1 MRKRVISW
9 LLTVVMVVSML
20 PTSVLADTL
29 AADQEQQTQQEQIAP
44 ADTENTVPAG
54 NEETQ
59 EQQEPAEEV
68 PVSRS
73 ARSGGAAPMLA
84 AAGAVQNIGTA
95 EEFAAMEPGG
105 NYQLTAD
112 ITVTAPYANE
122 FTDFS
127 GTFDGN
133 GHTVTLAISGDSD
146 YQALFAKLAAGAV
159 VKNVMVDG
167 EVTGTDNIGGIAGIA
182 TNATIIACANK
193 ATVAATGRYVG
204 GLVGK
209 GTGLTMTSCYNQGAV
224 SSTRTRPI
232 NMGGIAG
239 YVDGGASVENCY
251 NTGSITGSG
260 SNTAAVVGW
269 DAATVKN
276 CYYLEST
283 YKVGACG
290 NDGYTDPT
298 VSKTDAEMRSGD
310 IVALLGSAFMVK
322 SGDYPALSWET
333 PTAAVKFTVSPANA
347 VVEINGVK
355 YTGSC
360 TVGLPVGDYTYTVS
374 CPGYTQQTGSVT
386 VTGEDNP
393 VANPNSVS
401 VTLEKDAAKWVTVT
415 FTVTP
420 ENATLTL
427 KDGETQVTPTEGT
440 TYKLLK
446 GVTYTY
452 TAVSDDEG
460 YEPASGEVT
469 PTADGTQTVA
479 LKKVQSIAVKNGSTH
494 KTEFEQ
500 GDALDTTGLTVTVTY
515 SDNSTKDITEGF
527 TVTGFNSV
535 NVAENQTLTVH
546 YKGAE
551 TTYSVKINKK
561 LFPSKAF
568 NALEGYATVEYSH
581 TGKYT
586 AGDGKEFVDDAQE
599 GALRSN
605 SAGMN
610 STTVTVTITFL
621 ENAPK
626 MLLSF
631 DYKVSSESNY
641 DKLLVAQ
648 NRETKLT
655 KSGTV
660 AWTADN
666 SLTVKG
672 GDIVTL
678 TYSKDRSTAS
688 GSDCIW
694 LKNFTVSPL
703 YTLTIAP
710 NQTDATVTLK
720 DKEGKTVSGS
730 NGVFAVK
737 AAADYTYTVTKKG
750 YEPAT
755 GKVTMSAENQTVN
768 VTLVK
773 LPVITLQFTP
783 DDAAVTLKQ
792 GNTTVY
798 KESAASS
805 TGKNVYIAAKN
816 TDYTYTVS
824 KFGYETATGM
834 ISVATGDVN
843 KTVTLTEAA
852 KYSVTFQITKPEGVS
867 ASPTVTVEYNGTKVY
882 EGSGANCTLPAGDY
896 TYKATLKDCDDLSG
910 SFTVAAAAVTVN
922 LPFEKKLT
930 FADIFQGVEGITASN
945 GTKGFKPIKS
955 AAGNYLESN
964 KSYYGT
970 TSLTLTATKPCV
982 ISFEYFAQG
991 HEDNWD
997 EDDSAFFTVKKGT
1010 TTLLTV
1016 YEENGWKT
1024 FSTALN
1030 TGETLTLSFNE
1041 NGNSYYVRLKNFAV
1055 SPAYTITL
1063 TTTPTA
1069 DKVELKDE
1077 SGNKLTG
1084 SGGKYAVAPGTYTYT
1099 VSKKDYETATGEIT
1113 VTDAD
1118 VTQPV
1123 KLTAKPVITLTA
1135 TPADATVKLE
1145 KGSLPA
1151 SPKTTDKETG
1161 VYTYVVEKGAEYT
1174 YTVSKFGYETETG
1187 SITVNADV
1195 NKTVT
1200 LSELASC
1207 TLTFAVTPAENAK
1220 VTVTHP
1226 VGGTIKPE
1234 ADGGYKLYLGETYAY
1249 TVAKADYITVS
1260 GSFTAAKNDT
1270 ITVTLTYAGAGWDGT
1285 TKTAPTQ
1292 DKSGVYL
1299 IDTAAK
1305 LAWFAD
1311 AVNGGQ
1317 KAINGKLT
1325 ANINLNGKPWT
1336 AIGTSSNKF
1345 AGTLDG
1351 DNYTVSGLVTTGL
1364 VGELAEGGV
1373 VENLRVNCAIVST
1386 SSLLGGVANSSAG
1399 TIRNC
1404 MVSGSITF
1412 SSEGHNGA
1420 SAIGGIAGRTTGNG
1434 VISGC
1439 VSRAVVKDA
1448 YDNSTYGTS
1457 APLGGIAGYAYGVV
1471 ENCYFTGTL
1480 AVKKTQPNKIIQQ
1493 KRGGLVG
1500 ELNANA
1506 ELKGSYVAGEF
1517 AIADESKFGAVVGK
1531 VNSGATITNCAY
1543 LDTVAPQAAA
1553 DGTTSGMTAHTA
1565 DYMRSAEFAVDM
1577 GMNQDDGTLNGG
1589 FPVLP
1594 WQGGTVLS
1602 ADDLKAAAAAAN
1614 ALELR
1619 GMSAADAAKKAK
1631 ADWYAETVLGLYD
1644 LTDYNDKADLCEKY
1658 GIEAP
1663 GEAVTNL
1670 HDYFLNAL
1678 QKHFYKELGL
1688 DAENADRLKADATG
1702 VYQLRG
1708 LTPVSGDPEEEEE
1721 TAQTYT
1727 ACLTLP
1733 ASVTV
1738 PVEGSGEKIVS
1749 LTWTADN
1756 ALVNTATGAL
1766 TAPAADKVTVT
1777 LTATLQSG
1785 AATKTK
1791 TFTLCLWSENAEKV
1805 QTLEDIAAEFARK
1818 NTAVQPLQGMGLY
1831 DETNITQ
1838 AFRRLL
1844 AEQGYAD
1851 VADNSEITYVNGSA
1865 KANGFDGTKVQY
1877 IADNGKITYFTGDGT
1892 ARQTVQYTGLKFN
1905 ITYAGVTKEITLR
1918 ATVGRSADAVQKLLE
1933 SAAESLNWELIR
1945 GENTNGA
1952 TQSEVAGWT
1961 LYTVNDRITSN
1972 LTLPSSIAG
1981 RYDVKVQWGTRNTEW
1996 LYITNGTNGTGV
2008 GTVNRPLQPADGT
2021 ALPEKSG
2028 KFRLI
2033 ARVTYDAFD
2042 DYTLAHITGDN
2053 GVEVYAD
2060 VFFDATVAPFDSSV
2074 TSEMQNALAEKYQGL
2089 LRDFVDKTK
2098 PVDLTAVSD
2107 DMQMPRPALLEEKG
2121 IMSDSYN
2128 QKVTMVSLTPD
2139 VLDFNGYHAMVYR
2152 PLPGEKPVEAKYV
2165 VTITTRSSGLLLA
2178 RQEFSFTIQPFTQ
2191 PELDGAAAFMTEA
2204 LTGDVYWDGIKN
2216 KNTVKTKVTSDLYP
2230 FAEICKNEDGTLKY
2244 VRGTVNMTFDGIE
2257 ADDIPG
2263 WLDTE
2268 KYRCF
2273 RSSRPSV
2280 IENEL
2285 LRVHQP
2291 EYNTTV
2297 TLDSVLT
2304 YTKYAQ
2310 YWEKF
2315 GINGTEESKER
2326 YKDFAQFYKQPIHI
2340 DLTVIGE
2347 KNAADP
2353 NENQT
2358 LTVKVKVDGYNKN
2371 GHTFQGISDF
2381 TFTGKANEDPTAW
2394 DAVKA
2399 CLDSAKYTYTGS
2411 GAYIKSI
2418 TDAAGHTLKEKGD
2431 GKSSGWMFGIAVK
2444 GGNET
2449 LPKTTLDNTYLKDG
2463 DTLRLFFTDT
2473 YIPLDPTDPMVPG
2486 AEVPGFDEAYAGAK
2500 AYIQSAVSAPVVSY
2514 LFGEW
2519 AVLGQARAK
2528 VPLSEA
2534 YIAAYYEKV
2543 VAYVKANIGS
2553 DGILRKPDDKNTPVI
2568 TDNER
2573 IILALT
2579 AIGKD
2584 PTNVGDKNLLTAL
2597 QDKDIMKVTDTSKTD
2612 INGLVMGLLAL
2623 NSRNYTSDT
2632 SWLVQAV
2639 LEQQNK
2645 DGSWSASADTKPV
2658 GDVDMTAMALQAL
2671 APYHKDGGNET
2682 VNTAVEKA
2690 LNWLSGKYR
2699 SGYDSSESC
2708 AQVVIALSAL
2718 NLDANTDA
2726 RFTKTV
2732 EGKTLSVLGNLLQ
2745 YRVAENGGFKH
2756 QFADKAVNEMATE
2769 QALCAMAAYARFTE
2783 KANALYDMTDAACA
2797 HRFGEWKVTVAAT
2810 CTKDGVSR
2818 RICSICGVVE
2828 EKPVP
2833 ATGHKFSAWTVTKA
2847 ATCTES
2853 GISTR
2858 KCSVC
2863 GTKETMIVP
2872 SLGHSM
2878 TATAGKAATC
2888 TEAGNSAYWT
2898 CSRCHKYFSDA
2909 AGKTEIAKDSWI
2921 IAALGHDEA
2930 TRAAVAATCYA
2941 SGHEA
2946 DTYCKR
2952 CGIVIT
2958 AGATIPATGKHTYVD
2973 GVCTTCGT
2981 RNPAGGIKGDDLK
2994 VDSKD
2999 NTIVTGGGLT
3009 IKTDKPVTDE
3019 KLAEIKAAVENGS
3032 IVITVN
3038 NTPIL
3043 QLTKEDKESDGGK
3056 KALMQAGA
3064 AASGELKKE
3073 LDKLAEK
3080 LDALRGDKSRKNAQL
3095 EKVVDVTVALV
3106 KTEGNEIKTVAQLI
3120 ELPHSVT
3127 LTIPITDEL
3136 YAALQ
3141 GKHVCVVRSHTDSS
3155 GNVTTAELSATLGGT
3170 KGNYVLTFQTD
3181 KASAF
3186 AIVSYETVSS
3196 GYYYGGSGTADSG
3209 KKDSANTADDSQM
3222 VLWLGSAVLAAAAVV
3237 VLTRKKRVS
3246 K

>member
-44 ADTENTVPAG
+44 VDTENTVPAED
-54 NEETQ
+54 EETQ
-59 EQQEPAEEV
+59 EQQEPAPET
-68 PVSRS
+68 PASQM

-84 AAGAVQNIGTA
+84 AAGAVQDIGTA
-95 EEFAAMEPGG
+95 EAFAAMEPGG

-112 ITVTAPYANE
+112 ITVKEPYDKD
-122 FTDFS
+122 FT

-133 GHTVTLAISGDSD
+133 GHTVTLNITAITNYVG
-146 YQALFAKLAAGAV
+146 LFKTLAGGAV
-159 VKNVMVDG
+159 VKNVKVDG
-167 EVTGTDNIGGIAGIA
+167 TVSGTEGVAGIA
-182 TNATIIACANK
+182 AQANGATISGCINCAEIS
-193 ATVAATGRYVG
+193 ATERHVG
-204 GLVGK
+204 GIVGK
-209 GTGLTMTSCYNQGAV
+209 LRGGTVENCYNTGAI
-224 SSTRTRPI
+224 SSSRTRPI

-260 SNTAAVVGW
+260 DNTAAVVGW
-269 DAATVKN
+269 NAATVKN

-283 YKVGACG
+283 YKVGSCG
-290 NDGYTDPT
+290 NGDYTDPT

-310 IVALLGSAFMVK
+310 IITLLGSAFMAK
-322 SGDYPALSWET
+322 AGDYPALSWET
-333 PTAAVKFTVSPANA
+333 PTAAVLFAIAPANA
-347 VVEINGVK
+347 TLEINGGT
-355 YTGSC
+355 YTGST
-360 TVGLPVGDYTYTVS
+360 TVALPAADAPYSYTVS
-374 CPGYTQQTGSVT
+374 CDGYTTKTGTVT
-386 VTGEDNP
+386 VTNKDNP
-393 VANPNSVS
+393 VATPDSVT

-427 KDGETQVTPTEGT
+427 KDGETQVAPTEGT
-440 TYKLLK
+440 TYQMLK
-446 GVTYTY
+446 GHAYTY
-452 TAVSDDEG
+452 TAETTEEG
-460 YEPASGEVT
+460 YEPASGTVT
-469 PTADGTQTVA
+469 PNENSTQTVA
-479 LKKVQSIAVKNGSTH
+479 LKKVQSIAVTKAPTKTEYYKGDAELDLTGMVLTVNYDGTNETRTIEGDYAAAGVTCEGFSTENPTDSQIVTVKYRGKTATFTIKVKDAMLFADFFTGLNGIATAQNSTSYKFEPVLLDGGYVLKSTNEKKGNTTSSLTLTFAKAAQLTFDCKTDSEKNYDGLRVDINNQQGNQFGSTGGGYSGE
-494 KTEFEQ
+494 KQDWKEFSIAVNA
-500 GDALDTTGLTVTVTY
+500 GDKVTVNY
-515 SDNSTKDITEGF
+515 RKDSSGD
-527 TVTGFNSV
+527 
-535 NVAENQTLTVH
+535 
-546 YKGAE
+546 KG
-551 TTYSVKINKK
+551 
-561 LFPSKAF
+561 
-568 NALEGYATVEYSH
+568 
-581 TGKYT
+581 
-586 AGDGKEFVDDAQE
+586 Q
-599 GALRSN
+599 
-605 SAGMN
+605 
-610 STTVTVTITFL
+610 
-621 ENAPK
+621 
-626 MLLSF
+626 
-631 DYKVSSESNY
+631 
-641 DKLLVAQ
+641 
-648 NRETKLT
+648 
-655 KSGTV
+655 
-660 AWTADN
+660 
-666 SLTVKG
+666 
-672 GDIVTL
+672 
-678 TYSKDRSTAS
+678 
-688 GSDCIW
+688 DCIW
-694 LKNFTVSPL
+694 LRNFRAEVLPTVRFDVKDAAG
-703 YTLTIAP
+703 TAI
-710 NQTDATVTLK
+710 DATVTLK
-720 DKEGKTVSGS
+720 KGYTGLTAGTDGSYALTVGE
-730 NGVFAVK
+730 K
-737 AAADYTYTVTKKG
+737 YTYTVEKKG
-750 YEPAT
+750 YE
-755 GKVTMSAENQTVN
+755 KVTQEFTAQEGNNTIT

-773 LPVITLQFTP
+773 LPVITLKFTP

-798 KESAASS
+798 KESADSEK
-805 TGKNVYIAAKN
+805 GKNVYIAAKN

-824 KFGYETATGM
+824 KFGYETATGT

-852 KYSVTFQITKPEGVS
+852 KYSVTFNITKPEGVT
-867 ASPTVTVEYNGTKVY
+867 AEPTITVESGSTQVYTGNGAACRLP
-882 EGSGANCTLPAGDY
+882 EGTY
-896 TYKATLKDCDDLSG
+896 TYTAKLDGCDTLSG
-910 SFTVAAAAVTVN
+910 SFVVKAAKTIGLEFV
-922 LPFEKKLT
+922 KSLT
-930 FADIFQGVEGITASN
+930 FNDFFAGLDGITAEN
-945 GTKGFKPIKS
+945 GTRYGFEPVR
-955 AAGNYLESN
+955 AAGGNYLESN
-964 KSYYGT
+964 RRSYGA
-970 TSLTLTATKPCV
+970 TSLTLTATESRLV
-982 ISFEYFAQG
+982 SFRYLAKGNKAEYS
-991 HEDNWD
+991 W
-997 EDDSAFFTVKKGT
+997 EDDSAFTVKKGT
-1010 TTLLTV
+1010 TLLTA

-1024 FSTALN
+1024 FSTVLN
-1030 TGETLTLSFNE
+1030 KDEKLTLSFSE
-1041 NGNSYYVRLKNFAV
+1041 SGSSYYVRLKDFAAAAAHTLTLKTPDGATV
-1055 SPAYTITL
+1055 VLKDRSGAEITGKNGAYT
-1063 TTTPTA
+1063 
-1069 DKVELKDE
+1069 
-1077 SGNKLTG
+1077 
-1084 SGGKYAVAPGTYTYT
+1084 VAAGTY
-1099 VSKKDYETATGEIT
+1099 A
-1113 VTDAD
+1113 
-1118 VTQPV
+1118 
-1123 KLTAKPVITLTA
+1123 
-1135 TPADATVKLE
+1135 
-1145 KGSLPA
+1145 
-1151 SPKTTDKETG
+1151 
-1161 VYTYVVEKGAEYT
+1161 
-1174 YTVSKFGYETETG
+1174 YTVSKFGYETKTG
-1187 SITVNADV
+1187 NITVSADV
-1195 NKTVT
+1195 NETVT

-1234 ADGGYKLYLGETYAY
+1234 ANGGYKLYLGETYAY
-1249 TVAKADYITVS
+1249 TVTKADYVPVH
-1260 GSFTAAKNDT
+1260 GSITAAEDKT
-1270 ITVTLTYAGAGWDGT
+1270 LSFTLTYAGEGWDGT
-1285 TKTAPTQ
+1285 AKTAPTQ

-1336 AIGTSSNKF
+1336 AIGTSGNKF

-1351 DNYTVSGLVTTGL
+1351 DSHTVSGLVTTGL

-1412 SSEGHNGA
+1412 SSGGYNGA
-1420 SAIGGIAGRTTGNG
+1420 SAIGGIAGRNTGNG

-1457 APLGGIAGYAYGVV
+1457 ASLGGIAGYAYGVV

-1480 AVKKTQPNKIIQQ
+1480 AVKKTQPNKIINQ

-1553 DGTTSGMTAHTA
+1553 DGTTSGMTARTA
-1565 DYMRSAEFAVDM
+1565 DYMRTPEFAAEM
-1577 GMNQDDGTLNGG
+1577 GMHLDSGNSNGG

-1594 WQGGTVLS
+1594 WQGGTPVDN
-1602 ADDLKAAAAAAN
+1602 ADLKAAAAAAN

-1631 ADWYAETVLGLYD
+1631 ADWYAETVLRFYD

-1658 GIEAP
+1658 GIEEP
-1663 GEAVTNL
+1663 GEAVTDL

-1688 DAENADRLKADATG
+1688 DAENADLLKADATG

-1708 LTPVSGDPEEEEE
+1708 LTPVSSDPEEEEE
-1721 TAQTYT
+1721 IAQTYT
-1727 ACLTLP
+1727 GFLTLP

-1738 PVEGSGEKIVS
+1738 PVEGSGEKTVS
-1749 LTWTADN
+1749 LAWTADN

-1805 QTLEDIAAEFARK
+1805 QTLEDIAAEFTRK
-1818 NTAVQPLQGMGLY
+1818 NTAVQPLEGVGLY

-1933 SAAESLNWELIR
+1933 SAAGSLNWELIR

-2008 GTVNRPLQPADGT
+2008 GTVNRPLQPTDGT
-2021 ALPEKSG
+2021 ALPEKAG

-2060 VFFDATVAPFDSSV
+2060 VLFDATVAPFDSSV

-2098 PVDLTAVSD
+2098 PVDTTAVSD
-2107 DMQMPRPALLEEKG
+2107 DMQMPRPALLEQED
-2121 IMSDSYN
+2121 IMTDSYN

-2152 PLPGEKPVEAKYV
+2152 PLPGEEAAEARYV

-2191 PELDGAAAFMTEA
+2191 QELDGAAAFMTKA
-2204 LTGDVYWDGIKN
+2204 LTGDVYWNGIKN
-2216 KNTVKTKVTSDLYP
+2216 ENTDKTKVTSDLYP

-2326 YKDFAQFYKQPIHI
+2326 YKNFAQFYKQPIQI
-2340 DLTVIGE
+2340 DLTVPGTTGQ
-2347 KNAADP
+2347 NDP

-2371 GHTFQGISDF
+2371 GHTFRGISDF

-2431 GKSSGWMFGIAVK
+2431 GKSSGWMFGLTLQ
-2444 GGNET
+2444 GGTET

-2473 YIPLDPTDPMVPG
+2473 YIPLDPTDPAVPG

-2543 VAYVKANIGS
+2543 VAYVQKNMGA
-2553 DGILRKPDDKNTPVI
+2553 DGVLVDPESRNPTV

-2584 PTNVGDKNLLTAL
+2584 PANVGGENLLKAL
-2597 QDKDIMKVTDTSKTD
+2597 QNKDIMQVTDTSNTD

-2639 LEQQNK
+2639 LAQQNE
-2645 DGSWSASADTKPV
+2645 DGSWRASADTKPV

-2671 APYHKDGGNET
+2671 APYYKDGGNET

-2863 GTKETMIVP
+2863 GTEETMIVP

-2898 CSRCHKYFSDA
+2898 CSRCHKFFSDA
-2909 AGKTEIAKDSWI
+2909 AGKTEIAKDSWV

-3127 LTIPITDEL
+3127 VTIPITDEL

-3141 GKHVCVVRSHTDSS
+3141 GKHVCVVRSHTDANGS
-3155 GNVTTAELSATLGGT
+3155 VTTAELPATLGGT

-3196 GYYYGGSGTADSG
+3196 GYYYGGNGSADSG

-3222 VLWLGSAVLAAAAVV
+3222 VLWLGSAALAAAAVV

>member
-1 MRKRVISW
+1 MKKRVISW
-9 LLTVVMVVSML
+9 LLTVVMVVSLL

-29 AADQEQQTQQEQIAP
+29 AADQEQQTQQEQTAP
-44 ADTENTVPAG
+44 ADTDSNVPTED
-54 NEETQ
+54 EETQ
-59 EQQEPAEEV
+59 EQQEPAAEV

-73 ARSGGAAPMLA
+73 ARSGGAALA
-84 AAGAVQNIGTA
+84 LAEGTVSSA
-95 EEFAAMEPGG
+95 KEFAAMDASGS
-105 NYQLTAD
+105 YTLTKD
-112 ITVTAPYANE
+112 IIVTEPYAS
-122 FTDFS
+122 DFS
-127 GTFDGN
+127 GTFDGD
-133 GHTVTLAISGDSD
+133 GHTVTLNITASTANVG
-146 YQALFAKLAAGAV
+146 LFSKLAGGAV
-159 VKNVMVDG
+159 VKNVITAG
-167 EVTGTDNIGGIAGIA
+167 SVTATGKNNVGGIAGVADTELGAITISNCKNEAAIEGNKVVGGILGGCTEDDYALTISACANEGNISGTRNIGGICG
-182 TNATIIACANK
+182 TLENAHFIKN
-193 ATVAATGRYVG
+193 
-204 GLVGK
+204 
-209 GTGLTMTSCYNQGAV
+209 CYNSGTVTGSTIGGILGRGARGS
-224 SSTRTRPI
+224 SSTTDTPI
-232 NMGGIAG
+232 L
-239 YVDGGASVENCY
+239 ENCY
-251 NTGSITGSG
+251 NVGNIVY
-260 SNTAAVVGW
+260 SNTNGSAIVGTGY
-269 DAATVKN
+269 AKKPVEVKN
-276 CYYLEST
+276 CYALEGSA
-283 YKVGACG
+283 KAFVVNGVNAIS
-290 NDGYTDPT
+290 NSDFK
-298 VSKTDAEMRSGD
+298 SAEEMKS
-310 IVALLGSAFMVK
+310 AEFAATLGSAFQYNVGGYPTLKDPEPVVEKNVVSISVK
-322 SGDYPALSWET
+322 SAKTTCYTGDELELSVTVTYDDNSSEVITKGFTVAGFDNTAPGKQTVTVTYKEKTDSIEIEVIKKPEFDDFFAGIVNSVEVTNDATYPYVVDMTDSDGLCLRSSNPDQGNTSSTSTITLKAKANVTLSFKYWGCNYDSSYAALTIVKNNSYNPEMRSWGSTQWKDFTIDLKKGDTLRLNLIKTYVSGDYY
-333 PTAAVKFTVSPANA
+333 VKLKDFTVSSLYEVKLTAEPEEADA
-347 VVEINGVK
+347 VVALKDSTGAELKGTNGV
-355 YTGSC
+355 YIVSAGE
-360 TVGLPVGDYTYTVS
+360 YTYTVS
-374 CPGYTQQTGSVT
+374 AYGYDTVTETINVAADVAKTVPLTKSAAYSVAFDISRPAGITADPTVTVKTNGKAVYTGDGTGCSLSNGSYAYTVACDGCDNAGGIFSVNGDKMNITVTLAKKAIFEDFFANCQGITVSGDKGKFTIEGAGKDSYLKTTETTTLALTATKNVKLSFSYIANAVGYVEGDWENDEPDEYYYFTIKKNSTQVKRAYSETSWKDFSVELTQGDVLTISYDGYTR
-386 VTGEDNP
+386 DYY
-393 VANPNSVS
+393 
-401 VTLEKDAAKWVTVT
+401 AALKNFAAVP
-415 FTVTP
+415 FY
-420 ENATLTL
+420 TLTL
-427 KDGETQVTPTEGT
+427 KTPAG
-440 TYKLLK
+440 
-446 GVTYTY
+446 
-452 TAVSDDEG
+452 
-460 YEPASGEVT
+460 
-469 PTADGTQTVA
+469 
-479 LKKVQSIAVKNGSTH
+479 
-494 KTEFEQ
+494 
-500 GDALDTTGLTVTVTY
+500 
-515 SDNSTKDITEGF
+515 
-527 TVTGFNSV
+527 
-535 NVAENQTLTVH
+535 
-546 YKGAE
+546 
-551 TTYSVKINKK
+551 
-561 LFPSKAF
+561 
-568 NALEGYATVEYSH
+568 ATV
-581 TGKYT
+581 
-586 AGDGKEFVDDAQE
+586 V
-599 GALRSN
+599 L
-605 SAGMN
+605 
-610 STTVTVTITFL
+610 
-621 ENAPK
+621 
-626 MLLSF
+626 
-631 DYKVSSESNY
+631 
-641 DKLLVAQ
+641 
-648 NRETKLT
+648 
-655 KSGTV
+655 
-660 AWTADN
+660 
-666 SLTVKG
+666 
-672 GDIVTL
+672 
-678 TYSKDRSTAS
+678 KDRS
-688 GSDCIW
+688 G
-694 LKNFTVSPL
+694 
-703 YTLTIAP
+703 
-710 NQTDATVTLK
+710 
-720 DKEGKTVSGS
+720 
-730 NGVFAVK
+730 
-737 AAADYTYTVTKKG
+737 
-750 YEPAT
+750 
-755 GKVTMSAENQTVN
+755 AE
-768 VTLVK
+768 
-773 LPVITLQFTP
+773 I
-783 DDAAVTLKQ
+783 
-792 GNTTVY
+792 
-798 KESAASS
+798 
-805 TGKNVYIAAKN
+805 TGKN
-816 TDYTYTVS
+816 
-824 KFGYETATGM
+824 
-834 ISVATGDVN
+834 
-843 KTVTLTEAA
+843 
-852 KYSVTFQITKPEGVS
+852 
-867 ASPTVTVEYNGTKVY
+867 
-882 EGSGANCTLPAGDY
+882 GAY
-896 TYKATLKDCDDLSG
+896 
-910 SFTVAAAAVTVN
+910 TVAA
-922 LPFEKKLT
+922 
-930 FADIFQGVEGITASN
+930 
-945 GTKGFKPIKS
+945 
-955 AAGNYLESN
+955 
-964 KSYYGT
+964 
-970 TSLTLTATKPCV
+970 
-982 ISFEYFAQG
+982 
-991 HEDNWD
+991 
-997 EDDSAFFTVKKGT
+997 
-1010 TTLLTV
+1010 
-1016 YEENGWKT
+1016 
-1024 FSTALN
+1024 
-1030 TGETLTLSFNE
+1030 
-1041 NGNSYYVRLKNFAV
+1041 
-1055 SPAYTITL
+1055 
-1063 TTTPTA
+1063 
-1069 DKVELKDE
+1069 
-1077 SGNKLTG
+1077 
-1084 SGGKYAVAPGTYTYT
+1084 GTY
-1099 VSKKDYETATGEIT
+1099 A
-1113 VTDAD
+1113 
-1118 VTQPV
+1118 
-1123 KLTAKPVITLTA
+1123 
-1135 TPADATVKLE
+1135 
-1145 KGSLPA
+1145 
-1151 SPKTTDKETG
+1151 
-1161 VYTYVVEKGAEYT
+1161 

-1234 ADGGYKLYLGETYAY
+1234 TDGGYKLYLGETYAY
-1249 TVAKADYITVS
+1249 TVAKAGYIPVH
-1260 GSFTAAKNDT
+1260 GSITAAEDKT
-1270 ITVTLTYAGAGWDGT
+1270 LSFTLTYAGEGWDGT
-1285 TKTAPTQ
+1285 AKTAPTQ
-1292 DKSGVYL
+1292 DKNGVYQ
-1299 IDTAAK
+1299 IGTAAE

-1311 AVNGGQ
+1311 AVNKGGTT
-1317 KAINGKLT
+1317 ISGKLT
-1325 ANINLNGKPWT
+1325 ANINLNGKTWT
-1336 AIGTSSNKF
+1336 AIGTDSNKF

-1351 DNYTVSGLVTTGL
+1351 DNYTVSGLAGTGGL
-1364 VGELAEGGV
+1364 VYYLSANGTVKSLCV
-1373 VENLRVNCAIVST
+1373 DCAIDGT
-1386 SSLLGGVANSSAG
+1386 SNV
-1399 TIRNC
+1399 
-1404 MVSGSITF
+1404 
-1412 SSEGHNGA
+1412 
-1420 SAIGGIAGRTTGNG
+1420 GGIADKSEGRIENCLVSGYIKGGDDVIFGVGGIVGHGVAGN

-1439 VSRAVVKDA
+1439 VSTADILFKYSRYAVQNGAGGIVG
-1448 YDNSTYGTS
+1448 YTYGT
-1457 APLGGIAGYAYGVV
+1457 V
-1471 ENCYFTGTL
+1471 ENCYFAGNVHTNAKSVSAGGF
-1480 AVKKTQPNKIIQQ
+1480 
-1493 KRGGLVG
+1493 GGLVG
-1500 ELNANA
+1500 CARSNAVMKDCYTVGA
-1506 ELKGSYVAGEF
+1506 VTGP
-1517 AIADESKFGAVVGK
+1517 ESSFGAVVGK

-1553 DGTTSGMTAHTA
+1553 DGTTSGMTARTA
-1565 DYMRSAEFAVDM
+1565 DYMRTPEFAAEM
-1577 GMNQDDGTLNGG
+1577 GMHLDSGNSNGG

-1594 WQGGTVLS
+1594 WQGGTPVDN
-1602 ADDLKAAAAAAN
+1602 ADLKAAAAAAN

-1631 ADWYAETVLGLYD
+1631 ADWYAETVLRFYD

-1658 GIEAP
+1658 GIEEP
-1663 GEAVTNL
+1663 GEAVTDL

-1688 DAENADRLKADATG
+1688 DAENADLLKADATG

-1708 LTPVSGDPEEEEE
+1708 LTPVSSDPEEEEE
-1721 TAQTYT
+1721 IAQTYT
-1727 ACLTLP
+1727 GFLTLP

-1738 PVEGSGEKIVS
+1738 PVEGSGEKTVS
-1749 LTWTADN
+1749 LAWTADN

-1805 QTLEDIAAEFARK
+1805 QTLEDIAVEFTRK
-1818 NTAVQPLQGMGLY
+1818 NTAVQPLQGVGLY

-1877 IADNGKITYFTGDGT
+1877 IADNGDIIYFTGDGT

-1933 SAAESLNWELIR
+1933 SAAGSLNWELIR

-2021 ALPEKSG
+2021 ALPEKAG

-2060 VFFDATVAPFDSSV
+2060 VLFDATVAPFDSSV

-2098 PVDLTAVSD
+2098 PVDTTAVGD
-2107 DMQMPRPALLEEKG
+2107 DMQMPRPALLEKAG
-2121 IMSDSYN
+2121 IMTDSYN

-2204 LTGDVYWDGIKN
+2204 RTEDAYWDGIKN

-2371 GHTFQGISDF
+2371 GHTFRGISDF

-2431 GKSSGWMFGIAVK
+2431 GKSSGWMFGLTLQ
-2444 GGNET
+2444 GGTET

-2500 AYIQSAVSAPVVSY
+2500 AYIQGAVSAPVVSY

-2543 VAYVKANIGS
+2543 VAYVQKNMGA
-2553 DGILRKPDDKNTPVI
+2553 DGVLVDPESRNPTV

-2584 PTNVGDKNLLTAL
+2584 PANVGGENLLKAL
-2597 QDKDIMKVTDTSKTD
+2597 QNKDIMKVTDTSNTD

-2639 LEQQNK
+2639 LAQQNE
-2645 DGSWSASADTKPV
+2645 DGSWRASADTKPV

-2671 APYHKDGGNET
+2671 APYYKDGGNET

-2818 RICSICGVVE
+2818 RICSICGAVE
-2828 EKPVP
+2828 EKSVP
-2833 ATGHKFSAWTVTKA
+2833 APGHNFGAWTVTKA

-2863 GTKETMIVP
+2863 GTEETMIVP

-2898 CSRCHKYFSDA
+2898 CSRCHKFFSDA
-2909 AGKTEIAKDSWI
+2909 AGKTEIAKDSWV

-3127 LTIPITDEL
+3127 VTIPITDEL

-3141 GKHVCVVRSHTDSS
+3141 GKHVCVVRSHTDANGS
-3155 GNVTTAELSATLGGT
+3155 VTTAELPATLGGT

-3196 GYYYGGSGTADSG
+3196 GYYYGGNGSADSG

-3222 VLWLGSAVLAAAAVV
+3222 VLWLGSAALAAAAVV

>member
-44 ADTENTVPAG
+44 VDTENTVPAG

-59 EQQEPAEEV
+59 EQQEPAVET
-68 PVSRS
+68 P
-73 ARSGGAAPMLA
+73 APQMTRSGGAAPMLA
-84 AAGAVQNIGTA
+84 AAGAVQDIGTA
-95 EEFAAMEPGG
+95 EEFAAMEPSG

-112 ITVTAPYANE
+112 ITVTAPYAND
-122 FTDFS
+122 FADFS

-133 GHTVTLAISGDSD
+133 GHTVTLALENEAGEC
-146 YQALFAKLAAGAV
+146 QALFSKIAASGKVQNLGIA
-159 VKNVMVDG
+159 G
-167 EVTGTDNIGGIAGIA
+167 TVTGKKYVGGIAGKNAGSIENCKNTAAIKGASADGRWIGGIAGETSNGSKIL
-182 TNATIIACANK
+182 NCYNIGTISSD
-193 ATVAATGRYVG
+193 RS
-204 GLVGK
+204 GK
-209 GTGLTMTSCYNQGAV
+209 GVCL
-224 SSTRTRPI
+224 
-232 NMGGIAG
+232 GGIAG
-239 YVDGGASVENCY
+239 NAPSAKISNCY
-251 NTGSITGSG
+251 NAGQIVTKSTTNYGAIAGYG
-260 SNTAAVVGW
+260 YGV
-269 DAATVKN
+269 TVSN
-276 CYYLEST
+276 CYFIAVDNLKGVYGTETEST
-283 YKVGACG
+283 PK
-290 NDGYTDPT
+290 
-298 VSKTDAEMRSGD
+298 SAEEMKSPAFA
-310 IVALLGSAFMVK
+310 ALLGSAFMAK
-322 SGDYPALSWET
+322 TGDYPALSWET
-333 PTAAVKFTVSPANA
+333 PTAAVTFAIQPENA
-347 VVEINGVK
+347 VLTINGGT
-355 YTGSC
+355 YTGST
-360 TVGLPVGDYTYTVS
+360 TVALPAADAPYSYTVS
-374 CPGYTQQTGSVT
+374 CDGYTTKTGTVT
-386 VTGEDNP
+386 VRNKDNP
-393 VANPNSVS
+393 VADPAN
-401 VTLEKDAAKWVTVT
+401 VTVT
-415 FTVTP
+415 LAEDTSAWVNVTF
-420 ENATLTL
+420 N
-427 KDGETQVTPTEGT
+427 VTPTGAALTVKRGDMTVEPQSDGS
-440 TYKLLK
+440 YKLLK
-446 GVTYTY
+446 GVEYTY

-460 YEPASGEVT
+460 YEPAAGTVT
-469 PTADGTQTVA
+469 PTENSTQTVA
-479 LKKVQSIAVKNGSTH
+479 LKKVQSIEVTKAPT
-494 KTEFEQ
+494 KTEYYK
-500 GDALDTTGLTVTVTY
+500 GDAELDLTGMVLTVNYDGTNETRTITDGYDAAGVTFEGFDTSEPAESKSITVSYRGKTASFAIEVKDKLQF
-515 SDNSTKDITEGF
+515 SDFFSAISDSVTATNSTSRPFEPVQSEGCLQPASNASSYSPSTITIAAIK
-527 TVTGFNSV
+527 N
-535 NVAENQTLTVH
+535 
-546 YKGAE
+546 
-551 TTYSVKINKK
+551 
-561 LFPSKAF
+561 
-568 NALEGYATVEYSH
+568 
-581 TGKYT
+581 
-586 AGDGKEFVDDAQE
+586 
-599 GALRSN
+599 
-605 SAGMN
+605 
-610 STTVTVTITFL
+610 VTV
-621 ENAPK
+621 
-626 MLLSF
+626 SF
-631 DYKVSSESNY
+631 DYCGGTGYTDFYVKKGSSQLLASYYSSEWKNFS
-641 DKLLVAQ
+641 
-648 NRETKLT
+648 
-655 KSGTV
+655 
-660 AWTADN
+660 AD
-666 SLTVKG
+666 LRIG
-672 GDIVTL
+672 ETL
-678 TYSKDRSTAS
+678 TLSYGSSS
-688 GSDCIW
+688 GLK

-720 DKEGKTVSGS
+720 DKEGKAVSGS

-798 KESAASS
+798 KESADSEK
-805 TGKNVYIAAKN
+805 GKNVYIAAKN
-816 TDYTYTVS
+816 TAYTYTATKFGYETATGTISVATTDVNKTVTLTELAKQTVTFNITKPEGVSAEPVVTVKYNGTKVYEGSGTNCTLPAGNYTYTATLDGCDTLSGSFVVQAAKTIGLEFVKSLTFDDFFAGLDGITAENGTRYGFEPVRAAGGNYLHRNDSVSYSNNTATITLKADKSLVLQFDYYGGTYYSSSEYFSVKKGSTEIFKSYNSNEWKTYSVAVAAGDVLTLTYKGYGENSYVDLKNFTVSPVYTVSLNVTGAEDCTVALQDASGAAITGTDGKYAVPAGVYTYTVS
-824 KFGYETATGM
+824 KFGYETKTGT
-834 ISVATGDVN
+834 IKVEGGDV
-843 KTVTLTEAA
+843 
-852 KYSVTFQITKPEGVS
+852 S
-867 ASPTVTVEYNGTKVY
+867 
-882 EGSGANCTLPAGDY
+882 
-896 TYKATLKDCDDLSG
+896 KD
-910 SFTVAAAAVTVN
+910 VA
-922 LPFEKKLT
+922 
-930 FADIFQGVEGITASN
+930 
-945 GTKGFKPIKS
+945 
-955 AAGNYLESN
+955 
-964 KSYYGT
+964 
-970 TSLTLTATKPCV
+970 LTA
-982 ISFEYFAQG
+982 
-991 HEDNWD
+991 
-997 EDDSAFFTVKKGT
+997 
-1010 TTLLTV
+1010 
-1016 YEENGWKT
+1016 
-1024 FSTALN
+1024 
-1030 TGETLTLSFNE
+1030 
-1041 NGNSYYVRLKNFAV
+1041 
-1055 SPAYTITL
+1055 
-1063 TTTPTA
+1063 
-1069 DKVELKDE
+1069 
-1077 SGNKLTG
+1077 
-1084 SGGKYAVAPGTYTYT
+1084 
-1099 VSKKDYETATGEIT
+1099 
-1113 VTDAD
+1113 
-1118 VTQPV
+1118 
-1123 KLTAKPVITLTA
+1123 LTAYQVKFA
-1135 TPADATVKLE
+1135 ADPADASVAL
-1145 KGSLPA
+1145 
-1151 SPKTTDKETG
+1151 
-1161 VYTYVVEKGAEYT
+1161 
-1174 YTVSKFGYETETG
+1174 
-1187 SITVNADV
+1187 
-1195 NKTVT
+1195 
-1200 LSELASC
+1200 
-1207 TLTFAVTPAENAK
+1207 
-1220 VTVTHP
+1220 THP
-1226 VGGTIKPE
+1226 VGGTIA
-1234 ADGGYKLYLGETYAY
+1234 ADENGAYIVYAGETYAY
-1249 TVAKADYITVS
+1249 TVAKANYITVS

-1270 ITVTLTYAGAGWDGT
+1270 IKVTLTYAGAGWDGT
-1285 TKTAPTQ
+1285 TKTAPKTEN
-1292 DKSGVYL
+1292 GVYQ
-1299 IDTAAK
+1299 IGTAAE

-1317 KAINGKLT
+1317 RDISAKLT
-1325 ANINLNGKPWT
+1325 ANINLNDKTWT

-1412 SSEGHNGA
+1412 SSNGPNA
-1420 SAIGGIAGRTTGNG
+1420 ALAIGGIVGRTTGNS

-1448 YDNSTYGTS
+1448 YDNSTYGTT
-1457 APLGGIAGYAYGVV
+1457 APLGGITGYAHGVV

-1480 AVKKTQPNKIIQQ
+1480 AVKKTQPNKIIYQ

-1500 ELNANA
+1500 ELQANA

-1517 AIADESKFGAVVGK
+1517 AIADESKFGAVVG
-1531 VNSGATITNCAY
+1531 VVASSATITNCAY
-1543 LDTVAPQAAA
+1543 LDTIAPQAVAE
-1553 DGTTSGMTAHTA
+1553 GSTSGMTARTA
-1565 DYMRSAEFAVDM
+1565 DYMRTPEFAAEM
-1577 GMNQDDGTLNGG
+1577 GMHLDSDNSNGG

-1594 WQGGTVLS
+1594 WQGGTPVDN
-1602 ADDLKAAAAAAN
+1602 ADLKAAAAAAN
-1614 ALELR
+1614 ALQLR

-1631 ADWYAETVLGLYD
+1631 ADWYAENVLGLYN
-1644 LTDYNDKADLCEKY
+1644 LENYNDKADLCEKY
-1658 GIEAP
+1658 GIEEP
-1663 GEAVTNL
+1663 GEAVTNP
-1670 HDYFLNAL
+1670 HDYFLTAL

-1688 DAENADRLKADATG
+1688 DAENADLLKADASG

-1708 LTPVSGDPEEEEE
+1708 LTPVSGDPEEEES
-1721 TAQTYT
+1721 AQTYT
-1727 ACLTLP
+1727 GFLTLP
-1733 ASVTV
+1733 ANVTV
-1738 PVEGSGEKIVS
+1738 SVEGEEKTVS
-1749 LTWTADN
+1749 LAWTADN

-1766 TAPAADKVTVT
+1766 TAPAKDKVTVT
-1777 LTATLQSG
+1777 LTATLRSG
-1785 AATKTK
+1785 AAAKVK
-1791 TFTLCLWSENAEKV
+1791 TFKLCLWSENAEKV
-1805 QTLEDIAAEFARK
+1805 QTLEDIAAEFTRK
-1818 NTAVQPLQGMGLY
+1818 NIAVQPLQGVGLY
-1831 DETNITQ
+1831 DETNITD
-1838 AFRRLL
+1838 AFCRLL
-1844 AEQGYAD
+1844 REQGYAD
-1851 VADNSEITYVNGSA
+1851 VADKAEITYVNGSA

-1877 IADNGKITYFTGDGT
+1877 IADNGDITYFTGDGT
-1892 ARQTVQYTGLKFN
+1892 ARQTVQYTGLKFR
-1905 ITYAGVTKEITLR
+1905 IAYAGVTKEIILR
-1918 ATVGRSADAVQKLLE
+1918 GTVGRSADAVQQLVE

-1972 LTLPSSIAG
+1972 LTLPSGIAG

-2021 ALPEKSG
+2021 ALPEKAG

-2060 VFFDATVAPFDSSV
+2060 VLFDATVAPFDSSV

-2098 PVDLTAVSD
+2098 PVKLDAVSD

-2152 PLPGEKPVEAKYV
+2152 PLPGEEPAEAKYV

-2178 RQEFSFTIQPFTQ
+2178 RQEFTFTIAPFEEQ
-2191 PELDGAAAFMTEA
+2191 ELKDAADFMTDA
-2204 LTGDVYWDGIKN
+2204 LTENAYWNGIRN
-2216 KNTVKTKVTSDLYP
+2216 KNTDKTKVTSDLYP

-2244 VRGTVNMTFDGIE
+2244 VRGTVNMTFNGIE

-2315 GINGTEESKER
+2315 GINGTEETKER

-2340 DLTVIGE
+2340 DLTVPGTTGQ
-2347 KNAADP
+2347 NDP

-2371 GHTFQGISDF
+2371 GHTFRGISDF

-2431 GKSSGWMFGIAVK
+2431 GKSSGWMFGLTLQ
-2444 GGNET
+2444 GGTET

-2473 YIPLDPTDPMVPG
+2473 YIPLDPTDPTVPG
-2486 AEVPGFDEAYAGAK
+2486 TEVPGFDEAYAGAK

-2519 AVLGQARAK
+2519 AVLGQARAG
-2528 VPLSEA
+2528 VELSDA
-2534 YIAAYYEKV
+2534 YIQAYYDKV

-2573 IILALT
+2573 IALALT

-2584 PTNVGDKNLLTAL
+2584 PANVGGKNLLAAL
-2597 QDKDIMKVTDTSKTD
+2597 QDKDIMKVTDTSYTD

-2632 SWLVQAV
+2632 SWLVQAI
-2639 LEQQNK
+2639 LGQQNA
-2645 DGSWSASADTKPV
+2645 DGSWSASADRKSV

-2671 APYHKDGGNET
+2671 APYYKDGGNET

-2690 LNWLSGKYR
+2690 LNWLSGKYQ

-2745 YRVAENGGFKH
+2745 YRVAKNGGFKH

-2818 RICSICGVVE
+2818 RICSICGAVE
-2828 EKPVP
+2828 EKSVP
-2833 ATGHKFSAWTVTKA
+2833 APGHKFGAWTTTKEP
-2847 ATCTES
+2847 TCTET
-2853 GISTR
+2853 GTEKR
-2858 KCSVC
+2858 TCSVC
-2863 GTKETMIVP
+2863 SKEETRV
-2872 SLGHSM
+2872 
-2878 TATAGKAATC
+2878 
-2888 TEAGNSAYWT
+2888 
-2898 CSRCHKYFSDA
+2898 
-2909 AGKTEIAKDSWI
+2909 
-2921 IAALGHDEA
+2921 IAALGHTPGTEMLADKDGHWNVCKVCHAVVNKTGHTYVNGIQCVCGAVKSEGGTLKRIEVSDTITVPDTLRDNEKLNSVERIKAELQLQITLKNSKGNKDNTVFMDVSLLVFENNEWRPA
-2930 TRAAVAATCYA
+2930 TKEDLTAGKITVLLPYPEAVAAKY
-2941 SGHEA
+2941 GQ
-2946 DTYCKR
+2946 Y
-2952 CGIVIT
+2952 
-2958 AGATIPATGKHTYVD
+2958 
-2973 GVCTTCGT
+2973 
-2981 RNPAGGIKGDDLK
+2981 NF
-2994 VDSKD
+2994 
-2999 NTIVTGGGLT
+2999 
-3009 IKTDKPVTDE
+3009 
-3019 KLAEIKAAVENGS
+3019 
-3032 IVITVN
+3032 
-3038 NTPIL
+3038 
-3043 QLTKEDKESDGGK
+3043 
-3056 KALMQAGA
+3056 
-3064 AASGELKKE
+3064 
-3073 LDKLAEK
+3073 
-3080 LDALRGDKSRKNAQL
+3080 
-3095 EKVVDVTVALV
+3095 TVAHMVAMADCGLDV
-3106 KTEGNEIKTVAQLI
+3106 GTVEFPAVTKTPSGL
-3120 ELPHSVT
+3120 LVT
-3127 LTIPITDEL
+3127 LT
-3136 YAALQ
+3136 
-3141 GKHVCVVRSHTDSS
+3141 G
-3155 GNVTTAELSATLGGT
+3155 LSP
-3170 KGNYVLTFQTD
+3170 V
-3181 KASAF
+3181 
-3186 AIVSYETVSS
+3186 AISWTESTNH
-3196 GYYYGGSGTADSG
+3196 YYYNPTATPD
-3209 KKDSANTADDSQM
+3209 KTDSANTADDSQM

>member
-1 MRKRVISW
+1 MKKRVISW
-9 LLTVVMVVSML
+9 LLTVVMVVSLL

-44 ADTENTVPAG
+44 VDTENTVPAG

-59 EQQEPAEEV
+59 EQQEPAPET
-68 PVSRS
+68 PVSQM

-84 AAGAVQNIGTA
+84 AAGAVQDIGTA
-95 EEFAAMEPGG
+95 EAFAAMEPGG
-105 NYQLTAD
+105 NYQLTAN
-112 ITVTAPYANE
+112 ITVTAPYAND
-122 FTDFS
+122 FT

-133 GHTVTLAISGDSD
+133 GHTVTLDITASTANVG
-146 YQALFAKLAAGAV
+146 LFSKLAGGAV
-159 VKNVMVDG
+159 VKNVITAGSISSTEKYVGGIAGFANTYSGDVTIENCKNTAAVQG
-167 EVTGTDNIGGIAGIA
+167 GNGVGGIFGYCSGSAHSVTITGCANTGTISGARNSGGICGTLENAHFIKNCYNSGAVTGSNIGGIL
-182 TNATIIACANK
+182 
-193 ATVAATGRYVG
+193 GRG
-204 GLVGK
+204 AK
-209 GTGLTMTSCYNQGAV
+209 GVL
-224 SSTRTRPI
+224 I
-232 NMGGIAG
+232 
-239 YVDGGASVENCY
+239 ENCY
-251 NTGSITGSG
+251 NLENI
-260 SNTAAVVGW
+260 SNGNAILAFAYKQGNPIE
-269 DAATVKN
+269 VKN
-276 CYYLEST
+276 CYALKGSASLL
-283 YKVGACG
+283 VPAD
-290 NDGYTDPT
+290 NVT
-298 VSKTDAEMRSGD
+298 VDRASGFKTETEMKSPAFA
-310 IVALLGSAFMVK
+310 ALLGDGFMVK
-322 SGDYPALSWET
+322 SGDYPALKWET
-333 PTAAVKFTVSPANA
+333 PTAAVRFTIAPANA
-347 VVEINGVK
+347 TLEINGGT
-355 YTGSC
+355 YTGST
-360 TVGLPVGDYTYTVS
+360 TVALPAADAPYSYTVS

-386 VTGEDNP
+386 VTNKDNP
-393 VANPNSVS
+393 VATPDS
-401 VTLEKDAAKWVTVT
+401 VTVTLAEDAAQWVTVT

-427 KDGETQVTPTEGT
+427 KDGETQVAPTEGT
-440 TYKLLK
+440 TYQLLK
-446 GVTYTY
+446 GHAYTY
-452 TAVSDDEG
+452 TAETTEEG
-460 YEPASGEVT
+460 YEPAVGTVT
-469 PTADGTQTVA
+469 PTENSTQTVA
-479 LKKVQSIAVKNGSTH
+479 LKKVQSIAVTKAPT
-494 KTEFEQ
+494 KTEYYK
-500 GDALDTTGLTVTVTY
+500 GDAELDLTGMVLTVNYDGTDETRTITDGYDAAGVTYEGFSTENPTDSQTVTVKYRGKTAAFTIKVNDKLRFADFFTAISESITATDDTTSPFTPVQKPEGNYLESSNTSNY
-515 SDNSTKDITEGF
+515 SSSKITLKATKN
-527 TVTGFNSV
+527 VT
-535 NVAENQTLTVH
+535 
-546 YKGAE
+546 
-551 TTYSVKINKK
+551 
-561 LFPSKAF
+561 
-568 NALEGYATVEYSH
+568 
-581 TGKYT
+581 
-586 AGDGKEFVDDAQE
+586 
-599 GALRSN
+599 
-605 SAGMN
+605 
-610 STTVTVTITFL
+610 
-621 ENAPK
+621 
-626 MLLSF
+626 LSF
-631 DYKVSSESNY
+631 DYLGSASS
-641 DKLLVAQ
+641 
-648 NRETKLT
+648 
-655 KSGTV
+655 
-660 AWTADN
+660 N
-666 SLTVKG
+666 SYYCFTVKKG
-672 GDIVTL
+672 SSTLLTSYSSSAWKSFSVDMAAGDTVTL
-678 TYSKDRSTAS
+678 KFEHPYSY
-688 GSDCIW
+688 GSHYSVK
-694 LKNFTVSPL
+694 LKNFAVSPM

-710 NQTDATVTLK
+710 DQTDATVTLK

-798 KESAASS
+798 KESADSEK
-805 TGKNVYIAAKN
+805 GKNVYIAAKN

-824 KFGYETATGM
+824 KFGYETATGT
-834 ISVATGDVN
+834 IKVETGDVN

-852 KYSVTFQITKPEGVS
+852 KYSVTFNITKPEGVN
-867 ASPTVTVEYNGTKVY
+867 AEPTITVESGSTQVYTGNGAACRLP
-882 EGSGANCTLPAGDY
+882 EGTY
-896 TYKATLKDCDDLSG
+896 TYTAKLDGCDTLFG
-910 SFTVAAAAVTVN
+910 SFVVQAAKTIGLEFV
-922 LPFEKKLT
+922 KSLT
-930 FADIFQGVEGITASN
+930 FDDFFAGLDGITATN
-945 GTKGFKPIKS
+945 GTSGFKPVKD

-964 KSYYGT
+964 RNYSGT
-970 TSLTLTATKPCV
+970 TSLTLTATESRLV
-982 ISFEYFAQG
+982 SFRYLAKG
-991 HEDNWD
+991 NKAEDYW
-997 EDDSAFFTVKKGT
+997 ESDSVFSVKKGT
-1010 TTLLTV
+1010 STLLTA

-1024 FSTALN
+1024 FSTVLN
-1030 TGETLTLSFNE
+1030 KDEKLTLSFSE
-1041 NGNSYYVRLKNFAV
+1041 SGSSYYVRLKDFAAAAAHTLTLNTPDGATV
-1055 SPAYTITL
+1055 VLKDRSGAEITGKNGAYT
-1063 TTTPTA
+1063 
-1069 DKVELKDE
+1069 
-1077 SGNKLTG
+1077 
-1084 SGGKYAVAPGTYTYT
+1084 VAAGT
-1099 VSKKDYETATGEIT
+1099 
-1113 VTDAD
+1113 
-1118 VTQPV
+1118 
-1123 KLTAKPVITLTA
+1123 
-1135 TPADATVKLE
+1135 
-1145 KGSLPA
+1145 
-1151 SPKTTDKETG
+1151 
-1161 VYTYVVEKGAEYT
+1161 YT
-1174 YTVSKFGYETETG
+1174 YTVSKFGYETKTG
-1187 SITVNADV
+1187 NITVSADV
-1195 NKTVT
+1195 NETVT
-1200 LSELASC
+1200 LSELATR
-1207 TLTFAVTPAENAK
+1207 TLTFAVTPADAT

-1543 LDTVAPQAAA
+1543 LDTIAPQAAA

-1631 ADWYAETVLGLYD
+1631 ADWYAETVLRFYD

-1658 GIEAP
+1658 GIEEP
-1663 GEAVTNL
+1663 GEAVTDL
-1670 HDYFLNAL
+1670 HDYFLTAL

-1688 DAENADRLKADATG
+1688 DAENADLLKADATG

-1708 LTPVSGDPEEEEE
+1708 LTPVSSDPEEEEE
-1721 TAQTYT
+1721 IAQTHT

-1738 PVEGSGEKIVS
+1738 PVDGEEKTVS

-1805 QTLEDIAAEFARK
+1805 QTLEDIAAEFTRK
-1818 NTAVQPLQGMGLY
+1818 NTAVQPLEGVGLY

-1865 KANGFDGTKVQY
+1865 KANGFDDTKVKY

-1933 SAAESLNWELIR
+1933 SAAGSLNWELIR

-1972 LTLPSSIAG
+1972 LTLPSGIAG

-2021 ALPEKSG
+2021 ALPEKAG

-2098 PVDLTAVSD
+2098 PVDLTAVGD

-2191 PELDGAAAFMTEA
+2191 QELNGAAAFMTEA
-2204 LTGDVYWDGIKN
+2204 RTENAYWNGIKN
-2216 KNTVKTKVTSDLYP
+2216 ENTVKTEVTSDLYP

-2315 GINGTEESKER
+2315 GINGTEETKER
-2326 YKDFAQFYKQPIHI
+2326 YKDFAQFYKQPIQI
-2340 DLTVIGE
+2340 DLTVPGTTGQ
-2347 KNAADP
+2347 NDP

-2371 GHTFQGISDF
+2371 GHTFTGISGF

-2411 GAYIKSI
+2411 GTYIKSI
-2418 TDAAGHTLKEKGD
+2418 TDAAGNTLKEKGD
-2431 GKSSGWMFGIAVK
+2431 GKSSGWMFGLTLQ
-2444 GGNET
+2444 GGTET

-2543 VAYVKANIGS
+2543 VAYVQKNMGA
-2553 DGILRKPDDKNTPVI
+2553 DGVLVDPESRNPTV

-2584 PTNVGDKNLLTAL
+2584 PANVGGKNLLTAL
-2597 QDKDIMKVTDTSKTD
+2597 QDKDIMKVTDTSNTD

-2639 LEQQNK
+2639 LAQQNE
-2645 DGSWSASADTKPV
+2645 DGSWSASADTKSV

-2671 APYHKDGGNET
+2671 APYYKDGGNET

-2756 QFADKAVNEMATE
+2756 QFTDKAVNEMATE

-2797 HRFGEWKVTVAAT
+2797 HRFGEWQLTVAAT

-2818 RICSICGVVE
+2818 RICSICGAVE
-2828 EKPVP
+2828 EKSVP
-2833 ATGHKFSAWTVTKA
+2833 ATGHKFGEWTVTKA

-2863 GTKETMIVP
+2863 GTEETMIVP

-2898 CSRCHKYFSDA
+2898 CSRCHKFFSDA
-2909 AGKTEIAKDSWI
+2909 AGKTEIAKDSWV

-2958 AGATIPATGKHTYVD
+2958 AGATIPATGKHTYVN
-2973 GVCTTCGT
+2973 GVCTVCGVK
-2981 RNPAGGIKGDDLK
+2981 NPMANVKGDDIK

-2999 NTIVTGGGLT
+2999 NTIVTGGGLVIKADDT
-3009 IKTDKPVTDE
+3009 ITGEV
-3019 KLAEIKAAVENGS
+3019 LADIKAAVSDGA
-3032 IVITVN
+3032 ITV
-3038 NTPIL
+3038 TVTDTL
-3043 QLTKEDKESDGGK
+3043 QLTNEQKAADGGK
-3056 KALMQAGA
+3056 SALTEAAKTAGD
-3064 AASGELKKE
+3064 EVKKE
-3073 LDKLAEK
+3073 LNKLAEK

-3127 LTIPITDEL
+3127 VTIPITDEL

-3237 VLTRKKRVS
+3237 VLTHKRKRVS

>member
-9 LLTVVMVVSML
+9 LLTVVMVVSLL

-44 ADTENTVPAG
+44 VDTENTVPAE

-59 EQQEPAEEV
+59 EQQEPAAET
-68 PVSRS
+68 PAPQM
-73 ARSGGAAPMLA
+73 ARSGGTALA
-84 AAGAVQNIGTA
+84 LAEGTVSSA
-95 EEFAAMEPGG
+95 KEFAEMDASGS
-105 NYQLTAD
+105 YTLTKD
-112 ITVTAPYANE
+112 ITVTAPYAN
-122 FTDFS
+122 DFS

-133 GHTVTLAISGDSD
+133 GHTVTLNITASTANVGLFKTLSG
-146 YQALFAKLAAGAV
+146 GAV
-159 VKNVMVDG
+159 VKNVITAGSISGKVNN
-167 EVTGTDNIGGIAGIA
+167 VGGIAGTA
-182 TNATIIACANK
+182 DGNVTIENCKNTASIKGGKGAGGILGYSEPGSGFVTISSCANMGSVSGTRK
-193 ATVAATGRYVG
+193 QVG
-204 GLVGK
+204 GIAGNVVG
-209 GTGLTMTSCYNQGAV
+209 THIIRNCYNQGDISDGA
-224 SSTRTRPI
+224 
-232 NMGGIAG
+232 GILG
-239 YVDGGASVENCY
+239 RGTKGVLVENCY
-251 NTGSITGSG
+251 TVGSVETNGAIIAVSSSSYSSDEPCRIVNCYAPSETVTALVPSTVKISNSG
-260 SNTAAVVGW
+260 TKSSAEMQSAEF
-269 DAATVKN
+269 AAT
-276 CYYLEST
+276 
-283 YKVGACG
+283 
-290 NDGYTDPT
+290 
-298 VSKTDAEMRSGD
+298 
-310 IVALLGSAFMVK
+310 LGSAFQYNGGGYPTLKDPEPVVEKNVVSISVK
-322 SGDYPALSWET
+322 SAKTTCYTGDELELSVTVTYDDNSSEVITKGFTVAGFDNTAPGKQTVTVTYKEKTDSIEIEVIKKPEFDDFFAGIVNSVEVTNDATYPYVVDMTDSDGLCLRSSNPVQGNTSSTSTITLKAKANVTLSFKYWGCNYDSSYAALTIVKNNSYNPEMRSWGSTQWKDFTIDLKKGDTLRLNLIKTYVSGDYY
-333 PTAAVKFTVSPANA
+333 VKLKDFTVSSLYEVKLTAEPEEADA
-347 VVEINGVK
+347 VVALKDSTGAELKGTNGV
-355 YTGSC
+355 YIVSAGE
-360 TVGLPVGDYTYTVS
+360 YTYTVS
-374 CPGYTQQTGSVT
+374 AYGYDT
-386 VTGEDNP
+386 VT
-393 VANPNSVS
+393 
-401 VTLEKDAAKWVTVT
+401 
-415 FTVTP
+415 
-420 ENATLTL
+420 
-427 KDGETQVTPTEGT
+427 ET
-440 TYKLLK
+440 
-446 GVTYTY
+446 
-452 TAVSDDEG
+452 
-460 YEPASGEVT
+460 
-469 PTADGTQTVA
+469 
-479 LKKVQSIAVKNGSTH
+479 I
-494 KTEFEQ
+494 
-500 GDALDTTGLTVTVTY
+500 
-515 SDNSTKDITEGF
+515 
-527 TVTGFNSV
+527 
-535 NVAENQTLTVH
+535 NVAADVAKTV
-546 YKGAE
+546 
-551 TTYSVKINKK
+551 
-561 LFPSKAF
+561 P
-568 NALEGYATVEYSH
+568 
-581 TGKYT
+581 
-586 AGDGKEFVDDAQE
+586 
-599 GALRSN
+599 
-605 SAGMN
+605 
-610 STTVTVTITFL
+610 
-621 ENAPK
+621 
-626 MLLSF
+626 
-631 DYKVSSESNY
+631 
-641 DKLLVAQ
+641 
-648 NRETKLT
+648 LT
-655 KSGTV
+655 KSAAYSV
-660 AWTADN
+660 AFDISRPAGITAD
-666 SLTVKG
+666 
-672 GDIVTL
+672 
-678 TYSKDRSTAS
+678 
-688 GSDCIW
+688 
-694 LKNFTVSPL
+694 
-703 YTLTIAP
+703 
-710 NQTDATVTLK
+710 
-720 DKEGKTVSGS
+720 
-730 NGVFAVK
+730 
-737 AAADYTYTVTKKG
+737 
-750 YEPAT
+750 
-755 GKVTMSAENQTVN
+755 
-768 VTLVK
+768 
-773 LPVITLQFTP
+773 
-783 DDAAVTLKQ
+783 
-792 GNTTVY
+792 
-798 KESAASS
+798 
-805 TGKNVYIAAKN
+805 
-816 TDYTYTVS
+816 
-824 KFGYETATGM
+824 
-834 ISVATGDVN
+834 
-843 KTVTLTEAA
+843 
-852 KYSVTFQITKPEGVS
+852 
-867 ASPTVTVEYNGTKVY
+867 PTVTVKTNGKAVYTGDGTGCSLSNGSYAYTVACDGCDNAGGVFSVNGDKVNITVTLAKKAIF
-882 EGSGANCTLPAGDY
+882 EDFFANC
-896 TYKATLKDCDDLSG
+896 
-910 SFTVAAAAVTVN
+910 
-922 LPFEKKLT
+922 
-930 FADIFQGVEGITASN
+930 QGITVS
-945 GTKGFKPIKS
+945 GDKGKFTIEG
-955 AAGNYLESN
+955 AGKDSYL
-964 KSYYGT
+964 KT
-970 TSLTLTATKPCV
+970 TETTTLALTATK
-982 ISFEYFAQG
+982 
-991 HEDNWD
+991 N
-997 EDDSAFFTVKKGT
+997 VK
-1010 TTLLTV
+1010 
-1016 YEENGWKT
+1016 
-1024 FSTALN
+1024 
-1030 TGETLTLSFNE
+1030 LSFSYIANAAGYVE
-1041 NGNSYYVRLKNFAV
+1041 GDWYYDEPDEYYYFTIKKNSTQVKRAYSETSWKDFSVELTQGDVLTISYDGYTSYYYAALKNFAAV
-1055 SPAYTITL
+1055 PFYTLTLNTPDGATVVLKDRSGAEITGGNGAYT
-1063 TTTPTA
+1063 
-1069 DKVELKDE
+1069 
-1077 SGNKLTG
+1077 
-1084 SGGKYAVAPGTYTYT
+1084 VAAGTY
-1099 VSKKDYETATGEIT
+1099 A
-1113 VTDAD
+1113 
-1118 VTQPV
+1118 
-1123 KLTAKPVITLTA
+1123 
-1135 TPADATVKLE
+1135 
-1145 KGSLPA
+1145 
-1151 SPKTTDKETG
+1151 
-1161 VYTYVVEKGAEYT
+1161 

-1226 VGGTIKPE
+1226 VGGTIA
-1234 ADGGYKLYLGETYAY
+1234 ADENGAYIVYLGETYAY
-1249 TVAKADYITVS
+1249 TVAKAGYIPVH
-1260 GSFTAAKNDT
+1260 GSITAAEDKT
-1270 ITVTLTYAGAGWDGT
+1270 LSFTLTYAGEGWDGT
-1285 TKTAPTQ
+1285 AKTAPTQ
-1292 DKSGVYL
+1292 DKNGVYQ
-1299 IDTAAK
+1299 IGTAAE

-1311 AVNGGQ
+1311 AVNKGGTT
-1317 KAINGKLT
+1317 ISGKLT
-1325 ANINLNGKPWT
+1325 ANINLNGKTWT
-1336 AIGTSSNKF
+1336 AIGTDSNKF

-1351 DNYTVSGLVTTGL
+1351 DNYTVSGLAGTGGL
-1364 VGELAEGGV
+1364 VYYLSANGTVKSLCV
-1373 VENLRVNCAIVST
+1373 DCAIDGT
-1386 SSLLGGVANSSAG
+1386 SNV
-1399 TIRNC
+1399 
-1404 MVSGSITF
+1404 
-1412 SSEGHNGA
+1412 
-1420 SAIGGIAGRTTGNG
+1420 GGIADKSEGRIENCLVSGYIKGGDDVIFGVGGIVGHGVAGN

-1439 VSRAVVKDA
+1439 VSTADILFKYSRYAVQNGAGGIVG
-1448 YDNSTYGTS
+1448 YTYGT
-1457 APLGGIAGYAYGVV
+1457 V
-1471 ENCYFTGTL
+1471 ENCYFAGNVHTNAKSVSAGGF
-1480 AVKKTQPNKIIQQ
+1480 
-1493 KRGGLVG
+1493 GGLVG
-1500 ELNANA
+1500 CARSNAVMKDCYTVGA
-1506 ELKGSYVAGEF
+1506 VTGP
-1517 AIADESKFGAVVGK
+1517 ESSFGAVVGK

-1553 DGTTSGMTAHTA
+1553 DGTTSGMTARTA
-1565 DYMRSAEFAVDM
+1565 DYMRTPEFAAEM
-1577 GMNQDDGTLNGG
+1577 GMHLDSGNSNGG

-1594 WQGGTVLS
+1594 WQGGTPVDN
-1602 ADDLKAAAAAAN
+1602 ADLKAAAAAAN

-1631 ADWYAETVLGLYD
+1631 ADWYAETVLRFYD

-1658 GIEAP
+1658 GIEEP
-1663 GEAVTNL
+1663 GEAVTDL

-1688 DAENADRLKADATG
+1688 DAENADLLKADATG

-1708 LTPVSGDPEEEEE
+1708 LTPVSSDPEEEEE
-1721 TAQTYT
+1721 IAQTYT
-1727 ACLTLP
+1727 GFLTLP

-1738 PVEGSGEKIVS
+1738 PVEGSGEKTVS
-1749 LTWTADN
+1749 LAWTADN

-1785 AATKTK
+1785 ASTKTK

-1805 QTLEDIAAEFARK
+1805 QTLEDIAAEFTRK
-1818 NTAVQPLQGMGLY
+1818 NTAVQPLEGVGLY
-1831 DETNITQ
+1831 YETNITQ

-1933 SAAESLNWELIR
+1933 SAAGSLNWELIR

-2021 ALPEKSG
+2021 ALPEKAG

-2074 TSEMQNALAEKYQGL
+2074 TSEMQDALAEKYQGL

-2098 PVDLTAVSD
+2098 SVDTTAVSD
-2107 DMQMPRPALLEEKG
+2107 DMQMPRPALLEKAG
-2121 IMSDSYN
+2121 IMTDSYN

-2165 VTITTRSSGLLLA
+2165 VIITTRSSGLLLA

-2191 PELDGAAAFMTEA
+2191 PELDGAVAFMTEA
-2204 LTGDVYWDGIKN
+2204 RTEDAYWDGIKN

-2326 YKDFAQFYKQPIHI
+2326 YKNFAQFYKQPIQI
-2340 DLTVIGE
+2340 DLTVPGTTGQ
-2347 KNAADP
+2347 NDP

-2371 GHTFQGISDF
+2371 GHTFTGISGF

-2431 GKSSGWMFGIAVK
+2431 GKSSGWMFGLTLQ
-2444 GGNET
+2444 GGTET

-2473 YIPLDPTDPMVPG
+2473 YIPLDPTDPAVPG

-2553 DGILRKPDDKNTPVI
+2553 DGILRAPDDKNTPVI

-2573 IILALT
+2573 IALALT

-2584 PTNVGDKNLLTAL
+2584 PANVGGENLLKAL
-2597 QDKDIMKVTDTSKTD
+2597 QNKDIMQVTDTSNTD

-2639 LEQQNK
+2639 LAQQNE
-2645 DGSWSASADTKPV
+2645 DGSWRASADTKPV

-2671 APYHKDGGNET
+2671 APYYKDGGNET

-2797 HRFGEWKVTVAAT
+2797 HRFGEWQVTVAAT

-2818 RICSICGVVE
+2818 RICSICGAVE
-2828 EKPVP
+2828 EKSVP
-2833 ATGHKFSAWTVTKA
+2833 ATGHNFGAWTVTKA

-2863 GTKETMIVP
+2863 GTEETMIVP

-2909 AGKTEIAKDSWI
+2909 AGKTEIAKDSWV

-2930 TRAAVAATCYA
+2930 TRAAVTATCYA

-2958 AGATIPATGKHTYVD
+2958 AGATIPATGKHTYVN
-2973 GVCTTCGT
+2973 GVCTVCGVK
-2981 RNPAGGIKGDDLK
+2981 NPMANVKGDDIK

-3019 KLAEIKAAVENGS
+3019 KLADIKAAVSDGA
-3032 IVITVN
+3032 ITV
-3038 NTPIL
+3038 TVTDTL
-3043 QLTKEDKESDGGK
+3043 QLTNEQKAADGGK
-3056 KALMQAGA
+3056 SALTEAAKTAGD
-3064 AASGELKKE
+3064 EVKKE
-3073 LDKLAEK
+3073 LNKLAEK

-3127 LTIPITDEL
+3127 VTIPITDEL

-3209 KKDSANTADDSQM
+3209 KTDSANTADDSQM

>member
-9 LLTVVMVVSML
+9 LLTVVMVVSLL

-29 AADQEQQTQQEQIAP
+29 AADQEQQTQQEQTAP
-44 ADTENTVPAG
+44 ADTDSNVPTED
-54 NEETQ
+54 EETQ

-84 AAGAVQNIGTA
+84 AAGAVQDIGTA
-95 EEFAAMEPGG
+95 EDFAAMQPSG

-112 ITVTAPYANE
+112 ITVTAPYAND

-133 GHTVTLAISGDSD
+133 GHTVTLDITASTANVG
-146 YQALFAKLAAGAV
+146 LFSKLAGGAV
-159 VKNVMVDG
+159 VKNVKVDG
-167 EVTGTDNIGGIAGIA
+167 TVSGTEGVAGIA
-182 TNATIIACANK
+182 AQANGATISGCINCAEIS
-193 ATVAATGRYVG
+193 ATERHVG
-204 GLVGK
+204 GIVGK
-209 GTGLTMTSCYNQGAV
+209 LRGGTVENCYNTGAI
-224 SSTRTRPI
+224 SSSRTRPI

-260 SNTAAVVGW
+260 DNTAAVVGW
-269 DAATVKN
+269 NAATVKN

-283 YKVGACG
+283 YKVGSCG
-290 NDGYTDPT
+290 NGDYTDPT

-310 IVALLGSAFMVK
+310 IITLLGSAFMAK
-322 SGDYPALSWET
+322 AGDYPALSWET
-333 PTAAVKFTVSPANA
+333 PTAAVLFAIAPANA
-347 VVEINGVK
+347 TLEINGGT
-355 YTGSC
+355 YTGST
-360 TVGLPVGDYTYTVS
+360 TVALPAADTPYSYTVS
-374 CPGYTQQTGSVT
+374 CDGYTTKTGTVT
-386 VTGEDNP
+386 VTNKDNP
-393 VANPNSVS
+393 VADPAN
-401 VTLEKDAAKWVTVT
+401 VTVT
-415 FTVTP
+415 LAEDTSAWVNVTF
-420 ENATLTL
+420 N
-427 KDGETQVTPTEGT
+427 VTPTGAALTVKRGDTEIEPQSDGS
-440 TYKLLK
+440 YKLLK
-446 GVTYTY
+446 DHTYTY
-452 TAVSDDEG
+452 TAETAEEG
-460 YEPASGEVT
+460 YEPAAGEVT
-469 PTADGTQTVA
+469 PDESSTQTVA
-479 LKKVQSIAVKNGSTH
+479 LKKVQSIAVTKAPT
-494 KTEFEQ
+494 KTEYYK
-500 GDALDTTGLTVTVTY
+500 GDAELDLTGMVLTVKYEGTDETRTIEGDYAAAGVTYEGFSTEKPIESQTVTVKYRGKTATFTIKVK
-515 SDNSTKDITEGF
+515 DAMLFADFFTGLNGIATAQNSTSYKFEPVLLDGGYVLKSTNEKKGN
-527 TVTGFNSV
+527 TTSSL
-535 NVAENQTLTVH
+535 TLTFAKAAQLTFDCKTDSEKNYDGLRVDINNQQ
-546 YKGAE
+546 GNQFGS
-551 TTYSVKINKK
+551 TGGGYSGEKQDWKEFSIAVN
-561 LFPSKAF
+561 
-568 NALEGYATVEYSH
+568 
-581 TGKYT
+581 
-586 AGDGKEFVDDAQE
+586 AGDK
-599 GALRSN
+599 
-605 SAGMN
+605 
-610 STTVTVTITFL
+610 VTV
-621 ENAPK
+621 NYRK
-626 MLLSF
+626 
-631 DYKVSSESNY
+631 DSSG
-641 DKLLVAQ
+641 DKGQ
-648 NRETKLT
+648 
-655 KSGTV
+655 
-660 AWTADN
+660 
-666 SLTVKG
+666 
-672 GDIVTL
+672 
-678 TYSKDRSTAS
+678 
-688 GSDCIW
+688 DCIW
-694 LKNFTVSPL
+694 LRNFRAEVLPTVRFDVKDAAG
-703 YTLTIAP
+703 TAI
-710 NQTDATVTLK
+710 DATVTLK
-720 DKEGKTVSGS
+720 KGYTGLTAGTDGSYALTVGE
-730 NGVFAVK
+730 K
-737 AAADYTYTVTKKG
+737 YTYTVEKKG
-750 YEPAT
+750 YE
-755 GKVTMSAENQTVN
+755 KVTQEFTAQEGNNTIT

-773 LPVITLQFTP
+773 LPVITLKFTP

-824 KFGYETATGM
+824 KFGYETATGT
-834 ISVATGDVN
+834 ISVATADVN
-843 KTVTLTEAA
+843 KTVKLTELA
-852 KYSVTFQITKPEGVS
+852 KQTVTFNITKPEGVT
-867 ASPTVTVEYNGTKVY
+867 AEPTITVKSGSITAYT
-882 EGSGANCTLPAGDY
+882 GSGADCTLPAGDY
-896 TYKATLKDCDDLSG
+896 TYTAKLDGCDTLSG
-910 SFTVAAAAVTVN
+910 SFVVKAAKTIGLEFV
-922 LPFEKKLT
+922 KSLT
-930 FADIFQGVEGITASN
+930 FDDFFADLDGITAEN
-945 GTKGFKPIKS
+945 GTRYGFEPVR
-955 AAGNYLESN
+955 AAGGNYLESN
-964 KSYYGT
+964 RRSYGT
-970 TSLTLTATKPCV
+970 TSLTLTATESRLV
-982 ISFEYFAQG
+982 SFQYLAKG
-991 HEDNWD
+991 NKADYSWD
-997 EDDSAFFTVKKGT
+997 DDSAFSVKKGT
-1010 TTLLTV
+1010 STLLTA

-1024 FSTALN
+1024 FSTVLN
-1030 TGETLTLSFNE
+1030 KDEKLTLSFSE
-1041 NGNSYYVRLKNFAV
+1041 SGSSYYVRLKDFAAAAAHTLTLNTPDGATV
-1055 SPAYTITL
+1055 VLKDRSGAEITGKNGAYT
-1063 TTTPTA
+1063 
-1069 DKVELKDE
+1069 
-1077 SGNKLTG
+1077 
-1084 SGGKYAVAPGTYTYT
+1084 VAAGTY
-1099 VSKKDYETATGEIT
+1099 A
-1113 VTDAD
+1113 
-1118 VTQPV
+1118 
-1123 KLTAKPVITLTA
+1123 
-1135 TPADATVKLE
+1135 
-1145 KGSLPA
+1145 
-1151 SPKTTDKETG
+1151 
-1161 VYTYVVEKGAEYT
+1161 
-1174 YTVSKFGYETETG
+1174 YTVSKFGYETKTG
-1187 SITVNADV
+1187 NITVSADV
-1195 NKTVT
+1195 NETIT
-1200 LSELASC
+1200 LSELATR
-1207 TLTFAVTPAENAK
+1207 TLTFAVTPADAT

-1226 VGGTIKPE
+1226 VGGTIT
-1234 ADGGYKLYLGETYAY
+1234 ADENGAYIVYAGETYAY

-1270 ITVTLTYAGAGWDGT
+1270 ITVTLTYAGEGWDGT

-1292 DKSGVYL
+1292 DESGVYL

-1311 AVNGGQ
+1311 AVQNGQ
-1317 KAINGKLT
+1317 RDISAKLT

-1351 DNYTVSGLVTTGL
+1351 DSHTVSGLVTTGL

-1412 SSEGHNGA
+1412 SSGGYNGA

-1543 LDTVAPQAAA
+1543 LDTIAPQAAA

-1602 ADDLKAAAAAAN
+1602 ADDLRAVSQAQQS
-1614 ALELR
+1614 LSLR

-1631 ADWYAETVLGLYD
+1631 ADWYAESVLGLYK
-1644 LTDYNDKADLCEKY
+1644 LTDGNYNKADLCKEY
-1658 GIEAP
+1658 GIEEP
-1663 GEAVTNL
+1663 GEAVTDL
-1670 HDYFLNAL
+1670 HDYFLTAL

-1688 DAENADRLKADATG
+1688 DAENADLLKADATG

-1727 ACLTLP
+1727 GFLTLP

-1785 AATKTK
+1785 AATKVK

-1805 QTLEDIAAEFARK
+1805 QTLEDIAAEFTRK
-1818 NTAVQPLQGMGLY
+1818 NTAVQPLQGVGLY

-1851 VADNSEITYVNGSA
+1851 VADKAEITYVNGSA

-1877 IADNGKITYFTGDGT
+1877 IADNGDIEYFTGDGT

-1933 SAAESLNWELIR
+1933 SAAGSLNWELIR

-1972 LTLPSSIAG
+1972 LTLPSGIAG

-2021 ALPEKSG
+2021 PLPEKAG

-2033 ARVTYDAFD
+2033 ARVTYDGFD
-2042 DYTLAHITGDN
+2042 DYTLAHITGDD

-2060 VFFDATVAPFDSSV
+2060 VLFDATVAPFDSSV

-2098 PVDLTAVSD
+2098 PVKLDAVSD

-2152 PLPGEKPVEAKYV
+2152 PLPGEEPVEAKYV
-2165 VTITTRSSGLLLA
+2165 VIITTRSSGLLLA

-2191 PELDGAAAFMTEA
+2191 QELDGAAAFMTEA
-2204 LTGDVYWDGIKN
+2204 RTGDVYWNGIKN
-2216 KNTVKTKVTSDLYP
+2216 ENTDKTKVTSDLYP
-2230 FAEICKNEDGTLKY
+2230 FAEICKNKDGTLEY

-2280 IENEL
+2280 VEHEL

-2315 GINGTEESKER
+2315 GINGTEETKER

-2347 KNAADP
+2347 KNAVDP

-2371 GHTFQGISDF
+2371 GHTFTGISDF
-2381 TFTGKANEDPTAW
+2381 TFTGKVNEDPTAW

-2399 CLDSAKYTYTGS
+2399 CLGSANYTYTGS
-2411 GAYIKSI
+2411 GTYIKSI

-2431 GKSSGWMFGIAVK
+2431 GKSSGWMFGLTLQ
-2444 GGNET
+2444 GGTET

-2473 YIPLDPTDPMVPG
+2473 YIPLDPTDPAVPG
-2486 AEVPGFDEAYAGAK
+2486 TEVPGFDEAYAGAK

-2543 VAYVKANIGS
+2543 VAYVQKNMGA
-2553 DGILRKPDDKNTPVI
+2553 DGVLVDPESRNPTV

-2584 PTNVGDKNLLTAL
+2584 PANVGGKNLLTAL
-2597 QDKDIMKVTDTSKTD
+2597 QNKDIMKVTDTSNTD

-2632 SWLVQAV
+2632 SWLVQAI
-2639 LEQQNK
+2639 LGQQNA
-2645 DGSWSASADTKPV
+2645 DGSWSASADTKPAS
-2658 GDVDMTAMALQAL
+2658 DVDMTAMALQAL
-2671 APYHKDGGNET
+2671 APYYKDGGNET

-2690 LNWLSGKYR
+2690 LSWLSGKYQ

-2745 YRVAENGGFKH
+2745 YRVAESGGFKH

-2863 GTKETMIVP
+2863 GTEETMIVP

-2898 CSRCHKYFSDA
+2898 CSRCHKFFSDA
-2909 AGKTEIAKDSWI
+2909 AGKTEIAKDSWV

-2973 GVCTTCGT
+2973 GVCTVCGVK
-2981 RNPAGGIKGDDLK
+2981 NPMANVKGDDIK

-2999 NTIVTGGGLT
+2999 NKTAAGDGLVIKADDTITGE
-3009 IKTDKPVTDE
+3009 V
-3019 KLAEIKAAVENGS
+3019 LADIKAAVSDGA
-3032 IVITVN
+3032 ITV
-3038 NTPIL
+3038 TVTDTL
-3043 QLTKEDKESDGGK
+3043 QLTNEQKAADGGK
-3056 KALMQAGA
+3056 SALTEAAKTAGD
-3064 AASGELKKE
+3064 EVKKE
-3073 LDKLAEK
+3073 LNKLAEK

-3127 LTIPITDEL
+3127 VTIPITDEL

-3141 GKHVCVVRSHTDSS
+3141 GKRVCVVRSHTDSS

-3209 KKDSANTADDSQM
+3209 KTDSSNTADDSQM

>member
-1 MRKRVISW
+1 MKKRVISW
-9 LLTVVMVVSML
+9 LLTVVMVVSLL

-44 ADTENTVPAG
+44 VDTENTVPAG

-59 EQQEPAEEV
+59 EQQEPAPET
-68 PVSRS
+68 P
-73 ARSGGAAPMLA
+73 APQMTRSGGAALA
-84 AAGAVQNIGTA
+84 LAEGTVSSA
-95 EEFAAMEPGG
+95 KEFAAMDASGS
-105 NYQLTAD
+105 YTLTKD
-112 ITVTAPYANE
+112 IIVTEPYAY
-122 FTDFS
+122 DFI

-133 GHTVTLAISGDSD
+133 GHTVTLDITASTANVG
-146 YQALFAKLAAGAV
+146 LFSKLAGGAV
-159 VKNVMVDG
+159 VKNVITAGSISGKVNN
-167 EVTGTDNIGGIAGIA
+167 VGGIAGTA
-182 TNATIIACANK
+182 DGNVTIENCKNTASIKGGKGAGGILGYSEPGSGFVTISSCANMGSVSGTRK
-193 ATVAATGRYVG
+193 QVG
-204 GLVGK
+204 GIAGNVVG
-209 GTGLTMTSCYNQGAV
+209 THIIRNCYNQGDISDGA
-224 SSTRTRPI
+224 
-232 NMGGIAG
+232 GILG
-239 YVDGGASVENCY
+239 RGTKGVLVENCY
-251 NTGSITGSG
+251 TVGSVETNGAIIAVSSSSYSSDEPCRIVNCYAPSETVTALVPSTVKISNSG
-260 SNTAAVVGW
+260 TKSSAEMQSAEF
-269 DAATVKN
+269 AAT
-276 CYYLEST
+276 
-283 YKVGACG
+283 
-290 NDGYTDPT
+290 
-298 VSKTDAEMRSGD
+298 
-310 IVALLGSAFMVK
+310 LGSAFQYNGGGYPTLKDPEPVVEKNVVSISVK
-322 SGDYPALSWET
+322 SAKTTCYTGDELELSVTVTYDDNSSEVITKGFTVEGFDNTAPGKQTVTVTYKEKTDSIEIEVIKKPEFDDFFAGIVNSVEVTNDATYPYVVDMTDSDGLCLRSSNPVQGNTSSTSTITLKAKANVTLSFKYWGCNYDSSYAALTIVKNNSYNPEMRSWGSTQWKDFTIDLKKGDTLRLNLIKTYVSGDYY
-333 PTAAVKFTVSPANA
+333 VKLKDFTVSSLYEVKLTAEPEEADA
-347 VVEINGVK
+347 VVALKDSTGAELKGTNGV
-355 YTGSC
+355 YIVSAGE
-360 TVGLPVGDYTYTVS
+360 YTYTVS
-374 CPGYTQQTGSVT
+374 AYGYDT
-386 VTGEDNP
+386 VT
-393 VANPNSVS
+393 
-401 VTLEKDAAKWVTVT
+401 
-415 FTVTP
+415 
-420 ENATLTL
+420 
-427 KDGETQVTPTEGT
+427 ET
-440 TYKLLK
+440 
-446 GVTYTY
+446 
-452 TAVSDDEG
+452 
-460 YEPASGEVT
+460 
-469 PTADGTQTVA
+469 
-479 LKKVQSIAVKNGSTH
+479 I
-494 KTEFEQ
+494 
-500 GDALDTTGLTVTVTY
+500 
-515 SDNSTKDITEGF
+515 
-527 TVTGFNSV
+527 
-535 NVAENQTLTVH
+535 NVAADVAKTV
-546 YKGAE
+546 
-551 TTYSVKINKK
+551 
-561 LFPSKAF
+561 P
-568 NALEGYATVEYSH
+568 
-581 TGKYT
+581 
-586 AGDGKEFVDDAQE
+586 
-599 GALRSN
+599 
-605 SAGMN
+605 
-610 STTVTVTITFL
+610 
-621 ENAPK
+621 
-626 MLLSF
+626 
-631 DYKVSSESNY
+631 
-641 DKLLVAQ
+641 
-648 NRETKLT
+648 LT
-655 KSGTV
+655 KSAAYSV
-660 AWTADN
+660 AFDISRPAGITAD
-666 SLTVKG
+666 
-672 GDIVTL
+672 
-678 TYSKDRSTAS
+678 
-688 GSDCIW
+688 
-694 LKNFTVSPL
+694 
-703 YTLTIAP
+703 
-710 NQTDATVTLK
+710 
-720 DKEGKTVSGS
+720 
-730 NGVFAVK
+730 
-737 AAADYTYTVTKKG
+737 
-750 YEPAT
+750 
-755 GKVTMSAENQTVN
+755 
-768 VTLVK
+768 
-773 LPVITLQFTP
+773 
-783 DDAAVTLKQ
+783 
-792 GNTTVY
+792 
-798 KESAASS
+798 
-805 TGKNVYIAAKN
+805 
-816 TDYTYTVS
+816 
-824 KFGYETATGM
+824 
-834 ISVATGDVN
+834 
-843 KTVTLTEAA
+843 
-852 KYSVTFQITKPEGVS
+852 
-867 ASPTVTVEYNGTKVY
+867 PTVTVKTNGKAVYTGDGTGCSLSNGSYAYTVACDGCDNAGGIFSVNGDKVNITVTLAKKAIF
-882 EGSGANCTLPAGDY
+882 EDFFANC
-896 TYKATLKDCDDLSG
+896 
-910 SFTVAAAAVTVN
+910 
-922 LPFEKKLT
+922 
-930 FADIFQGVEGITASN
+930 QGITVS
-945 GTKGFKPIKS
+945 GDKGKFTIEG
-955 AAGNYLESN
+955 AGKDSYL
-964 KSYYGT
+964 KT
-970 TSLTLTATKPCV
+970 TETTTLALTATK
-982 ISFEYFAQG
+982 
-991 HEDNWD
+991 N
-997 EDDSAFFTVKKGT
+997 VK
-1010 TTLLTV
+1010 
-1016 YEENGWKT
+1016 
-1024 FSTALN
+1024 
-1030 TGETLTLSFNE
+1030 LSFSYIANAAGYVE
-1041 NGNSYYVRLKNFAV
+1041 GDWYYDEPDEYYYFTIKKNSTQVKRAYSETSWKDFSVELTQGDVLTISYDGYTSYYYAALKNFAAV
-1055 SPAYTITL
+1055 PFYTLTLNTPDGATVVLKDRSGAEITGKNGAYT
-1063 TTTPTA
+1063 
-1069 DKVELKDE
+1069 
-1077 SGNKLTG
+1077 
-1084 SGGKYAVAPGTYTYT
+1084 VAAGTY
-1099 VSKKDYETATGEIT
+1099 A
-1113 VTDAD
+1113 
-1118 VTQPV
+1118 
-1123 KLTAKPVITLTA
+1123 
-1135 TPADATVKLE
+1135 
-1145 KGSLPA
+1145 
-1151 SPKTTDKETG
+1151 
-1161 VYTYVVEKGAEYT
+1161 

-1234 ADGGYKLYLGETYAY
+1234 TDGGYKLYLGETYAY
-1249 TVAKADYITVS
+1249 TVTKADYIPVH
-1260 GSFTAAKNDT
+1260 GSITAAEDKT
-1270 ITVTLTYAGAGWDGT
+1270 LSFTLTYAGEGWDGT
-1285 TKTAPTQ
+1285 AKTAPTQ
-1292 DKSGVYL
+1292 DKNGVYQ
-1299 IDTAAK
+1299 IGTAAE

-1311 AVNGGQ
+1311 AVNKDGTT
-1317 KAINGKLT
+1317 ISGKLT
-1325 ANINLNGKPWT
+1325 ANINLNGKTWT
-1336 AIGTSSNKF
+1336 AIGTDSNKF

-1351 DNYTVSGLVTTGL
+1351 DNYTVSGLAGTGGL
-1364 VGELAEGGV
+1364 VYYLSANGTVKSLCV
-1373 VENLRVNCAIVST
+1373 DCAIDGT
-1386 SSLLGGVANSSAG
+1386 SNV
-1399 TIRNC
+1399 
-1404 MVSGSITF
+1404 
-1412 SSEGHNGA
+1412 
-1420 SAIGGIAGRTTGNG
+1420 GGIADKSEGRIENCLVSGYIKGGDDVIFGVGGIVGHGVAGN

-1439 VSRAVVKDA
+1439 VSTADILFKYSRYAVQNGAGGIVG
-1448 YDNSTYGTS
+1448 YTYGT
-1457 APLGGIAGYAYGVV
+1457 V
-1471 ENCYFTGTL
+1471 ENCYFAGNVHTNAKSVSAGGF
-1480 AVKKTQPNKIIQQ
+1480 
-1493 KRGGLVG
+1493 GGLVG
-1500 ELNANA
+1500 CARSNAVMKDCYTVGA
-1506 ELKGSYVAGEF
+1506 VTGP
-1517 AIADESKFGAVVGK
+1517 ESSFGAVVGK

-1553 DGTTSGMTAHTA
+1553 DGTTSGMTARTA
-1565 DYMRSAEFAVDM
+1565 DYMRTPEFAAEM
-1577 GMNQDDGTLNGG
+1577 GMHLDSGNSNGG

-1594 WQGGTVLS
+1594 WQGGTPVDN
-1602 ADDLKAAAAAAN
+1602 ADLKAAAAAAN

-1631 ADWYAETVLGLYD
+1631 ADWYAETVLGFYD

-1658 GIEAP
+1658 GIEEP
-1663 GEAVTNL
+1663 GEAVTDL

-1688 DAENADRLKADATG
+1688 DAENADLLKADATG

-1708 LTPVSGDPEEEEE
+1708 LTPVSSDPEEEEE
-1721 TAQTYT
+1721 IAQTYT
-1727 ACLTLP
+1727 GFLTLP

-1738 PVEGSGEKIVS
+1738 PVEGSGEKTVS
-1749 LTWTADN
+1749 LAWTADN

-1785 AATKTK
+1785 AATKVK
-1791 TFTLCLWSENAEKV
+1791 TFTLCLWSEKAEKA
-1805 QTLEDIAAEFARK
+1805 QTLEDIAAEFTRK
-1818 NTAVQPLQGMGLY
+1818 NTAVQPLEGVGLY
-1831 DETNITQ
+1831 DENNITQ

-1933 SAAESLNWELIR
+1933 SAAGSLNWELIR

-1996 LYITNGTNGTGV
+1996 LYITNGTGV

-2021 ALPEKSG
+2021 PLPEKAG

-2191 PELDGAAAFMTEA
+2191 QELDDAADFMTAARTEDA
-2204 LTGDVYWDGIKN
+2204 YWDGIKN

-2326 YKDFAQFYKQPIHI
+2326 YKNFAQFYKQPIQI
-2340 DLTVIGE
+2340 DLTVPGTTGQ
-2347 KNAADP
+2347 NDP

-2371 GHTFQGISDF
+2371 GHTFTGISGF

-2431 GKSSGWMFGIAVK
+2431 GKSSGWMFGLTLQ
-2444 GGNET
+2444 GGTET

-2473 YIPLDPTDPMVPG
+2473 YIPLDPTDPAVPG

-2553 DGILRKPDDKNTPVI
+2553 DGILRAPDDKNTPVI

-2573 IILALT
+2573 IALALT

-2584 PTNVGDKNLLTAL
+2584 PANVGGENLLKAL
-2597 QDKDIMKVTDTSKTD
+2597 QNKDIMQVTDTSNTD

-2639 LEQQNK
+2639 LAQQNE
-2645 DGSWSASADTKPV
+2645 DGSWRASADTKPV

-2671 APYHKDGGNET
+2671 APYYKDGGNET

-2797 HRFGEWKVTVAAT
+2797 HRFGEWQVTVAAT

-2818 RICSICGVVE
+2818 RICSICGAVE
-2828 EKPVP
+2828 EKSVP
-2833 ATGHKFSAWTVTKA
+2833 ATGHNFGAWTVTKA

-2863 GTKETMIVP
+2863 GTEETMIVP

-2909 AGKTEIAKDSWI
+2909 AGKTEIAKDSWV

-2958 AGATIPATGKHTYVD
+2958 AGATIPATGKHTYVN
-2973 GVCTTCGT
+2973 GVCTVCGVK
-2981 RNPAGGIKGDDLK
+2981 NPMANVKGDDIK

-3019 KLAEIKAAVENGS
+3019 KLADIKAAVSDGA
-3032 IVITVN
+3032 ITV
-3038 NTPIL
+3038 TVTDTL
-3043 QLTKEDKESDGGK
+3043 QLTNEQKAADGGK
-3056 KALMQAGA
+3056 SALTEAAKTAGD
-3064 AASGELKKE
+3064 EVKKE
-3073 LDKLAEK
+3073 LNKLAEK

-3127 LTIPITDEL
+3127 VTIPITDEL

-3141 GKHVCVVRSHTDSS
+3141 GKRVCVVRSHTDSS

>member
-1 MRKRVISW
+1 MKKRVISW
-9 LLTVVMVVSML
+9 LLTVVMVVSLL

-44 ADTENTVPAG
+44 VDTENTVPAG

-59 EQQEPAEEV
+59 EQQEPAPET
-68 PVSRS
+68 P
-73 ARSGGAAPMLA
+73 APQMTRSGGAALA
-84 AAGAVQNIGTA
+84 LAEGTVSSA
-95 EEFAAMEPGG
+95 KEFAAMDASGS
-105 NYQLTAD
+105 YTLTKD
-112 ITVTAPYANE
+112 IIVTEPYAY
-122 FTDFS
+122 DFI

-133 GHTVTLAISGDSD
+133 GHTVTLDITASTANVG
-146 YQALFAKLAAGAV
+146 LFSKLAGGAV
-159 VKNVMVDG
+159 VKNVITAGSISGKVNN
-167 EVTGTDNIGGIAGIA
+167 VGGIAGTA
-182 TNATIIACANK
+182 DGNVTIENCKNTASIKGGKGAGGILGYSEPGSGFVTISSCANMGSVSGTRK
-193 ATVAATGRYVG
+193 QVG
-204 GLVGK
+204 GIAGNVVG
-209 GTGLTMTSCYNQGAV
+209 THIIRNCYNQGDISDGA
-224 SSTRTRPI
+224 
-232 NMGGIAG
+232 GILG
-239 YVDGGASVENCY
+239 RGTKGVLVENCY
-251 NTGSITGSG
+251 TVGSVETNGAIIAVSSSSYSSDEPCRIVNCYAPSETVTALVPSTVKISNSG
-260 SNTAAVVGW
+260 TKSSAEMQSAEF
-269 DAATVKN
+269 AAT
-276 CYYLEST
+276 
-283 YKVGACG
+283 
-290 NDGYTDPT
+290 
-298 VSKTDAEMRSGD
+298 
-310 IVALLGSAFMVK
+310 LGSAFQYNGGGYPTLKDPEPVVEKNVVSISVK
-322 SGDYPALSWET
+322 SAKTTCYTGDELELSVTVTYDDNSSEVITKGFTVEGFDNTAPGKQTVTVTYKEKTDSIEIEVIKKPEFDDFFAGIVNSVEVTNDATYPYVVDMTDSDGLCLRSSNPVQGNTSSTSTITLKAKANVTLSFKYWGCNYDSSYAALTIVKNNSYNPEMRSWGSTQWKDFTIDLKKGDTLRLNLIKTYVSGDYY
-333 PTAAVKFTVSPANA
+333 VKLKDFTVSSLYEVKLTAEPEEADA
-347 VVEINGVK
+347 VVALKDSTGAELKGTNGV
-355 YTGSC
+355 YIVSAGE
-360 TVGLPVGDYTYTVS
+360 YTYTVS
-374 CPGYTQQTGSVT
+374 AYGYDT
-386 VTGEDNP
+386 VT
-393 VANPNSVS
+393 
-401 VTLEKDAAKWVTVT
+401 
-415 FTVTP
+415 
-420 ENATLTL
+420 
-427 KDGETQVTPTEGT
+427 ET
-440 TYKLLK
+440 
-446 GVTYTY
+446 
-452 TAVSDDEG
+452 
-460 YEPASGEVT
+460 
-469 PTADGTQTVA
+469 
-479 LKKVQSIAVKNGSTH
+479 I
-494 KTEFEQ
+494 
-500 GDALDTTGLTVTVTY
+500 
-515 SDNSTKDITEGF
+515 
-527 TVTGFNSV
+527 
-535 NVAENQTLTVH
+535 NVAADVAKTV
-546 YKGAE
+546 
-551 TTYSVKINKK
+551 
-561 LFPSKAF
+561 P
-568 NALEGYATVEYSH
+568 
-581 TGKYT
+581 
-586 AGDGKEFVDDAQE
+586 
-599 GALRSN
+599 
-605 SAGMN
+605 
-610 STTVTVTITFL
+610 
-621 ENAPK
+621 
-626 MLLSF
+626 
-631 DYKVSSESNY
+631 
-641 DKLLVAQ
+641 
-648 NRETKLT
+648 LT
-655 KSGTV
+655 KSAAYSV
-660 AWTADN
+660 AFDISRPAGITAD
-666 SLTVKG
+666 
-672 GDIVTL
+672 
-678 TYSKDRSTAS
+678 
-688 GSDCIW
+688 
-694 LKNFTVSPL
+694 
-703 YTLTIAP
+703 
-710 NQTDATVTLK
+710 
-720 DKEGKTVSGS
+720 
-730 NGVFAVK
+730 
-737 AAADYTYTVTKKG
+737 
-750 YEPAT
+750 
-755 GKVTMSAENQTVN
+755 
-768 VTLVK
+768 
-773 LPVITLQFTP
+773 
-783 DDAAVTLKQ
+783 
-792 GNTTVY
+792 
-798 KESAASS
+798 
-805 TGKNVYIAAKN
+805 
-816 TDYTYTVS
+816 
-824 KFGYETATGM
+824 
-834 ISVATGDVN
+834 
-843 KTVTLTEAA
+843 
-852 KYSVTFQITKPEGVS
+852 
-867 ASPTVTVEYNGTKVY
+867 PTVTVKTNGKAVYTGDGTGCSLSNGSYAYTVACDGCDNAGGIFSVNGDKVNITVTLAKKAIF
-882 EGSGANCTLPAGDY
+882 EDFFANC
-896 TYKATLKDCDDLSG
+896 
-910 SFTVAAAAVTVN
+910 
-922 LPFEKKLT
+922 
-930 FADIFQGVEGITASN
+930 QGITVS
-945 GTKGFKPIKS
+945 GDKGKFTIEG
-955 AAGNYLESN
+955 AGKDSYL
-964 KSYYGT
+964 KT
-970 TSLTLTATKPCV
+970 TETTTLALTATK
-982 ISFEYFAQG
+982 
-991 HEDNWD
+991 N
-997 EDDSAFFTVKKGT
+997 VK
-1010 TTLLTV
+1010 
-1016 YEENGWKT
+1016 
-1024 FSTALN
+1024 
-1030 TGETLTLSFNE
+1030 LSFSYIANAAGYVE
-1041 NGNSYYVRLKNFAV
+1041 GDWYYDEPDEYYYFTIKKNSTQVKRAYSETSWKDFSVELTQGDVLTISYDGYTSYYYAALKNFAAV
-1055 SPAYTITL
+1055 PFYTLTLNTPDGATVVLKDRSGAEITGKNGAYT
-1063 TTTPTA
+1063 
-1069 DKVELKDE
+1069 
-1077 SGNKLTG
+1077 
-1084 SGGKYAVAPGTYTYT
+1084 VAAGTY
-1099 VSKKDYETATGEIT
+1099 A
-1113 VTDAD
+1113 
-1118 VTQPV
+1118 
-1123 KLTAKPVITLTA
+1123 
-1135 TPADATVKLE
+1135 
-1145 KGSLPA
+1145 
-1151 SPKTTDKETG
+1151 
-1161 VYTYVVEKGAEYT
+1161 

-1234 ADGGYKLYLGETYAY
+1234 TDGGYKLYLGETYAY
-1249 TVAKADYITVS
+1249 TVTKADYIPVH
-1260 GSFTAAKNDT
+1260 GSITAAEDKT
-1270 ITVTLTYAGAGWDGT
+1270 LSFTLTYAGEGWDGT
-1285 TKTAPTQ
+1285 AKTAPTQ
-1292 DKSGVYL
+1292 DKNGVYQ
-1299 IDTAAK
+1299 IGTAAE

-1311 AVNGGQ
+1311 AVNKDGTT
-1317 KAINGKLT
+1317 ISGKLT
-1325 ANINLNGKPWT
+1325 ANINLNGKTWT
-1336 AIGTSSNKF
+1336 AIGTDSNKF

-1351 DNYTVSGLVTTGL
+1351 DNYTVSGLAGTGGL
-1364 VGELAEGGV
+1364 VYYLSANGTVKSLCV
-1373 VENLRVNCAIVST
+1373 DCAIDGT
-1386 SSLLGGVANSSAG
+1386 SNV
-1399 TIRNC
+1399 
-1404 MVSGSITF
+1404 
-1412 SSEGHNGA
+1412 
-1420 SAIGGIAGRTTGNG
+1420 GGIADKSEGRIENCLVSGYIKGGDDVIFGVGGIVGHGVAGN

-1439 VSRAVVKDA
+1439 VSTADILFKYSRYAVQNGAGGIVG
-1448 YDNSTYGTS
+1448 YTYGT
-1457 APLGGIAGYAYGVV
+1457 V
-1471 ENCYFTGTL
+1471 ENCYFAGNVHTNAKSVSAGGF
-1480 AVKKTQPNKIIQQ
+1480 
-1493 KRGGLVG
+1493 GGLVG
-1500 ELNANA
+1500 CARSNAVMKDCYTVGA
-1506 ELKGSYVAGEF
+1506 VTGP
-1517 AIADESKFGAVVGK
+1517 ESSFGAVVGK

-1553 DGTTSGMTAHTA
+1553 DGTTSGMTARTA
-1565 DYMRSAEFAVDM
+1565 DYMRTPEFAAEM
-1577 GMNQDDGTLNGG
+1577 GMHLDSGNSNGG

-1594 WQGGTVLS
+1594 WQGGTPVDN
-1602 ADDLKAAAAAAN
+1602 ADLKAAAAAAN

-1631 ADWYAETVLGLYD
+1631 ADWYAETVLGFYD

-1658 GIEAP
+1658 GIEEP
-1663 GEAVTNL
+1663 GEAVTDL

-1688 DAENADRLKADATG
+1688 DAENADLLKADATG

-1708 LTPVSGDPEEEEE
+1708 LTPVSSDPEEEEE
-1721 TAQTYT
+1721 IAQTYT
-1727 ACLTLP
+1727 GFLTLP

-1738 PVEGSGEKIVS
+1738 PVEGSGEKTVS
-1749 LTWTADN
+1749 LAWTADN

-1785 AATKTK
+1785 AATKVK
-1791 TFTLCLWSENAEKV
+1791 TFTLCLWSEKAEKA
-1805 QTLEDIAAEFARK
+1805 QTLEDIAAEFTRK
-1818 NTAVQPLQGMGLY
+1818 NTAVQPLEGVGLY

-1933 SAAESLNWELIR
+1933 SAAGSLNWELIR

-1996 LYITNGTNGTGV
+1996 LYITNGTGV

-2021 ALPEKSG
+2021 PLPEKAG

-2191 PELDGAAAFMTEA
+2191 QELDDAADFMTAARTEDA
-2204 LTGDVYWDGIKN
+2204 YWDGIKN

-2326 YKDFAQFYKQPIHI
+2326 YKNFAQFYKQPIQI
-2340 DLTVIGE
+2340 DLTVPGTTGQ
-2347 KNAADP
+2347 NDP

-2371 GHTFQGISDF
+2371 GHTFTGISGF

-2431 GKSSGWMFGIAVK
+2431 GKSSGWMFGLTLQ
-2444 GGNET
+2444 GGTET

-2473 YIPLDPTDPMVPG
+2473 YIPLDPTDPAVPG

-2584 PTNVGDKNLLTAL
+2584 PANVGGENLLKAL
-2597 QDKDIMKVTDTSKTD
+2597 QNKDIMQVTDTSNTD

-2639 LEQQNK
+2639 LAQQNE
-2645 DGSWSASADTKPV
+2645 DGSWRASADTKPV

-2671 APYHKDGGNET
+2671 APYYKDGGNET

-2797 HRFGEWKVTVAAT
+2797 HRFGEWQVTVAAT

-2818 RICSICGVVE
+2818 RICSICGAVE
-2828 EKPVP
+2828 EKSVP
-2833 ATGHKFSAWTVTKA
+2833 ATGHNFGAWTVTKA

-2863 GTKETMIVP
+2863 STEETMIVP

-2888 TEAGNSAYWT
+2888 TEAGNSAYWS
-2898 CSRCHKYFSDA
+2898 CSRCGKFFSDA
-2909 AGKTEIAKDSWI
+2909 AGKTEIAKDSWV

-2958 AGATIPATGKHTYVD
+2958 AGATIPATGKHTYVN

-3080 LDALRGDKSRKNAQL
+3080 LDALRGDSSRKNAQL
-3095 EKVVDVTVALV
+3095 EKIIDVTVELV
-3106 KTEGNEIKTVAQLI
+3106 KTNAVGSVESVAQLT
-3120 ELPHSVT
+3120 ELPRSVT
-3127 LTIPITDEL
+3127 VTVSITNEL
-3136 YAALQ
+3136 YDSL
-3141 GKHVCVVRSHTDSS
+3141 KDKRVCVVRSHTDSS

>member
-1 MRKRVISW
+1 MKKRVISW
-9 LLTVVMVVSML
+9 LLTVVMVVSLL

-44 ADTENTVPAG
+44 VDTENTVPAG

-59 EQQEPAEEV
+59 EQQEPAPET
-68 PVSRS
+68 P
-73 ARSGGAAPMLA
+73 APQMTRSGGAALA
-84 AAGAVQNIGTA
+84 LAEGTVSSA
-95 EEFAAMEPGG
+95 KEFAAMDASGS
-105 NYQLTAD
+105 YTLTKD
-112 ITVTAPYANE
+112 IIVTEPYAY
-122 FTDFS
+122 DFI

-133 GHTVTLAISGDSD
+133 GHTVTLDITASTANVG
-146 YQALFAKLAAGAV
+146 LFSKLAGGAV
-159 VKNVMVDG
+159 VKNVITAG
-167 EVTGTDNIGGIAGIA
+167 SVTTTGKK
-182 TNATIIACANK
+182 C
-193 ATVAATGRYVG
+193 VA
-204 GLVGK
+204 
-209 GTGLTMTSCYNQGAV
+209 
-224 SSTRTRPI
+224 
-232 NMGGIAG
+232 GIAG
-239 YVDGGASVENCY
+239 YATDNVKIENCK
-251 NTGSITGSG
+251 NTASITGNKNVGGILGEAYNNEESISVGIKNCANEGAVNGTG
-260 SNTAAVVGW
+260 SAIGGIVGKMEGQNSII
-269 DAATVKN
+269 DCYNRGNITGFNNYAGIVGQSTGALVATIKN
-276 CYYLEST
+276 CYS
-283 YKVGACG
+283 VGAVTAYGASTNAGYALIGGGKNYALTNCYAIG
-290 NDGYTDPT
+290 QDGLNLAYNGTNAT
-298 VSKTDAEMRSGD
+298 TEECRFKSAEEMQS
-310 IVALLGSAFMVK
+310 AEFAATLGSAFQYNVGGYPTLKDPEPVVEKNVVSISVK
-322 SGDYPALSWET
+322 SAKTTCCTGDELELSVTVTYDDNSSEVITKGFTVAGFDNTAPGKQTVTVTYKEKTDSIEIEVIKKPEFDDFFAGIVNSVEVTNDATYPYVVDMTDSDGLCLRSSNPVQGNTSSTSTITLKAKANVTLSFKYWGCNYDSSYAALTIVKNNSYNPEMRSWGSTQWKDFTIDLKKGDTLRLNLIKTYVSGDYY
-333 PTAAVKFTVSPANA
+333 VKLKDFTVSSLYEVKLTAEPEEADA
-347 VVEINGVK
+347 VVALKDSTGAELKGTNGV
-355 YTGSC
+355 YIVSAGE
-360 TVGLPVGDYTYTVS
+360 YTYTVS
-374 CPGYTQQTGSVT
+374 AYGYDTVTETINVAADVAKTVPLTKSAAYSVAFDISRPAGITADPTVTVRTNGKAVYTGDGTGCSLSNGSYAYTVACDGCDNAGGIFSVNGDKVNITVTLAKKAIFEDFFANCQGITVSGDKGKFTIEGAGKDSYLKTTETTTLALTATKNVKLSFSYIANAAGCVEGDWYDEPDEYYYFTIKKNSKQVKLADRETSWKDFSVELTQGDVLTISYDGYTSYYY
-386 VTGEDNP
+386 
-393 VANPNSVS
+393 
-401 VTLEKDAAKWVTVT
+401 AALKNFAAVP
-415 FTVTP
+415 FY
-420 ENATLTL
+420 TLTL
-427 KDGETQVTPTEGT
+427 NTPAG
-440 TYKLLK
+440 
-446 GVTYTY
+446 
-452 TAVSDDEG
+452 
-460 YEPASGEVT
+460 
-469 PTADGTQTVA
+469 
-479 LKKVQSIAVKNGSTH
+479 
-494 KTEFEQ
+494 
-500 GDALDTTGLTVTVTY
+500 
-515 SDNSTKDITEGF
+515 
-527 TVTGFNSV
+527 
-535 NVAENQTLTVH
+535 
-546 YKGAE
+546 
-551 TTYSVKINKK
+551 
-561 LFPSKAF
+561 
-568 NALEGYATVEYSH
+568 ATV
-581 TGKYT
+581 
-586 AGDGKEFVDDAQE
+586 V
-599 GALRSN
+599 L
-605 SAGMN
+605 
-610 STTVTVTITFL
+610 
-621 ENAPK
+621 
-626 MLLSF
+626 
-631 DYKVSSESNY
+631 
-641 DKLLVAQ
+641 
-648 NRETKLT
+648 
-655 KSGTV
+655 
-660 AWTADN
+660 
-666 SLTVKG
+666 
-672 GDIVTL
+672 
-678 TYSKDRSTAS
+678 KDRS
-688 GSDCIW
+688 G
-694 LKNFTVSPL
+694 
-703 YTLTIAP
+703 
-710 NQTDATVTLK
+710 
-720 DKEGKTVSGS
+720 
-730 NGVFAVK
+730 
-737 AAADYTYTVTKKG
+737 
-750 YEPAT
+750 
-755 GKVTMSAENQTVN
+755 AE
-768 VTLVK
+768 
-773 LPVITLQFTP
+773 I
-783 DDAAVTLKQ
+783 
-792 GNTTVY
+792 
-798 KESAASS
+798 
-805 TGKNVYIAAKN
+805 TGKNGAYTVAAG
-816 TDYTYTVS
+816 TYAYTVS
-824 KFGYETATGM
+824 KFGYETKTGN
-834 ISVATGDVN
+834 I
-843 KTVTLTEAA
+843 
-852 KYSVTFQITKPEGVS
+852 
-867 ASPTVTVEYNGTKVY
+867 
-882 EGSGANCTLPAGDY
+882 
-896 TYKATLKDCDDLSG
+896 
-910 SFTVAAAAVTVN
+910 
-922 LPFEKKLT
+922 
-930 FADIFQGVEGITASN
+930 
-945 GTKGFKPIKS
+945 
-955 AAGNYLESN
+955 
-964 KSYYGT
+964 
-970 TSLTLTATKPCV
+970 
-982 ISFEYFAQG
+982 
-991 HEDNWD
+991 
-997 EDDSAFFTVKKGT
+997 
-1010 TTLLTV
+1010 
-1016 YEENGWKT
+1016 
-1024 FSTALN
+1024 
-1030 TGETLTLSFNE
+1030 
-1041 NGNSYYVRLKNFAV
+1041 
-1055 SPAYTITL
+1055 
-1063 TTTPTA
+1063 
-1069 DKVELKDE
+1069 
-1077 SGNKLTG
+1077 
-1084 SGGKYAVAPGTYTYT
+1084 T
-1099 VSKKDYETATGEIT
+1099 VS
-1113 VTDAD
+1113 
-1118 VTQPV
+1118 
-1123 KLTAKPVITLTA
+1123 
-1135 TPADATVKLE
+1135 
-1145 KGSLPA
+1145 
-1151 SPKTTDKETG
+1151 
-1161 VYTYVVEKGAEYT
+1161 
-1174 YTVSKFGYETETG
+1174 
-1187 SITVNADV
+1187 ADV
-1195 NKTVT
+1195 NETIT
-1200 LSELASC
+1200 LSELATR
-1207 TLTFAVTPAENAK
+1207 TLTFAVTPADAT

-1226 VGGTIKPE
+1226 VGGTIT
-1234 ADGGYKLYLGETYAY
+1234 ADENGAYIVYAGETYAY

-1270 ITVTLTYAGAGWDGT
+1270 ITVTLTYAGEGWDGT

-1292 DKSGVYL
+1292 DESGVYL

-1311 AVNGGQ
+1311 AVQNGQ
-1317 KAINGKLT
+1317 RDISAKLT
-1325 ANINLNGKPWT
+1325 ANINLNGKTWT

-1412 SSEGHNGA
+1412 SSGGYNGA
-1420 SAIGGIAGRTTGNG
+1420 SAIGGIAGRNTGNG

-1457 APLGGIAGYAYGVV
+1457 ASLGGIAGYAYGVV

-1480 AVKKTQPNKIIQQ
+1480 AVKKTQPNKIINQ

-1553 DGTTSGMTAHTA
+1553 DGTTSGMTARTA
-1565 DYMRSAEFAVDM
+1565 DYMRTPEFAAEM
-1577 GMNQDDGTLNGG
+1577 GMHLDSGNSNGG

-1594 WQGGTVLS
+1594 WQGGTPVDN
-1602 ADDLKAAAAAAN
+1602 ADLKAAAAAAN

-1631 ADWYAETVLGLYD
+1631 ADWYAETVLRFYD

-1658 GIEAP
+1658 GIEEP
-1663 GEAVTNL
+1663 GEAVTDL

-1688 DAENADRLKADATG
+1688 DAENADLLKADATG

-1708 LTPVSGDPEEEEE
+1708 LTPVSSDPEEEEE
-1721 TAQTYT
+1721 IAQTYT
-1727 ACLTLP
+1727 GFLTLP

-1738 PVEGSGEKIVS
+1738 PVEGSGEKTVS
-1749 LTWTADN
+1749 LAWTADN

-1805 QTLEDIAAEFARK
+1805 QTLEDIAVEFTRK
-1818 NTAVQPLQGMGLY
+1818 NTAVQPLQGVGLY

-1877 IADNGKITYFTGDGT
+1877 IADNGDIIYFTGDGT

-1933 SAAESLNWELIR
+1933 SAAGSLNWELIR

-2021 ALPEKSG
+2021 ALPEKAG

-2060 VFFDATVAPFDSSV
+2060 VLFDATVAPFDSSV

-2098 PVDLTAVSD
+2098 PVDTTAVGD
-2107 DMQMPRPALLEEKG
+2107 DMQMPRPALLEKAG
-2121 IMSDSYN
+2121 IMTDSYN

-2178 RQEFSFTIQPFTQ
+2178 WQEFSFTIQPFTQ

-2204 LTGDVYWDGIKN
+2204 RTEDAYWDGIKN

-2244 VRGTVNMTFDGIE
+2244 IRGTVNMTFDGIE

-2315 GINGTEESKER
+2315 GLNGTEESKER
-2326 YKDFAQFYKQPIHI
+2326 YKDFAQFYKQPIQI
-2340 DLTVIGE
+2340 DLTVPGTTGQ
-2347 KNAADP
+2347 NDP

-2371 GHTFQGISDF
+2371 GHTFRGISDF

-2473 YIPLDPTDPMVPG
+2473 YIPLDPTDPAVPG

-2584 PTNVGDKNLLTAL
+2584 PANVGGKNLLTAL

-2671 APYHKDGGNET
+2671 APYYKDGGNET
-2682 VNTAVEKA
+2682 VNTAVKKA

-2853 GISTR
+2853 GISTC

-2863 GTKETMIVP
+2863 GTEETMIVP

-2898 CSRCHKYFSDA
+2898 CSRCHKFFSDA
-2909 AGKTEIAKDSWI
+2909 AGKTEIAKDSWV

-2958 AGATIPATGKHTYVD
+2958 AGATIPATGKHTYVN
-2973 GVCTTCGT
+2973 GVCTVCGVK
-2981 RNPAGGIKGDDLK
+2981 NPMANVKGDDIK

-2999 NTIVTGGGLT
+2999 NKTAAGDGLVIKADDTITGE
-3009 IKTDKPVTDE
+3009 V
-3019 KLAEIKAAVENGS
+3019 LADIKAAVSDGA
-3032 IVITVN
+3032 ITV
-3038 NTPIL
+3038 TVTDTL
-3043 QLTKEDKESDGGK
+3043 QLTNEQKAADGGK
-3056 KALMQAGA
+3056 SALTEAAKTAGD
-3064 AASGELKKE
+3064 EVKKE
-3073 LDKLAEK
+3073 LNKLAEK

-3127 LTIPITDEL
+3127 VTIPITDEL

-3209 KKDSANTADDSQM
+3209 KTDSSNTADDSQM

>member
-44 ADTENTVPAG
+44 VDTENTVPAG

-59 EQQEPAEEV
+59 EQQEPAVET
-68 PVSRS
+68 P
-73 ARSGGAAPMLA
+73 APQMTRSGGAALA
-84 AAGAVQNIGTA
+84 LVEGTVSTA
-95 EEFAAMEPGG
+95 KEFVDMDASGS
-105 NYQLTAD
+105 YKLTAD
-112 ITVTAPYANE
+112 ITVTEPYAY
-122 FTDFS
+122 DFS

-133 GHTVTLAISGDSD
+133 GHTVTLNITASTPNVG
-146 YQALFAKLAAGAV
+146 LFSKLAGGAV
-159 VKNVMVDG
+159 VKNVITAGSISSTEKYVGGIAGFANTYSGDVTIENCKNTAAVQG
-167 EVTGTDNIGGIAGIA
+167 GNGVGGIFGYCSGSAHSVTITGCANTGTISGTRNSGGICGTLENAHFIKNCYNSGAVTGSNIGGIL
-182 TNATIIACANK
+182 
-193 ATVAATGRYVG
+193 GRG
-204 GLVGK
+204 AK
-209 GTGLTMTSCYNQGAV
+209 GVL
-224 SSTRTRPI
+224 I
-232 NMGGIAG
+232 
-239 YVDGGASVENCY
+239 ENCY
-251 NTGSITGSG
+251 NLENI
-260 SNTAAVVGW
+260 SNGNAILAFAYKQGNPIE
-269 DAATVKN
+269 VKN
-276 CYYLEST
+276 CYALKGSASLL
-283 YKVGACG
+283 VPAD
-290 NDGYTDPT
+290 NVT
-298 VSKTDAEMRSGD
+298 VDSASSFKTETEMKSPAFA
-310 IVALLGSAFMVK
+310 ALLGSAFMAK
-322 SGDYPALSWET
+322 TGDYPALSWET
-333 PTAAVKFTVSPANA
+333 PTAAVPFTIQPENA
-347 VVEINGVK
+347 VLTINGGT
-355 YTGSC
+355 YTGST
-360 TVGLPVGDYTYTVS
+360 TVALPAAEEAYSYTVS

-386 VTGEDNP
+386 VTDKDNP
-393 VANPNSVS
+393 VATPDSVT
-401 VTLEKDAAKWVTVT
+401 VTLEKDTSAWVNVT
-415 FTVTP
+415 F
-420 ENATLTL
+420 N
-427 KDGETQVTPTEGT
+427 VTPTGAALTVKRGDTVIEPQSDGI
-440 TYKLLK
+440 YKLLK
-446 GVTYTY
+446 GVAYTY
-452 TAVSDDEG
+452 TAVSDDES

-479 LKKVQSIAVKNGSTH
+479 LKKVQSIAVTKAPT
-494 KTEFEQ
+494 KTEYYK
-500 GDALDTTGLTVTVTY
+500 GDAELDLTGMVLTVNYDGTNETCTITDGYDAAGVTYEGFSTEKPIESQTVTVKYRGKTATFTIKVNDKLRFADFFTAI
-515 SDNSTKDITEGF
+515 SDSITA
-527 TVTGFNSV
+527 TDD
-535 NVAENQTLTVH
+535 
-546 YKGAE
+546 
-551 TTYSVKINKK
+551 TTYPFTPVQKPEGNYLESSNTSNYSSSKII
-561 LFPSKAF
+561 LT
-568 NALEGYATVEYSH
+568 AT
-581 TGKYT
+581 K
-586 AGDGKEFVDDAQE
+586 
-599 GALRSN
+599 N
-605 SAGMN
+605 
-610 STTVTVTITFL
+610 VT
-621 ENAPK
+621 
-626 MLLSF
+626 LSF
-631 DYKVSSESNY
+631 DYLGSAFSNSY
-641 DKLLVAQ
+641 YCF
-648 NRETKLT
+648 
-655 KSGTV
+655 
-660 AWTADN
+660 
-666 SLTVKG
+666 TVKKG
-672 GDIVTL
+672 TQPILSSYNSTTWKKCAVDMAAGDTVTL
-678 TYSKDRSTAS
+678 KFEHPYSY
-688 GSDCIW
+688 GSHYSVK

-710 NQTDATVTLK
+710 DQTDATVTLK

-773 LPVITLQFTP
+773 LPVITLTATP
-783 DDAAVTLKQ
+783 ADA
-792 GNTTVY
+792 TVKLTKNGSTVSHDTKNGGEY
-798 KESAASS
+798 K
-805 TGKNVYIAAKN
+805 YIAAKN
-816 TDYTYTVS
+816 TAYTYTVS
-824 KFGYETATGM
+824 KFGYETATGT
-834 ISVATGDVN
+834 INVATGDVN
-843 KTVTLTEAA
+843 KTVKLTELA
-852 KYSVTFQITKPEGVS
+852 KQTVTFNITKPEGVT
-867 ASPTVTVEYNGTKVY
+867 AEPTITVTSGSITAYT
-882 EGSGANCTLPAGDY
+882 GSGADCTLPAGDY
-896 TYKATLKDCDDLSG
+896 TYTAKLDGCDDLSG

-922 LPFEKKLT
+922 LPFAKKLT
-930 FADIFQGVEGITASN
+930 FADMFQGIEGITATN
-945 GTKGFKPIKS
+945 GSSGFKPVKD

-964 KSYYGT
+964 RKNYGT
-970 TSLTLTATKPCV
+970 TSLTLTATESRLV
-982 ISFEYFAQG
+982 SFRYLAKGNKAEYS
-991 HEDNWD
+991 WD
-997 EDDSAFFTVKKGT
+997 DDSAFTVKKGT
-1010 TTLLTV
+1010 STLLTA
-1016 YEENGWKT
+1016 YEENDWKT
-1024 FSTALN
+1024 FSTVLN
-1030 TGETLTLSFNE
+1030 KDEKLTLSFSESGSN
-1041 NGNSYYVRLKNFAV
+1041 YYVRLKDFA
-1055 SPAYTITL
+1055 AAAAHTL
-1063 TTTPTA
+1063 TLKTPDGAT
-1069 DKVELKDE
+1069 VVLKDR
-1077 SGNKLTG
+1077 SGTEITG
-1084 SGGKYAVAPGTYTYT
+1084 KNGTYTVAAGT
-1099 VSKKDYETATGEIT
+1099 
-1113 VTDAD
+1113 
-1118 VTQPV
+1118 
-1123 KLTAKPVITLTA
+1123 
-1135 TPADATVKLE
+1135 
-1145 KGSLPA
+1145 
-1151 SPKTTDKETG
+1151 
-1161 VYTYVVEKGAEYT
+1161 YT
-1174 YTVSKFGYETETG
+1174 YTVSKFGYETKTG
-1187 SITVNADV
+1187 NITVSADV
-1195 NKTVT
+1195 TETVT
-1200 LSELASC
+1200 LTELATR
-1207 TLTFAVTPAENAK
+1207 TLTFAVTPADST

-1226 VGGTIKPE
+1226 VGGTIKPG

-1270 ITVTLTYAGAGWDGT
+1270 ITVTLTYAGEGWDGT
-1285 TKTAPTQ
+1285 TKTEPKTEN
-1292 DKSGVYL
+1292 GVYQ
-1299 IDTAAK
+1299 IGTAAE

-1311 AVNGGQ
+1311 AVQNGQ
-1317 KAINGKLT
+1317 TAISGKLT
-1325 ANINLNGKPWT
+1325 ANINLNGKTWT

-1351 DNYTVSGLVTTGL
+1351 DEAHHYTVSGLKGSKGLFDYVDSTGKVKNLSVDAVLTANGVVGGIVDFNDGTVENCLFSGSVTNSSSWGATGGIVGKNEGKNSVVRNCVNTGSIKNTTGSYSSTL
-1364 VGELAEGGV
+1364 SVGGIVGYTYGK
-1373 VENLRVNCAIVST
+1373 VENCYST
-1386 SSLLGGVANSSAG
+1386 GEVYADPTKATNK
-1399 TIRNC
+1399 
-1404 MVSGSITF
+1404 
-1412 SSEGHNGA
+1412 
-1420 SAIGGIAGRTTGNG
+1420 AIGGIAGAVNG
-1434 VISGC
+1434 S
-1439 VSRAVVKDA
+1439 S
-1448 YDNSTYGTS
+1448 NSEKRGS
-1457 APLGGIAGYAYGVV
+1457 LI
-1471 ENCYFTGTL
+1471 NCYVIGTVTG
-1480 AVKKTQPNKIIQQ
+1480 P
-1493 KRGGLVG
+1493 
-1500 ELNANA
+1500 
-1506 ELKGSYVAGEF
+1506 
-1517 AIADESKFGAVVGK
+1517 ESGIGAVVGT
-1531 VNSGATITNCAY
+1531 VDSGTSITNCVY
-1543 LDTVAPQAAA
+1543 LDTVAHVPAMGNVTA
-1553 DGTTSGMTAHTA
+1553 GMTAHTA
-1565 DYMRSAEFAVDM
+1565 DYMRSVEFAVDM

-1594 WQGGTVLS
+1594 WQGGTPVDN
-1602 ADDLKAAAAAAN
+1602 ADLKAAAAAAN

-1619 GMSAADAAKKAK
+1619 GMTAADAAKKAK
-1631 ADWYAETVLGLYD
+1631 ADWYAENVLGLYN
-1644 LTDYNDKADLCEKY
+1644 LENYSDKADLCKQY
-1658 GIEAP
+1658 GIEEP
-1663 GEAVTNL
+1663 GEAVTDL
-1670 HDYFLNAL
+1670 HDYFLTAL

-1688 DAENADRLKADATG
+1688 DAENADLLKADASG

-1708 LTPVSGDPEEEEE
+1708 LTPVSGDPKEDES
-1721 TAQTYT
+1721 AQTYNGF
-1727 ACLTLP
+1727 LTLP
-1733 ASVTV
+1733 TSVTV
-1738 PVEGSGEKIVS
+1738 PVEGSGEKTVS

-1791 TFTLCLWSENAEKV
+1791 TFTLCLWSEDAEKA
-1805 QTLEDIAAEFARK
+1805 QTLEDIAAEFTRK
-1818 NTAVQPLQGMGLY
+1818 NIAVQPLEGVGLY
-1831 DETNITQ
+1831 NETNITQ
-1838 AFRRLL
+1838 AFHRLL
-1844 AEQGYAD
+1844 REQGYAD
-1851 VADNSEITYVNGSA
+1851 VADKADKITYVNGSA
-1865 KANGFDGTKVQY
+1865 EANGFDGTKVQY
-1877 IADNGKITYFTGDGT
+1877 IADNGDITYFTGDGT

-1918 ATVGRSADAVQKLLE
+1918 GTVGRSADAVQQLVE
-1933 SAAESLNWELIR
+1933 SAAGSLNWELIR

-1972 LTLPSSIAG
+1972 LTLPSGIAG

-1996 LYITNGTNGTGV
+1996 LYITNGTNGPGV

-2021 ALPEKSG
+2021 PLPEKAG

-2033 ARVTYDAFD
+2033 ARVTYDGFD
-2042 DYTLAHITGDN
+2042 DYTLAHITGDD

-2060 VFFDATVAPFDSSV
+2060 VLFDATVAPFDSSV

-2098 PVDLTAVSD
+2098 PVNLDAVSD
-2107 DMQMPRPALLEEKG
+2107 DMQMPRPALLEQAG

-2152 PLPGEKPVEAKYV
+2152 PLPGEEPVEAKYV

-2178 RQEFSFTIQPFTQ
+2178 RQEFTFTIAPFEEQ
-2191 PELDGAAAFMTEA
+2191 ELKDAAAFMTKA

-2216 KNTVKTKVTSDLYP
+2216 KNTDKTKVTSDLYP
-2230 FAEICKNEDGTLKY
+2230 FAEICKNKDGTLKY

-2297 TLDSVLT
+2297 RLDSVLT

-2315 GINGTEESKER
+2315 GINGTEETKER

-2347 KNAADP
+2347 KNAVDP

-2371 GHTFQGISDF
+2371 GHTFRGISDF

-2399 CLDSAKYTYTGS
+2399 CLGSANYTYTGS
-2411 GAYIKSI
+2411 GTYIKSI
-2418 TDAAGHTLKEKGD
+2418 TDAAGNTLKEKGD
-2431 GKSSGWMFGIAVK
+2431 GKSSGWMFGLAVK
-2444 GGNET
+2444 GGTET

-2473 YIPLDPTDPMVPG
+2473 YIPLDPTDPTVPG
-2486 AEVPGFDEAYAGAK
+2486 TEVPGFDEAYAGAK

-2519 AVLGQARAK
+2519 AVLGQARAG
-2528 VPLSEA
+2528 VELSDA
-2534 YIAAYYEKV
+2534 YIQAYYDKV
-2543 VAYVKANIGS
+2543 VAYVRKNMGA
-2553 DGILRKPDDKNTPVI
+2553 DGVLRDPESHNPAI

-2573 IILALT
+2573 IALALT

-2584 PTNVGDKNLLTAL
+2584 PANVSGKNLLAAL
-2597 QDKDIMKVTDTSKTD
+2597 QDKDIMKVTDTSYTD

-2632 SWLVQAV
+2632 SWLVQAI
-2639 LEQQNK
+2639 LGQQNA
-2645 DGSWSASADTKPV
+2645 DGSWSASADTKSV

-2671 APYHKDGGNET
+2671 APYYKDGGNET
-2682 VNTAVEKA
+2682 VNTAVNKA
-2690 LNWLSGKYR
+2690 LQWLSDKYKGT
-2699 SGYDSSESC
+2699 GYTSAESC

-2726 RFTKTV
+2726 RFTETV

-2745 YRVAENGGFKH
+2745 YRVAKSGGFKH

-2818 RICSICGVVE
+2818 RICSICGAVE
-2828 EKPVP
+2828 EKSVP
-2833 ATGHKFSAWTVTKA
+2833 APGHNFGAWTVTKA

-2863 GTKETMIVP
+2863 GTEETMIVP

-2888 TEAGNSAYWT
+2888 TEAGNSAYWS
-2898 CSRCHKYFSDA
+2898 CSRCGKFFSDA
-2909 AGKTEIAKDSWI
+2909 AGKTEIAKDSWV
-2921 IAALGHDEA
+2921 IAALGHDKA
-2930 TRAAVAATCYA
+2930 TRADVAATCYA
-2941 SGHEA
+2941 SGRTAE
-2946 DTYCKR
+2946 TYCKR
-2952 CGIVIT
+2952 CGLVLT
-2958 AGATIPATGKHTYVD
+2958 AGTVIQATGKHTYEN
-2973 GVCTTCGT
+2973 GVCSTCGVK
-2981 RNPAGGIKGDDLK
+2981 NPLADVKGDTIK

-2999 NTIVTGGGLT
+2999 NKTAAGGGLVIKADST
-3009 IKTDKPVTDE
+3009 ITDE
-3019 KLAEIKAAVENGS
+3019 VLADIKAAVSDGA
-3032 IVITVN
+3032 ITV
-3038 NTPIL
+3038 TV
-3043 QLTKEDKESDGGK
+3043 EDRFQPTNEQKAADGGK
-3056 KALMQAGA
+3056 SALTEA
-3064 AASGELKKE
+3064 AKNAATGDAKQELT
-3073 LDKLAEK
+3073 KLAEK

-3127 LTIPITDEL
+3127 VTIPITDEL

-3141 GKHVCVVRSHTDSS
+3141 GKRVCVVRSHTDSS

-3209 KKDSANTADDSQM
+3209 KTDSANTADDSQM

>member
-1 MRKRVISW
+1 MKKRVISW
-9 LLTVVMVVSML
+9 LLTVVMVVSLL

-44 ADTENTVPAG
+44 VDTENTVPAG

-59 EQQEPAEEV
+59 EQQEPAPET
-68 PVSRS
+68 P
-73 ARSGGAAPMLA
+73 APQMTRSGGAALA
-84 AAGAVQNIGTA
+84 LAEGTVSSA
-95 EEFAAMEPGG
+95 KEFAAMDASGS
-105 NYQLTAD
+105 YTLTKD
-112 ITVTAPYANE
+112 IIVTEPYAY
-122 FTDFS
+122 DFI

-133 GHTVTLAISGDSD
+133 GHTVTLDITASTANVG
-146 YQALFAKLAAGAV
+146 LFSKLAGGAV
-159 VKNVMVDG
+159 VKNVITAGSISGKVNN
-167 EVTGTDNIGGIAGIA
+167 VGGIAGTA
-182 TNATIIACANK
+182 DGNVTIENCKNTASIKGGKGAGGILGYSEPGSGFVTISSCANMGSVSGTRK
-193 ATVAATGRYVG
+193 QVG
-204 GLVGK
+204 GIAGNVVG
-209 GTGLTMTSCYNQGAV
+209 THIIRNCYNQGDISDGA
-224 SSTRTRPI
+224 
-232 NMGGIAG
+232 GILG
-239 YVDGGASVENCY
+239 RGTKGVLVENCY
-251 NTGSITGSG
+251 TVGSVETNGAIIAVSSSSYSSDEPCRIVNCYAPSETVTALVPSTVKISNSG
-260 SNTAAVVGW
+260 TKSSAEMQSAEF
-269 DAATVKN
+269 AAT
-276 CYYLEST
+276 
-283 YKVGACG
+283 
-290 NDGYTDPT
+290 
-298 VSKTDAEMRSGD
+298 
-310 IVALLGSAFMVK
+310 LGSAFQYNGGGYPTLKDPEPVVEKNVVSISVK
-322 SGDYPALSWET
+322 SAKTTCYTGDELELSVTVTYDDNSSEVITKGFTVEGFDNTAPGKQTVTVTYKEKTDSIEIEVIKKPEFDDFFAGIVNSVEVTNDATYPYVVDMTDSDGLCLRSSNPVQGNTSSTSTITLKAKANVTLSFKYWGCNYDSSYAALTIVKNNSYNPEMRSWGSTQWKDFTIDLKKGDTLRLNLIKTYVSGDYY
-333 PTAAVKFTVSPANA
+333 VKLKDFTVSSLYEVKLTAEPEEADA
-347 VVEINGVK
+347 VVALKDSTGAELKGTNGV
-355 YTGSC
+355 YIVSAGE
-360 TVGLPVGDYTYTVS
+360 YTYTVS
-374 CPGYTQQTGSVT
+374 AYGYDT
-386 VTGEDNP
+386 VT
-393 VANPNSVS
+393 
-401 VTLEKDAAKWVTVT
+401 
-415 FTVTP
+415 
-420 ENATLTL
+420 
-427 KDGETQVTPTEGT
+427 ET
-440 TYKLLK
+440 
-446 GVTYTY
+446 
-452 TAVSDDEG
+452 
-460 YEPASGEVT
+460 
-469 PTADGTQTVA
+469 
-479 LKKVQSIAVKNGSTH
+479 I
-494 KTEFEQ
+494 
-500 GDALDTTGLTVTVTY
+500 
-515 SDNSTKDITEGF
+515 
-527 TVTGFNSV
+527 
-535 NVAENQTLTVH
+535 NVAADVAKTV
-546 YKGAE
+546 
-551 TTYSVKINKK
+551 
-561 LFPSKAF
+561 P
-568 NALEGYATVEYSH
+568 
-581 TGKYT
+581 
-586 AGDGKEFVDDAQE
+586 
-599 GALRSN
+599 
-605 SAGMN
+605 
-610 STTVTVTITFL
+610 
-621 ENAPK
+621 
-626 MLLSF
+626 
-631 DYKVSSESNY
+631 
-641 DKLLVAQ
+641 
-648 NRETKLT
+648 LT
-655 KSGTV
+655 KSAAYSV
-660 AWTADN
+660 AFDISRPAGITAD
-666 SLTVKG
+666 
-672 GDIVTL
+672 
-678 TYSKDRSTAS
+678 
-688 GSDCIW
+688 
-694 LKNFTVSPL
+694 
-703 YTLTIAP
+703 
-710 NQTDATVTLK
+710 
-720 DKEGKTVSGS
+720 
-730 NGVFAVK
+730 
-737 AAADYTYTVTKKG
+737 
-750 YEPAT
+750 
-755 GKVTMSAENQTVN
+755 
-768 VTLVK
+768 
-773 LPVITLQFTP
+773 
-783 DDAAVTLKQ
+783 
-792 GNTTVY
+792 
-798 KESAASS
+798 
-805 TGKNVYIAAKN
+805 
-816 TDYTYTVS
+816 
-824 KFGYETATGM
+824 
-834 ISVATGDVN
+834 
-843 KTVTLTEAA
+843 
-852 KYSVTFQITKPEGVS
+852 
-867 ASPTVTVEYNGTKVY
+867 PTVTVKTNGKAVYTGDGTGCSLSNGSYAYTVACDGCDNAGGIFSVNGDKVNITVTLAKKAIF
-882 EGSGANCTLPAGDY
+882 EDFFANC
-896 TYKATLKDCDDLSG
+896 
-910 SFTVAAAAVTVN
+910 
-922 LPFEKKLT
+922 
-930 FADIFQGVEGITASN
+930 QGITVS
-945 GTKGFKPIKS
+945 GDKGKFTIEG
-955 AAGNYLESN
+955 AGKDSYL
-964 KSYYGT
+964 KT
-970 TSLTLTATKPCV
+970 TETTTLALTATK
-982 ISFEYFAQG
+982 
-991 HEDNWD
+991 N
-997 EDDSAFFTVKKGT
+997 VK
-1010 TTLLTV
+1010 
-1016 YEENGWKT
+1016 
-1024 FSTALN
+1024 
-1030 TGETLTLSFNE
+1030 LSFSYIANAAGYVE
-1041 NGNSYYVRLKNFAV
+1041 GDWYYDEPDEYYYFTIKKNSTQVKRAYSETSWKDFSVELTQGDVLTISYDGYTSYYYAALKNFAAV
-1055 SPAYTITL
+1055 PFYTLTLNTPDGATVVLKDRSGAEITGNGAYT
-1063 TTTPTA
+1063 
-1069 DKVELKDE
+1069 
-1077 SGNKLTG
+1077 
-1084 SGGKYAVAPGTYTYT
+1084 VAAGTY
-1099 VSKKDYETATGEIT
+1099 A
-1113 VTDAD
+1113 
-1118 VTQPV
+1118 
-1123 KLTAKPVITLTA
+1123 
-1135 TPADATVKLE
+1135 
-1145 KGSLPA
+1145 
-1151 SPKTTDKETG
+1151 
-1161 VYTYVVEKGAEYT
+1161 

-1234 ADGGYKLYLGETYAY
+1234 TDGGYKLYLGETYAY
-1249 TVAKADYITVS
+1249 TVTKADYIPVH
-1260 GSFTAAKNDT
+1260 GSITAAEDKT
-1270 ITVTLTYAGAGWDGT
+1270 LSFTLTYAGEGWDGT
-1285 TKTAPTQ
+1285 AKTAPTQ
-1292 DKSGVYL
+1292 DKNGVYQ
-1299 IDTAAK
+1299 IGTAAE

-1311 AVNGGQ
+1311 AVNKDGTT
-1317 KAINGKLT
+1317 ISGKLT
-1325 ANINLNGKPWT
+1325 ANINLNGKTWT
-1336 AIGTSSNKF
+1336 AIGTDSNKF

-1351 DNYTVSGLVTTGL
+1351 DNYTVSGLAGTGGL
-1364 VGELAEGGV
+1364 VYYLSANGTVKSLCV
-1373 VENLRVNCAIVST
+1373 DCAIDGT
-1386 SSLLGGVANSSAG
+1386 SNV
-1399 TIRNC
+1399 
-1404 MVSGSITF
+1404 
-1412 SSEGHNGA
+1412 
-1420 SAIGGIAGRTTGNG
+1420 GGIADKSEGRIENCLVSGYIKGGDDVIFGVGGIVGHGVAGN

-1439 VSRAVVKDA
+1439 VSTADILFKYSRYAVQNGAGGIVG
-1448 YDNSTYGTS
+1448 YTYGT
-1457 APLGGIAGYAYGVV
+1457 V
-1471 ENCYFTGTL
+1471 ENCYFAGNVHTNAKSVSAGGF
-1480 AVKKTQPNKIIQQ
+1480 
-1493 KRGGLVG
+1493 GGLVG
-1500 ELNANA
+1500 CARSNAVMKDCYTVGA
-1506 ELKGSYVAGEF
+1506 VTGP
-1517 AIADESKFGAVVGK
+1517 ESSFGAVVGK

-1553 DGTTSGMTAHTA
+1553 DGTTSGMTARTA
-1565 DYMRSAEFAVDM
+1565 DYMRTPEFAAEM
-1577 GMNQDDGTLNGG
+1577 GMHLDSGNSNGG

-1594 WQGGTVLS
+1594 WQGGTPVDN
-1602 ADDLKAAAAAAN
+1602 ADLKAAAAAAN

-1631 ADWYAETVLGLYD
+1631 ADWYAETVLGFYD

-1658 GIEAP
+1658 GIEEP
-1663 GEAVTNL
+1663 GEAVTDL

-1688 DAENADRLKADATG
+1688 DAENADLLKADATG

-1708 LTPVSGDPEEEEE
+1708 LTPVSSDPEEEEE
-1721 TAQTYT
+1721 IAQTYT
-1727 ACLTLP
+1727 GFLTLP

-1738 PVEGSGEKIVS
+1738 PVEGSGEKTVS
-1749 LTWTADN
+1749 LAWTADN

-1785 AATKTK
+1785 AATKVK
-1791 TFTLCLWSENAEKV
+1791 TFTLCLWSEKAEKA
-1805 QTLEDIAAEFARK
+1805 QTLEDIAAEFTRK
-1818 NTAVQPLQGMGLY
+1818 NTAVQPLEGVGLY

-1933 SAAESLNWELIR
+1933 SAAGSLNWELIR

-1996 LYITNGTNGTGV
+1996 LYITNGTGV

-2021 ALPEKSG
+2021 PLPEKAG

-2191 PELDGAAAFMTEA
+2191 QELDDAADFMTAARTEDA
-2204 LTGDVYWDGIKN
+2204 YWDGIKN

-2326 YKDFAQFYKQPIHI
+2326 YKNFAQFYKQPIQI
-2340 DLTVIGE
+2340 DLTVPGTTGQ
-2347 KNAADP
+2347 NDP

-2371 GHTFQGISDF
+2371 GHTFTGISGF

-2431 GKSSGWMFGIAVK
+2431 GKSSGWMFGLTLQ
-2444 GGNET
+2444 GGTET

-2473 YIPLDPTDPMVPG
+2473 YIPLDPTDPAVPG

-2553 DGILRKPDDKNTPVI
+2553 DGILRAPDDKNTPVI

-2573 IILALT
+2573 IALALT

-2584 PTNVGDKNLLTAL
+2584 PANVGGENLLKAL
-2597 QDKDIMKVTDTSKTD
+2597 QNKDIMQVTDTSNTD

-2639 LEQQNK
+2639 LAQQNE
-2645 DGSWSASADTKPV
+2645 DGSWRASADTKPV

-2671 APYHKDGGNET
+2671 APYYKDGGNET

-2797 HRFGEWKVTVAAT
+2797 HRFGEWQVTVAAT

-2818 RICSICGVVE
+2818 RICSICGAVE
-2828 EKPVP
+2828 EKSVP
-2833 ATGHKFSAWTVTKA
+2833 ATGHNFGAWTVTKA

-2863 GTKETMIVP
+2863 GTEETMIVP

-2909 AGKTEIAKDSWI
+2909 AGKTEIAKDSWV

-2958 AGATIPATGKHTYVD
+2958 AGATIPATGKHTYVN
-2973 GVCTTCGT
+2973 GVCTVCGVK
-2981 RNPAGGIKGDDLK
+2981 NPMANVKGDDIK

-3019 KLAEIKAAVENGS
+3019 KLADIKAAVSDGA
-3032 IVITVN
+3032 ITV
-3038 NTPIL
+3038 TVTDTL
-3043 QLTKEDKESDGGK
+3043 QLTNEQKAADGGK
-3056 KALMQAGA
+3056 SALTEAAKTAGD
-3064 AASGELKKE
+3064 EVKKE
-3073 LDKLAEK
+3073 LNKLAEK

-3127 LTIPITDEL
+3127 VTIPITDEL

-3141 GKHVCVVRSHTDSS
+3141 GKRVCVVRSHTDSS

>member
-44 ADTENTVPAG
+44 VDTENTVPAG

-73 ARSGGAAPMLA
+73 ARSGGAALA
-84 AAGAVQNIGTA
+84 LAEGTVSSA
-95 EEFAAMEPGG
+95 KEFAAMDAGG
-105 NYQLTAD
+105 SYTLTKD
-112 ITVTAPYANE
+112 IIVTEPYASD
-122 FTDFS
+122 FT

-159 VKNVMVDG
+159 VKNVTVEG
-167 EVTGTDNIGGIAGIA
+167 KVTGKK
-182 TNATIIACANK
+182 C
-193 ATVAATGRYVG
+193 VA
-204 GLVGK
+204 
-209 GTGLTMTSCYNQGAV
+209 
-224 SSTRTRPI
+224 
-232 NMGGIAG
+232 GIAG
-239 YVDGGASVENCY
+239 YATDNVKIENCK
-251 NTGSITGSG
+251 NTASITGNKNVGGILGEAYNNEESISVGIKNCANEGAVNGTG
-260 SNTAAVVGW
+260 SAVGGIVGKMEGQNSII
-269 DAATVKN
+269 DCYNRGNITGFNNYAGIVGQSTGALVATIKN
-276 CYYLEST
+276 CYS
-283 YKVGACG
+283 VGAVTAYGASTNAGYALIGGGKNYALTNCYAIKQ
-290 NDGYTDPT
+290 DGLNLAYKGTNATTEECDLKSADDMKSPEFAAT
-298 VSKTDAEMRSGD
+298 
-310 IVALLGSAFMVK
+310 LGSAFQYNGGGYPTLKDPEPVVEKNVVSISVK
-322 SGDYPALSWET
+322 SAKT
-333 PTAAVKFTVSPANA
+333 TC
-347 VVEINGVK
+347 
-355 YTGSC
+355 YTDDE
-360 TVGLPVGDYTYTVS
+360 LEL
-374 CPGYTQQTGSVT
+374 SVT
-386 VTGEDNP
+386 VTYDDNSSE
-393 VANPNSVS
+393 VI
-401 VTLEKDAAKWVTVT
+401 TKG
-415 FTVTP
+415 FTVAGFD
-420 ENATLTL
+420 N
-427 KDGETQVTPTEGT
+427 
-440 TYKLLK
+440 
-446 GVTYTY
+446 
-452 TAVSDDEG
+452 TAPG
-460 YEPASGEVT
+460 K
-469 PTADGTQTVA
+469 Q
-479 LKKVQSIAVKNGSTH
+479 
-494 KTEFEQ
+494 
-500 GDALDTTGLTVTVTY
+500 TVTVTY
-515 SDNSTKDITEGF
+515 KEKTDSIEIEVIKKPEFDDFFAGI
-527 TVTGFNSV
+527 VNSV
-535 NVAENQTLTVH
+535 EVTNDA
-546 YKGAE
+546 
-551 TTYSVKINKK
+551 TYPYVVDMTDS
-561 LFPSKAF
+561 
-568 NALEGYATVEYSH
+568 
-581 TGKYT
+581 
-586 AGDGKEFVDDAQE
+586 DGLC
-599 GALRSN
+599 LRSSN
-605 SAGMN
+605 PVQGNTS
-610 STTVTVTITFL
+610 STSTITL
-621 ENAPK
+621 KAKANVT
-626 MLLSF
+626 LSF
-631 DYKVSSESNY
+631 KYWGCNY
-641 DKLLVAQ
+641 DSSYAA
-648 NRETKLT
+648 LT
-655 KSGTV
+655 IVKN
-660 AWTADN
+660 N
-666 SLTVKG
+666 SYNPEMRSWGSTQWKDFTIDLKKGDTLRLNLIKTYVLGDYYVK
-672 GDIVTL
+672 
-678 TYSKDRSTAS
+678 
-688 GSDCIW
+688 
-694 LKNFTVSPL
+694 LKNFTVSSL
-703 YTLTIAP
+703 YEVKLTAEP
-710 NQTDATVTLK
+710 EEADAVVALK
-720 DKEGKTVSGS
+720 DSTGAELKGT
-730 NGVFAVK
+730 NGVYIV
-737 AAADYTYTVTKKG
+737 
-750 YEPAT
+750 
-755 GKVTMSAENQTVN
+755 SAGE
-768 VTLVK
+768 
-773 LPVITLQFTP
+773 
-783 DDAAVTLKQ
+783 
-792 GNTTVY
+792 
-798 KESAASS
+798 
-805 TGKNVYIAAKN
+805 
-816 TDYTYTVS
+816 YTYTVS
-824 KFGYETATGM
+824 AYGYDTVTETINVAADVAKTVPLTKSAAY
-834 ISVATGDVN
+834 SVAFDISRPAG
-843 KTVTLTEAA
+843 
-852 KYSVTFQITKPEGVS
+852 IT
-867 ASPTVTVEYNGTKVY
+867 ADPTVTVRTNGKAVYTGDGTGCSLSNGNYAYTVACDGCDNAGGLFSVNGDKVNITVTLAKKAIF
-882 EGSGANCTLPAGDY
+882 EDFFANC
-896 TYKATLKDCDDLSG
+896 
-910 SFTVAAAAVTVN
+910 
-922 LPFEKKLT
+922 
-930 FADIFQGVEGITASN
+930 QGITVS
-945 GTKGFKPIKS
+945 GDKGKFTIEG
-955 AAGNYLESN
+955 AGKDSYL
-964 KSYYGT
+964 KT
-970 TSLTLTATKPCV
+970 TETTTLALTATK
-982 ISFEYFAQG
+982 
-991 HEDNWD
+991 N
-997 EDDSAFFTVKKGT
+997 VK
-1010 TTLLTV
+1010 
-1016 YEENGWKT
+1016 
-1024 FSTALN
+1024 
-1030 TGETLTLSFNE
+1030 LSFSYIANAAGYVE
-1041 NGNSYYVRLKNFAV
+1041 GDWDYDEPDEYYYFTIKKNSTQVKRADSETSWKDFSVELTQGDVLTISYDGYTSYYYAALKNFAAV
-1055 SPAYTITL
+1055 PFYTLTLNTPAGATVVLKDRSGAEITGKNGAYT
-1063 TTTPTA
+1063 
-1069 DKVELKDE
+1069 
-1077 SGNKLTG
+1077 
-1084 SGGKYAVAPGTYTYT
+1084 VAAGTY
-1099 VSKKDYETATGEIT
+1099 A
-1113 VTDAD
+1113 
-1118 VTQPV
+1118 
-1123 KLTAKPVITLTA
+1123 
-1135 TPADATVKLE
+1135 
-1145 KGSLPA
+1145 
-1151 SPKTTDKETG
+1151 
-1161 VYTYVVEKGAEYT
+1161 

-1234 ADGGYKLYLGETYAY
+1234 TDGGYKLYLGETYAY
-1249 TVAKADYITVS
+1249 TVAKAGYIPVH
-1260 GSFTAAKNDT
+1260 GSITAAEDKT
-1270 ITVTLTYAGAGWDGT
+1270 LSFTLTYAGEGWDGT
-1285 TKTAPTQ
+1285 AKTAPTQ
-1292 DKSGVYL
+1292 DKNGVYQ
-1299 IDTAAK
+1299 IGTAAE

-1311 AVNGGQ
+1311 AVNKGGTT
-1317 KAINGKLT
+1317 ISGKLT
-1325 ANINLNGKPWT
+1325 ANINLNGKTWT
-1336 AIGTSSNKF
+1336 AIGTDSNKF

-1351 DNYTVSGLVTTGL
+1351 DNYTVSGLAGTGGL
-1364 VGELAEGGV
+1364 VYYLSANGTVKSLCV
-1373 VENLRVNCAIVST
+1373 DCAIDGT
-1386 SSLLGGVANSSAG
+1386 SNV
-1399 TIRNC
+1399 
-1404 MVSGSITF
+1404 
-1412 SSEGHNGA
+1412 
-1420 SAIGGIAGRTTGNG
+1420 GGIADKSEGRIKNCLVSGYIKGGDDVIFGVGGIVGHGVAGN

-1439 VSRAVVKDA
+1439 VSTADILFKYSRYAVQNGAGGIVG
-1448 YDNSTYGTS
+1448 YTYGT
-1457 APLGGIAGYAYGVV
+1457 V
-1471 ENCYFTGTL
+1471 ENCYFAGNVHTNAKSVSAGGF
-1480 AVKKTQPNKIIQQ
+1480 
-1493 KRGGLVG
+1493 GGLVG
-1500 ELNANA
+1500 CARSNAVMKDCYTVGA
-1506 ELKGSYVAGEF
+1506 VTGP
-1517 AIADESKFGAVVGK
+1517 ESSFGAVVGK

-1553 DGTTSGMTAHTA
+1553 DGTTSGMTARTA
-1565 DYMRSAEFAVDM
+1565 DYMRTPEFAAEM
-1577 GMNQDDGTLNGG
+1577 GMHLDSGNSNGG

-1594 WQGGTVLS
+1594 WQGGTPVDN
-1602 ADDLKAAAAAAN
+1602 ADLKAAAAAAN

-1631 ADWYAETVLGLYD
+1631 ADWYAETVLRFYD
-1644 LTDYNDKADLCEKY
+1644 LTDNNDKADLCEQY
-1658 GIEAP
+1658 GIEEP
-1663 GEAVTNL
+1663 GDAVTNL

-1688 DAENADRLKADATG
+1688 DAENADLLKADATG

-1708 LTPVSGDPEEEEE
+1708 LTPVSSDPEEEEE
-1721 TAQTYT
+1721 IAQTYT
-1727 ACLTLP
+1727 GFLTLP

-1738 PVEGSGEKIVS
+1738 PVEGSGEKTVS
-1749 LTWTADN
+1749 LAWTADN

-1805 QTLEDIAAEFARK
+1805 QTLEDIAAEFTRK
-1818 NTAVQPLQGMGLY
+1818 NTAVQPLQGVGLY
-1831 DETNITQ
+1831 NETNITQ

-1851 VADNSEITYVNGSA
+1851 VADKAEITYVNGSA
-1865 KANGFDGTKVQY
+1865 KANGFDDTKVKY
-1877 IADNGKITYFTGDGT
+1877 IADNGNITYFTGDGT

-1933 SAAESLNWELIR
+1933 SAAGSLNWELIR

-2021 ALPEKSG
+2021 ALPEKAG

-2060 VFFDATVAPFDSSV
+2060 VLFDATVAPFDSSV

-2098 PVDLTAVSD
+2098 PVDTTAVGD
-2107 DMQMPRPALLEEKG
+2107 DMQMPRPALLEKAG
-2121 IMSDSYN
+2121 IMTDSYN

-2152 PLPGEKPVEAKYV
+2152 PLPGEKRVEAKYV
-2165 VTITTRSSGLLLA
+2165 VIITTRSSGLLLA

-2191 PELDGAAAFMTEA
+2191 QELDGAADFMTEA

-2216 KNTVKTKVTSDLYP
+2216 KNTDKTKVTSDLYP

-2326 YKDFAQFYKQPIHI
+2326 YKNFAQFYKQPIQI
-2340 DLTVIGE
+2340 DLTVPGTTGQ
-2347 KNAADP
+2347 NDP

-2371 GHTFQGISDF
+2371 GHTFTGISGF

-2431 GKSSGWMFGIAVK
+2431 GKSSGWMFGLTLQ
-2444 GGNET
+2444 GGTET

-2473 YIPLDPTDPMVPG
+2473 YIPLDPTDPAVPG

-2543 VAYVKANIGS
+2543 VAYVQKNMGA
-2553 DGILRKPDDKNTPVI
+2553 DGVLVDPESRNPTV

-2584 PTNVGDKNLLTAL
+2584 PANVGDKNLLTVL

-2671 APYHKDGGNET
+2671 APYHKNGGNET

-2797 HRFGEWKVTVAAT
+2797 HRFGEWQVTVAAT

-2818 RICSICGVVE
+2818 RICSICGAVE

-2833 ATGHKFSAWTVTKA
+2833 ATGHKFSAWTTTKEP
-2847 ATCTES
+2847 TCTES

-2888 TEAGNSAYWT
+2888 TEAGNSAYRT
-2898 CSRCHKYFSDA
+2898 CSRCHKFFSDA
-2909 AGKTEIAKDSWI
+2909 AGKTEIAKDSWV

-2958 AGATIPATGKHTYVD
+2958 AGATIPATGKHTYVN
-2973 GVCTTCGT
+2973 GVCTVCGVK
-2981 RNPAGGIKGDDLK
+2981 NPMANVKGDDIK

-2999 NTIVTGGGLT
+2999 NKTAAGDGLVIKADDTITGE
-3009 IKTDKPVTDE
+3009 V
-3019 KLAEIKAAVENGS
+3019 LADIKAAVSDGA
-3032 IVITVN
+3032 ITV
-3038 NTPIL
+3038 TVTDTL
-3043 QLTKEDKESDGGK
+3043 QLTNEQKAADGGK
-3056 KALMQAGA
+3056 SALTEAAKTAGD
-3064 AASGELKKE
+3064 EVKKE
-3073 LDKLAEK
+3073 LNKLAEK

-3127 LTIPITDEL
+3127 VTVSITNEL
-3136 YAALQ
+3136 YDSL
-3141 GKHVCVVRSHTDSS
+3141 KDKRVCVVRSHTDSS

>member
-1 MRKRVISW
+1 MKKRVISW
-9 LLTVVMVVSML
+9 LLTVVMVVSLL

-44 ADTENTVPAG
+44 ADTENTVPAED
-54 NEETQ
+54 EETQ
-59 EQQEPAEEV
+59 EQQEPAPET
-68 PVSRS
+68 PAPQMTS
-73 ARSGGAAPMLA
+73 SGGTALA
-84 AAGAVQNIGTA
+84 LAEGTVSSA
-95 EEFAAMEPGG
+95 KEFAEMDASGS
-105 NYQLTAD
+105 YTLTKD
-112 ITVTAPYANE
+112 IIVTEPYAS
-122 FTDFS
+122 DFS

-182 TNATIIACANK
+182 TNETIIACANK

-260 SNTAAVVGW
+260 DNTAAVVGW
-269 DAATVKN
+269 NAATVKD

-283 YKVGACG
+283 YKVGSCG
-290 NDGYTDPT
+290 KKGGYTDPT

-310 IVALLGSAFMVK
+310 IVTLLGSAFMAK
-322 SGDYPALSWET
+322 AGDYPALSWET
-333 PTAAVKFTVSPANA
+333 PTAAVSFTIAPANA
-347 VVEINGVK
+347 TLEINGGT
-355 YTGSC
+355 YTGST
-360 TVGLPVGDYTYTVS
+360 TVALPAADTPYSYTVS
-374 CPGYTQQTGSVT
+374 CDGYTTKTGSVT
-386 VTGEDNP
+386 VTDKDNP
-393 VANPNSVS
+393 VATPDSVT

-420 ENATLTL
+420 AGAALTL

-446 GVTYTY
+446 DHTYTY
-452 TAVSDDEG
+452 TAETAEEG
-460 YEPASGEVT
+460 YEPAAGEVT
-469 PTADGTQTVA
+469 PDESSTQTVA
-479 LKKVQSIAVKNGSTH
+479 LKKVQSIAVTKAPT
-494 KTEFEQ
+494 KTEYYK
-500 GDALDTTGLTVTVTY
+500 GDAELDLTGMVLTVKYEGTDETRTIEGDYAAAGVTCEGFSTEKPIESQTVTVKYRGKTATFTIKVK
-515 SDNSTKDITEGF
+515 DAMLFADFFTGLNGIATAQNSTSYKFEPVLLDGGYVLKSTNEKKGN
-527 TVTGFNSV
+527 TTSSL
-535 NVAENQTLTVH
+535 TLTFAKAAQLTFDCKTDSEKNYDGLRVDINDQT
-546 YKGAE
+546 GSQFGS
-551 TTYSVKINKK
+551 TGGYSGEKQDWKEFSIAVN
-561 LFPSKAF
+561 
-568 NALEGYATVEYSH
+568 
-581 TGKYT
+581 
-586 AGDGKEFVDDAQE
+586 AGDK
-599 GALRSN
+599 
-605 SAGMN
+605 
-610 STTVTVTITFL
+610 VTV
-621 ENAPK
+621 
-626 MLLSF
+626 
-631 DYKVSSESNY
+631 NY
-641 DKLLVAQ
+641 
-648 NRETKLT
+648 R
-655 KSGTV
+655 
-660 AWTADN
+660 
-666 SLTVKG
+666 
-672 GDIVTL
+672 
-678 TYSKDRSTAS
+678 KDRS
-688 GSDCIW
+688 GDKGQDCIW
-694 LKNFTVSPL
+694 LRNFRAEVLPTVRFDVKDAAG
-703 YTLTIAP
+703 TAI
-710 NQTDATVTLK
+710 DATVTLK
-720 DKEGKTVSGS
+720 KGYTGLTAGTDGSYALTVGE
-730 NGVFAVK
+730 K
-737 AAADYTYTVTKKG
+737 YTYTVEKKG
-750 YEPAT
+750 YE
-755 GKVTMSAENQTVN
+755 KVTQEFTAQEGNNTIT

-816 TDYTYTVS
+816 TAYTYTVS
-824 KFGYETATGM
+824 KFGYEPATGT
-834 ISVATGDVN
+834 INVATTDVN
-843 KTVTLTEAA
+843 KTVKLTELA
-852 KYSVTFQITKPEGVS
+852 KQTVTFNITKPEGVT
-867 ASPTVTVEYNGTKVY
+867 AEPTITVTSGSITAYT
-882 EGSGANCTLPAGDY
+882 GSGADCTLPAGDY
-896 TYKATLKDCDDLSG
+896 TYTAKLDGCDTLLG
-910 SFTVAAAAVTVN
+910 SFVVKAAKTIGLEFV
-922 LPFEKKLT
+922 KSLT
-930 FADIFQGVEGITASN
+930 FDDFFAGLDGITAEN
-945 GTKGFKPIKS
+945 GTRYGFEPVRN
-955 AAGNYLESN
+955 AGGNYLESK
-964 KSYYGT
+964 KSYGT
-970 TSLTLTATKPCV
+970 TTMKLTAGKPCV
-982 ISFEYFAQG
+982 VSFQYFSNG
-991 HEDNWD
+991 YKDYWD
-997 EDDSAFFTVKKGT
+997 EYGFTVKNGSK
-1010 TTLLTV
+1010 TLLTA
-1016 YEENGWKT
+1016 YDESEWKT
-1024 FSTALN
+1024 FSTVLKK
-1030 TGETLTLSFNE
+1030 GDELTLSFS
-1041 NGNSYYVRLKNFAV
+1041 GSDSYNVKLKDFTV
-1055 SPAYTITL
+1055 SPVYTVSLNVTGAEDCKVVLQDASGAAITG
-1063 TTTPTA
+1063 T
-1069 DKVELKDE
+1069 D
-1077 SGNKLTG
+1077 
-1084 SGGKYAVAPGTYTYT
+1084 GKYAVPAGVYTYT
-1099 VSKKDYETATGEIT
+1099 VSKYGYQTETGRII
-1113 VTDAD
+1113 VTNKNVNQNVA
-1118 VTQPV
+1118 
-1123 KLTAKPVITLTA
+1123 LTALTA
-1135 TPADATVKLE
+1135 YQVKFVADPADA
-1145 KGSLPA
+1145 S
-1151 SPKTTDKETG
+1151 
-1161 VYTYVVEKGAEYT
+1161 
-1174 YTVSKFGYETETG
+1174 
-1187 SITVNADV
+1187 
-1195 NKTVT
+1195 VT
-1200 LSELASC
+1200 L
-1207 TLTFAVTPAENAK
+1207 
-1220 VTVTHP
+1220 THP

-1249 TVAKADYITVS
+1249 TVAKAEYITVS

-1270 ITVTLTYAGAGWDGT
+1270 ITVTLTYAGEGWDGT
-1285 TKTAPTQ
+1285 TKTEPKTEN
-1292 DKSGVYL
+1292 GVYQ
-1299 IDTAAK
+1299 IGTAAE

-1325 ANINLNGKPWT
+1325 ANINLNGKAWT
-1336 AIGTSSNKF
+1336 TFGKYDYNDAANSGF

-1351 DNYTVSGLVTTGL
+1351 DRHIVSGLKSTEGLVSCLSSVGTVKNLTVIGTVSGSSHVGGIAATSSGTVENCLFDGTVTTSSSSASAGGI
-1364 VGELAEGGV
+1364 VGRASKGNRIVNCVNTGDIKNTCTSYSSTLNIGGIV
-1373 VENLRVNCAIVST
+1373 GYTYGTVENCYSTGNVSART
-1386 SSLLGGVANSSAG
+1386 DRDTNKG
-1399 TIRNC
+1399 
-1404 MVSGSITF
+1404 
-1412 SSEGHNGA
+1412 
-1420 SAIGGIAGRTTGNG
+1420 IGGIAGQVYASAVLRNCYVTGVVTG
-1434 VISGC
+1434 PKAGISP
-1439 VSRAVVKDA
+1439 VVNLVA
-1448 YDNSTYGTS
+1448 SGAT
-1457 APLGGIAGYAYGVV
+1457 V
-1471 ENCYFTGTL
+1471 ENCYYLHAAGIGASTAGAL
-1480 AVKKTQPNKIIQQ
+1480 QKT
-1493 KRGGLVG
+1493 
-1500 ELNANA
+1500 A
-1506 ELKGSYVAGEF
+1506 EEMRTPEF
-1517 AIADESKFGAVVGK
+1517 A
-1531 VNSGATITNCAY
+1531 
-1543 LDTVAPQAAA
+1543 
-1553 DGTTSGMTAHTA
+1553 
-1565 DYMRSAEFAVDM
+1565 AEM
-1577 GMNQDDGTLNGG
+1577 GMHLDSGNSNGG

-1594 WQGGTVLS
+1594 WQGGTPVDN
-1602 ADDLKAAAAAAN
+1602 ADLKAAAAAAN
-1614 ALELR
+1614 ALQLR
-1619 GMSAADAAKKAK
+1619 GMSAAAAAKKAK
-1631 ADWYAETVLGLYD
+1631 ADWYAENVLGLYE
-1644 LTDYNDKADLCEKY
+1644 LTDGNYNKADLCKEY
-1658 GIEAP
+1658 GIEEP
-1663 GEAVTNL
+1663 GEAVTDL
-1670 HDYFLNAL
+1670 HDYFLTAL

-1688 DAENADRLKADATG
+1688 DAENADLLKADATG

-1727 ACLTLP
+1727 GFLTLP
-1733 ASVTV
+1733 TSVTV
-1738 PVEGSGEKIVS
+1738 PAEGSGEKTVS

-1766 TAPAADKVTVT
+1766 TAPAGGKATVT
-1777 LTATLQSG
+1777 LKATLTSG
-1785 AATKTK
+1785 SESKVK
-1791 TFTLCLWSENAEKV
+1791 TFTLCLWSKAAEQQ
-1805 QTLEDIAAEFARK
+1805 QTLDDIAAVITAR
-1818 NTAVQPLQGMGLY
+1818 NAAVRPLQGVGLY
-1831 DETNITQ
+1831 NDTTDANGKGVEK

-1844 AEQGYAD
+1844 EEMGYKD
-1851 VADNSEITYVNGSA
+1851 VADKAVITYTDGSA
-1865 KANGFDGTKVQY
+1865 KASGFDGAAHEYITANGDVKFFDGAVQ
-1877 IADNGKITYFTGDGT
+1877 
-1892 ARQTVQYTGLKFN
+1892 LKEAY
-1905 ITYAGVTKEITLR
+1905 YAGLEFKVAYGGAEKTITTR
-1918 ATVGRSADAVQKLLE
+1918 AIVGRSFDDVQAQLTE
-1933 SAAESLNWELIR
+1933 AAKTLTWEMIR
-1945 GENTNGA
+1945 GENTNEAETDTTGA
-1952 TQSEVAGWT
+1952 W
-1961 LYTVNDRITSN
+1961 DRHAVVGGITSN
-1972 LTLPSSIAG
+1972 LTLPYSISG
-1981 RYDVKVQWGTRNTEW
+1981 RYDMQVQWAVVDVAEDSNC
-1996 LYITNGTNGTGV
+1996 LYISSDKDSASGV
-2008 GTVNRPLQPADGT
+2008 GNIVRPVRPAEGE
-2021 ALPEKSG
+2021 LPEDAG
-2028 KFRLI
+2028 KETLI
-2033 ARVTYDAFD
+2033 ARVTYTDFD
-2042 DYTLAHITGDN
+2042 DDPYIKEHITGQN

-2060 VFFDATVAPFDSSV
+2060 VFFDITVAPFDIDA
-2074 TSEMQNALAEKYQGL
+2074 TNEMQTALRDNYQSL
-2089 LRDFVDKTK
+2089 LVDFVDKTTK
-2098 PVDLTAVSD
+2098 PDLRKVDADL
-2107 DMQMPRPALLEEKG
+2107 QMPRPYLLQQEG
-2121 IMSDSYN
+2121 IMTDSYN

-2139 VLDFNGYHAMVYR
+2139 VLGFNGYHAMVYR

-2191 PELDGAAAFMTEA
+2191 PELDGAAVFMTKA
-2204 LTGDVYWDGIKN
+2204 LTGDVYWNGIKN
-2216 KNTVKTKVTSDLYP
+2216 ENTDKTKVTSDLYP

-2326 YKDFAQFYKQPIHI
+2326 YKAFAQFYKQPIQI
-2340 DLTVIGE
+2340 DLTVPGTTGQ
-2347 KNAADP
+2347 NDP

-2371 GHTFQGISDF
+2371 GHTFTGISDF

-2473 YIPLDPTDPMVPG
+2473 YIPLDPTDPAVPG

-2543 VAYVKANIGS
+2543 VAYVQKNMGA
-2553 DGILRKPDDKNTPVI
+2553 DGVLVDPESRNPTV

-2573 IILALT
+2573 IVLALT

-2584 PTNVGDKNLLTAL
+2584 PANVGGENLLKAL
-2597 QDKDIMKVTDTSKTD
+2597 QNKDIMQVTDTSNTD

-2639 LEQQNK
+2639 LAQQNE
-2645 DGSWSASADTKPV
+2645 DGSWRASADTKPV

-2726 RFTKTV
+2726 RFTKTM

-2745 YRVAENGGFKH
+2745 YRVVENGGFKH

-2818 RICSICGVVE
+2818 RICSICGAVE

-2898 CSRCHKYFSDA
+2898 CSRCHKFFSDA
-2909 AGKTEIAKDSWI
+2909 AGKTEIAKDSWV

-2958 AGATIPATGKHTYVD
+2958 AGATIPATGKHTYVN
-2973 GVCTTCGT
+2973 GVCTVCGVK
-2981 RNPAGGIKGDDLK
+2981 NPMANVKGDDIK

-3019 KLAEIKAAVENGS
+3019 KLAEIKAAVSDGA
-3032 IVITVN
+3032 ITV
-3038 NTPIL
+3038 TVTDTL
-3043 QLTKEDKESDGGK
+3043 QLTNEQKAADGGK
-3056 KALMQAGA
+3056 SALTEAAKTAGD
-3064 AASGELKKE
+3064 EVKKE
-3073 LDKLAEK
+3073 LNKLAEK

-3127 LTIPITDEL
+3127 VTIPITDEL

-3237 VLTRKKRVS
+3237 ALTRKKRVS

>member
-1 MRKRVISW
+1 MKKRVISW
-9 LLTVVMVVSML
+9 LLTVVMVVSLL

-44 ADTENTVPAG
+44 VDTENTVPAG

-68 PVSRS
+68 PVSQM
-73 ARSGGAAPMLA
+73 ARSGGTDSAPTAINDADDFRDMVAGGSYKLA
-84 AAGAVQNIGTA
+84 
-95 EEFAAMEPGG
+95 
-105 NYQLTAD
+105 AD
-112 ITVTAPYANE
+112 ITVTEPYAN
-122 FTDFS
+122 DFS

-133 GHTVTLAISGDSD
+133 GHTVTLNITDSTADVGLFKTLSG
-146 YQALFAKLAAGAV
+146 GAV
-159 VKNVMVDG
+159 VKNVITAG
-167 EVTGTDNIGGIAGIA
+167 SVTTTGKK
-182 TNATIIACANK
+182 C
-193 ATVAATGRYVG
+193 VA
-204 GLVGK
+204 
-209 GTGLTMTSCYNQGAV
+209 
-224 SSTRTRPI
+224 
-232 NMGGIAG
+232 GIAG
-239 YVDGGASVENCY
+239 YATDNVKIENCK
-251 NTGSITGSG
+251 NTASITGNKNVGGILGEAYNNEESISVGIKNCANEGAVNGTG
-260 SNTAAVVGW
+260 SAVGGIVGKMEGQNSII
-269 DAATVKN
+269 DCYNRGNITGFNNYAGIVGQSTGALVATIKN
-276 CYYLEST
+276 CYS
-283 YKVGACG
+283 VGAVTAYGASTNAGYALIGGGKNYALTNCYAIKQ
-290 NDGYTDPT
+290 DGLNLAYNGTNATTEECDLK
-298 VSKTDAEMRSGD
+298 SADDMKSAEF
-310 IVALLGSAFMVK
+310 AATLGSAFQYNGGGYPTLKDPEPVVEKNVVSISVK
-322 SGDYPALSWET
+322 SAKTTCYTGDELELSVTVTYDDNSSEVITKGFTVAGFDNTAPGKQTVTVTYKEKTDSIEIEVIKKPEFDDFFAGIVNSVEVTNDATYPYVVDMTDSDGLCLRSSNPVQGNTSSTSTITLKAKANVTLSFKYWGCNYDSSSAALTIVKNNSYNPEMRSWGSTQWKDFTIDLKKGDTLRLNLIKTYVLGDYY
-333 PTAAVKFTVSPANA
+333 VKLKDFTVSSLYEVKLTAEPKEADA
-347 VVEINGVK
+347 VVALKDSTGAELKGTNGV
-355 YTGSC
+355 YIVSAGE
-360 TVGLPVGDYTYTVS
+360 YTYTVS
-374 CPGYTQQTGSVT
+374 AYGYDTVTETINVAADVAKTVPLTKSAAYSVAFDISRPAGITADPTVTVKTNGKAVYTGDGTGCSLSNGSYAYTVACDGCDNAGGIFSVNGDKVNITVTLAKKAIFEDFFANCQGITVSGDKGKFTIEGAGKDSYLKTTETTTLALTATKNVKLSFSYIANAAGYVEDEWDYDEPGESYYFTIKKNSTQVKRAYRETSWKDFSVELTQGDVLTISYDGYTSYYY
-386 VTGEDNP
+386 
-393 VANPNSVS
+393 
-401 VTLEKDAAKWVTVT
+401 AALKNFAAVP
-415 FTVTP
+415 FY
-420 ENATLTL
+420 TLTL
-427 KDGETQVTPTEGT
+427 KTPDG
-440 TYKLLK
+440 
-446 GVTYTY
+446 
-452 TAVSDDEG
+452 
-460 YEPASGEVT
+460 
-469 PTADGTQTVA
+469 
-479 LKKVQSIAVKNGSTH
+479 
-494 KTEFEQ
+494 
-500 GDALDTTGLTVTVTY
+500 
-515 SDNSTKDITEGF
+515 
-527 TVTGFNSV
+527 
-535 NVAENQTLTVH
+535 
-546 YKGAE
+546 
-551 TTYSVKINKK
+551 
-561 LFPSKAF
+561 
-568 NALEGYATVEYSH
+568 ATV
-581 TGKYT
+581 
-586 AGDGKEFVDDAQE
+586 V
-599 GALRSN
+599 L
-605 SAGMN
+605 
-610 STTVTVTITFL
+610 
-621 ENAPK
+621 
-626 MLLSF
+626 
-631 DYKVSSESNY
+631 
-641 DKLLVAQ
+641 
-648 NRETKLT
+648 
-655 KSGTV
+655 
-660 AWTADN
+660 
-666 SLTVKG
+666 
-672 GDIVTL
+672 
-678 TYSKDRSTAS
+678 KDRS
-688 GSDCIW
+688 G
-694 LKNFTVSPL
+694 
-703 YTLTIAP
+703 
-710 NQTDATVTLK
+710 
-720 DKEGKTVSGS
+720 
-730 NGVFAVK
+730 
-737 AAADYTYTVTKKG
+737 
-750 YEPAT
+750 
-755 GKVTMSAENQTVN
+755 AE
-768 VTLVK
+768 
-773 LPVITLQFTP
+773 I
-783 DDAAVTLKQ
+783 
-792 GNTTVY
+792 
-798 KESAASS
+798 
-805 TGKNVYIAAKN
+805 TGKN
-816 TDYTYTVS
+816 
-824 KFGYETATGM
+824 
-834 ISVATGDVN
+834 
-843 KTVTLTEAA
+843 
-852 KYSVTFQITKPEGVS
+852 
-867 ASPTVTVEYNGTKVY
+867 
-882 EGSGANCTLPAGDY
+882 GAY
-896 TYKATLKDCDDLSG
+896 
-910 SFTVAAAAVTVN
+910 TVAA
-922 LPFEKKLT
+922 
-930 FADIFQGVEGITASN
+930 
-945 GTKGFKPIKS
+945 
-955 AAGNYLESN
+955 
-964 KSYYGT
+964 
-970 TSLTLTATKPCV
+970 
-982 ISFEYFAQG
+982 
-991 HEDNWD
+991 
-997 EDDSAFFTVKKGT
+997 
-1010 TTLLTV
+1010 
-1016 YEENGWKT
+1016 
-1024 FSTALN
+1024 
-1030 TGETLTLSFNE
+1030 
-1041 NGNSYYVRLKNFAV
+1041 
-1055 SPAYTITL
+1055 
-1063 TTTPTA
+1063 
-1069 DKVELKDE
+1069 
-1077 SGNKLTG
+1077 
-1084 SGGKYAVAPGTYTYT
+1084 GTY
-1099 VSKKDYETATGEIT
+1099 A
-1113 VTDAD
+1113 
-1118 VTQPV
+1118 
-1123 KLTAKPVITLTA
+1123 
-1135 TPADATVKLE
+1135 
-1145 KGSLPA
+1145 
-1151 SPKTTDKETG
+1151 
-1161 VYTYVVEKGAEYT
+1161 

-1234 ADGGYKLYLGETYAY
+1234 TDGGYKLYLGETYAY
-1249 TVAKADYITVS
+1249 TVTKADYIPVH
-1260 GSFTAAKNDT
+1260 GSITAAEDKT
-1270 ITVTLTYAGAGWDGT
+1270 LSFTLTYAGEGWDGT
-1285 TKTAPTQ
+1285 AKTAPTQ
-1292 DKSGVYL
+1292 DKNGVYQ
-1299 IDTAAK
+1299 IGTAAE

-1311 AVNGGQ
+1311 AVNKGGTT
-1317 KAINGKLT
+1317 ISGKLT
-1325 ANINLNGKPWT
+1325 ANINLNGKTWT

-1351 DNYTVSGLVTTGL
+1351 DEAHHYTVSGLKGSKGLFDYVDSTGKVKNL
-1364 VGELAEGGV
+1364 SVDAVLTANGV
-1373 VENLRVNCAIVST
+1373 VGGIVDFNDGTVENCLFSGSVT
-1386 SSLLGGVANSSAG
+1386 NSSSWGAAG
-1399 TIRNC
+1399 GIVGKSEGENSVVRNC
-1404 MVSGSITF
+1404 VNTGSIKNTT
-1412 SSEGHNGA
+1412 A
-1420 SAIGGIAGRTTGNG
+1420 SYGSTLSVGGIVGYTYGKVENCYSTGEVYADPAKTTNKAIGGIAG
-1434 VISGC
+1434 
-1439 VSRAVVKDA
+1439 AVKGSSYYEKWGA
-1448 YDNSTYGTS
+1448 
-1457 APLGGIAGYAYGVV
+1457 LI
-1471 ENCYFTGTL
+1471 NCYVIGTVTG
-1480 AVKKTQPNKIIQQ
+1480 P
-1493 KRGGLVG
+1493 
-1500 ELNANA
+1500 
-1506 ELKGSYVAGEF
+1506 
-1517 AIADESKFGAVVGK
+1517 ESGIGAVVGT
-1531 VNSGATITNCAY
+1531 VDSGTSITNCVY
-1543 LDTVAPQAAA
+1543 LDTVAHVPAMGNVTA
-1553 DGTTSGMTAHTA
+1553 GMTAHTA
-1565 DYMRSAEFAVDM
+1565 DYMRSTEFAVDM

-1594 WQGGTVLS
+1594 WQGGTPVDN
-1602 ADDLKAAAAAAN
+1602 ADLKAAVDAAN
-1614 ALELR
+1614 ALQLR

-1631 ADWYAETVLGLYD
+1631 ADWYAENVLGLYE
-1644 LTDYNDKADLCEKY
+1644 LTDGNYNKADLCEKY

-1663 GEAVTNL
+1663 GEAVTDL
-1670 HDYFLNAL
+1670 HDYFLTAL

-1688 DAENADRLKADATG
+1688 DAENADLLKADATG

-1708 LTPVSGDPEEEEE
+1708 LTPVSSDPEEEEE
-1721 TAQTYT
+1721 IAQTHT

-1738 PVEGSGEKIVS
+1738 PVDGEEKTVS
-1749 LTWTADN
+1749 LAWTADN

-1766 TAPAADKVTVT
+1766 TAPAEGKVTVT

-1818 NTAVQPLQGMGLY
+1818 NTAVQPLQGVGLY

-1877 IADNGKITYFTGDGT
+1877 IADNGDIIYFTGDGT

-1933 SAAESLNWELIR
+1933 SAAGSLNWELIR

-2021 ALPEKSG
+2021 ALPEKAG

-2060 VFFDATVAPFDSSV
+2060 VLFDATVAPFDSSV

-2089 LRDFVDKTK
+2089 LRDFVDKAK
-2098 PVDLTAVSD
+2098 SVDTTAVSD

-2191 PELDGAAAFMTEA
+2191 PELNGAAAFMTEA
-2204 LTGDVYWDGIKN
+2204 RTENAYWDGIKN
-2216 KNTVKTKVTSDLYP
+2216 KNTVKTEVTSDLYP

-2326 YKDFAQFYKQPIHI
+2326 YKNFAQFYKQPIQI
-2340 DLTVIGE
+2340 DLTVPGTTGQ
-2347 KNAADP
+2347 NDP

-2371 GHTFQGISDF
+2371 GHTFTEIPDF
-2381 TFTGKANEDPTAW
+2381 TFTGKVNEDPTAW

-2399 CLDSAKYTYTGS
+2399 CLDSANYTYTGS
-2411 GAYIKSI
+2411 GTYIKSI
-2418 TDAAGHTLKEKGD
+2418 TDAAGNTLKEKGD

-2473 YIPLDPTDPMVPG
+2473 YIPLDPTDPAVPG

-2543 VAYVKANIGS
+2543 VAYVQKNMGA
-2553 DGILRKPDDKNTPVI
+2553 DGVLVDPESRNPTV

-2584 PTNVGDKNLLTAL
+2584 PANVGGKNLLTAL
-2597 QDKDIMKVTDTSKTD
+2597 QDKDIMKVTDNSKTD

-2645 DGSWSASADTKPV
+2645 DGSWRVSADTKPV

-2671 APYHKDGGNET
+2671 APYYKDGGNET

-2732 EGKTLSVLGNLLQ
+2732 DGKTLSVLGNLLQ

-2818 RICSICGVVE
+2818 RICSICGAVE
-2828 EKPVP
+2828 EKSVP
-2833 ATGHKFSAWTVTKA
+2833 ATGHKFGAWTVTKA

-2863 GTKETMIVP
+2863 STEETMIVP

-2898 CSRCHKYFSDA
+2898 CSRCHKFFSDA
-2909 AGKTEIAKDSWI
+2909 AGKTEIAKDSWV

-2958 AGATIPATGKHTYVD
+2958 AGATIPATGKHTYVN
-2973 GVCTTCGT
+2973 GVCTVCGVK
-2981 RNPAGGIKGDDLK
+2981 NPMANVKGDDIK

-2999 NTIVTGGGLT
+2999 NKTAAGDGLVIKADDTITGE
-3009 IKTDKPVTDE
+3009 V
-3019 KLAEIKAAVENGS
+3019 LADIKAAVSDGA
-3032 IVITVN
+3032 ITV
-3038 NTPIL
+3038 TVTDTL
-3043 QLTKEDKESDGGK
+3043 QLTNEQKAADGGK
-3056 KALMQAGA
+3056 SALTEAAKTAGD
-3064 AASGELKKE
+3064 EVKKE
-3073 LDKLAEK
+3073 LNKLAEK

-3127 LTIPITDEL
+3127 VTIPITDEL

-3209 KKDSANTADDSQM
+3209 KTDSANTADDSQM

>member
-1 MRKRVISW
+1 MKKRVISW
-9 LLTVVMVVSML
+9 LLTVVMVVSLL

-44 ADTENTVPAG
+44 VDTENTVPAG

-59 EQQEPAEEV
+59 EQQEPAPET
-68 PVSRS
+68 P
-73 ARSGGAAPMLA
+73 APQMTRSGGAALA
-84 AAGAVQNIGTA
+84 LAEGTVSSA
-95 EEFAAMEPGG
+95 KEFAAMDASGS
-105 NYQLTAD
+105 YTLTKD
-112 ITVTAPYANE
+112 IIVTEPYAY
-122 FTDFS
+122 DFI

-133 GHTVTLAISGDSD
+133 GHTVTLDITASTANVG
-146 YQALFAKLAAGAV
+146 LFSKLAGGAV
-159 VKNVMVDG
+159 VKNVITAGSISGKVNN
-167 EVTGTDNIGGIAGIA
+167 VGGIAGTA
-182 TNATIIACANK
+182 DGNVTIENCKNTASIKGGKGAGGILGYSEPGSGFVTISSCANMGSVSGTRK
-193 ATVAATGRYVG
+193 QVG
-204 GLVGK
+204 GIAGNVVG
-209 GTGLTMTSCYNQGAV
+209 THIIRNCYNQGDISDGA
-224 SSTRTRPI
+224 
-232 NMGGIAG
+232 GILG
-239 YVDGGASVENCY
+239 RGTKGVLVENCY
-251 NTGSITGSG
+251 TVGSVETNGAIIAVSSSSYSSDEPCRIVNCYAPSETVTALVPSTVKISNSG
-260 SNTAAVVGW
+260 TKSSAEMQSA
-269 DAATVKN
+269 DFAAT
-276 CYYLEST
+276 
-283 YKVGACG
+283 
-290 NDGYTDPT
+290 
-298 VSKTDAEMRSGD
+298 
-310 IVALLGSAFMVK
+310 LGSAFQYNRGGYPTLKDPEPVVEKNVVSISVK
-322 SGDYPALSWET
+322 SAKTTCYTGDELELSVTVTYDDNSSEVITKGFTVAGFDNTEPGKQTVTVTYKEKTDSIEIEVIKKPEFDDFFAGIVNSVEVTNDATYPYVVDVTDSDGLCLRSSNPVQGNTSSTSTITLKAKANVTLSFKYWGCNYDSSYAALTIVKNNSYNPEMRSWGSTQWKDFTIDLKKGDTLRLNLIKTYVSGDYY
-333 PTAAVKFTVSPANA
+333 VKLKDFTVSSLYEVKLTAEPEEADA
-347 VVEINGVK
+347 VVALKDSTGAELKGTNGV
-355 YTGSC
+355 YIVSAGE
-360 TVGLPVGDYTYTVS
+360 YTYTVS
-374 CPGYTQQTGSVT
+374 AYGYDTVTETINVAADVAKTVPLTKSAAYSVAFDISRPAGITANPTVTVRTNGKAVYTGDGTGYSLSNGSYAYTVACDGCDNAGGIFSVNGDKVNITVTLAKKAIFEDFFANCQGITVSGDKGKFTIEGAGKDSYLKTTETTTLALTATKNVKLSFSYIANAAGCVEGDWYDEPDEYYYFTIKKNSKQVKLADRETSWKDFSVELTQGDVLTISYDGYTSYYY
-386 VTGEDNP
+386 
-393 VANPNSVS
+393 
-401 VTLEKDAAKWVTVT
+401 AALKNFAAVP
-415 FTVTP
+415 FY
-420 ENATLTL
+420 TLTL
-427 KDGETQVTPTEGT
+427 KTPDG
-440 TYKLLK
+440 
-446 GVTYTY
+446 
-452 TAVSDDEG
+452 
-460 YEPASGEVT
+460 
-469 PTADGTQTVA
+469 
-479 LKKVQSIAVKNGSTH
+479 
-494 KTEFEQ
+494 
-500 GDALDTTGLTVTVTY
+500 
-515 SDNSTKDITEGF
+515 
-527 TVTGFNSV
+527 
-535 NVAENQTLTVH
+535 
-546 YKGAE
+546 
-551 TTYSVKINKK
+551 
-561 LFPSKAF
+561 
-568 NALEGYATVEYSH
+568 ATV
-581 TGKYT
+581 
-586 AGDGKEFVDDAQE
+586 V
-599 GALRSN
+599 L
-605 SAGMN
+605 
-610 STTVTVTITFL
+610 
-621 ENAPK
+621 
-626 MLLSF
+626 
-631 DYKVSSESNY
+631 
-641 DKLLVAQ
+641 
-648 NRETKLT
+648 
-655 KSGTV
+655 
-660 AWTADN
+660 
-666 SLTVKG
+666 
-672 GDIVTL
+672 
-678 TYSKDRSTAS
+678 KDRS
-688 GSDCIW
+688 G
-694 LKNFTVSPL
+694 
-703 YTLTIAP
+703 
-710 NQTDATVTLK
+710 
-720 DKEGKTVSGS
+720 
-730 NGVFAVK
+730 
-737 AAADYTYTVTKKG
+737 
-750 YEPAT
+750 
-755 GKVTMSAENQTVN
+755 AE
-768 VTLVK
+768 
-773 LPVITLQFTP
+773 I
-783 DDAAVTLKQ
+783 
-792 GNTTVY
+792 
-798 KESAASS
+798 
-805 TGKNVYIAAKN
+805 TGKNGAYTVAAG
-816 TDYTYTVS
+816 TYAYTVS
-824 KFGYETATGM
+824 KFGYETKTGN
-834 ISVATGDVN
+834 I
-843 KTVTLTEAA
+843 
-852 KYSVTFQITKPEGVS
+852 
-867 ASPTVTVEYNGTKVY
+867 
-882 EGSGANCTLPAGDY
+882 
-896 TYKATLKDCDDLSG
+896 
-910 SFTVAAAAVTVN
+910 
-922 LPFEKKLT
+922 
-930 FADIFQGVEGITASN
+930 
-945 GTKGFKPIKS
+945 
-955 AAGNYLESN
+955 
-964 KSYYGT
+964 
-970 TSLTLTATKPCV
+970 
-982 ISFEYFAQG
+982 
-991 HEDNWD
+991 
-997 EDDSAFFTVKKGT
+997 
-1010 TTLLTV
+1010 
-1016 YEENGWKT
+1016 
-1024 FSTALN
+1024 
-1030 TGETLTLSFNE
+1030 
-1041 NGNSYYVRLKNFAV
+1041 
-1055 SPAYTITL
+1055 
-1063 TTTPTA
+1063 
-1069 DKVELKDE
+1069 
-1077 SGNKLTG
+1077 
-1084 SGGKYAVAPGTYTYT
+1084 T
-1099 VSKKDYETATGEIT
+1099 VS
-1113 VTDAD
+1113 
-1118 VTQPV
+1118 
-1123 KLTAKPVITLTA
+1123 
-1135 TPADATVKLE
+1135 
-1145 KGSLPA
+1145 
-1151 SPKTTDKETG
+1151 
-1161 VYTYVVEKGAEYT
+1161 
-1174 YTVSKFGYETETG
+1174 
-1187 SITVNADV
+1187 ADV
-1195 NKTVT
+1195 NETVT

-1234 ADGGYKLYLGETYAY
+1234 ANGGYKLYLGETYAY
-1249 TVAKADYITVS
+1249 TVTKADYVPVH
-1260 GSFTAAKNDT
+1260 GSITAAEDKT
-1270 ITVTLTYAGAGWDGT
+1270 LSFTLTYAGEGWDGT
-1285 TKTAPTQ
+1285 AKTAPTQ
-1292 DKSGVYL
+1292 DKNGVYQ
-1299 IDTAAK
+1299 IGTAAK

-1311 AVNGGQ
+1311 AVNKGDTT
-1317 KAINGKLT
+1317 ISGKLT
-1325 ANINLNGKPWT
+1325 ANINLNDKAWT
-1336 AIGTSSNKF
+1336 AIGTDSNKF

-1351 DNYTVSGLVTTGL
+1351 DNYTVSGLAGTGGL
-1364 VGELAEGGV
+1364 VYYLSANGTVKSLCV
-1373 VENLRVNCAIVST
+1373 DCAIDGT
-1386 SSLLGGVANSSAG
+1386 SNV
-1399 TIRNC
+1399 
-1404 MVSGSITF
+1404 
-1412 SSEGHNGA
+1412 
-1420 SAIGGIAGRTTGNG
+1420 GGIADKSEGRIENCLVSGYIKGGDDVIFGVGGIVGHGVAGN

-1439 VSRAVVKDA
+1439 VSTADILFKYSRYAVQNGAGGIVG
-1448 YDNSTYGTS
+1448 YTYGT
-1457 APLGGIAGYAYGVV
+1457 V
-1471 ENCYFTGTL
+1471 ENCYFAGNVHTNAKSVSAGGF
-1480 AVKKTQPNKIIQQ
+1480 
-1493 KRGGLVG
+1493 GGLVG
-1500 ELNANA
+1500 CARSNAVMKDCYTVGA
-1506 ELKGSYVAGEF
+1506 VTGP
-1517 AIADESKFGAVVGK
+1517 ESSFGAVVGK

-1553 DGTTSGMTAHTA
+1553 DGTTSGMTARTA
-1565 DYMRSAEFAVDM
+1565 DYMRTPEFAAEM
-1577 GMNQDDGTLNGG
+1577 GMHLDSGNSNGG

-1594 WQGGTVLS
+1594 WQGGTPVDN
-1602 ADDLKAAAAAAN
+1602 ADLKAAAAAAN

-1631 ADWYAETVLGLYD
+1631 ADWYAETVLRFYD

-1658 GIEAP
+1658 GIEEP
-1663 GEAVTNL
+1663 GEAVTDL

-1688 DAENADRLKADATG
+1688 DAENADLLKADATG

-1708 LTPVSGDPEEEEE
+1708 LTPVSSDPEEEEE
-1721 TAQTYT
+1721 IAQTYT
-1727 ACLTLP
+1727 GFLTLP

-1738 PVEGSGEKIVS
+1738 PVEGSGEKTVS
-1749 LTWTADN
+1749 LAWTADN

-1785 AATKTK
+1785 ASTKTK

-1805 QTLEDIAAEFARK
+1805 QTLEDIAAEFTRK
-1818 NTAVQPLQGMGLY
+1818 NTAVQPLEGVGLY
-1831 DETNITQ
+1831 YETNITQ

-1933 SAAESLNWELIR
+1933 SAAGSLNWELIR

-2021 ALPEKSG
+2021 ALPEKAG

-2060 VFFDATVAPFDSSV
+2060 VLFDATVAPFDSSV

-2098 PVDLTAVSD
+2098 PVDTTAVGD
-2107 DMQMPRPALLEEKG
+2107 DMQMPRPALLEKAG
-2121 IMSDSYN
+2121 IMTDSYN

-2165 VTITTRSSGLLLA
+2165 VIITTRSSGLLLA

-2191 PELDGAAAFMTEA
+2191 PELDGAVAFMTEA
-2204 LTGDVYWDGIKN
+2204 RTEDAYWDGIKN
-2216 KNTVKTKVTSDLYP
+2216 KNTVKTEVTSDLYP

-2326 YKDFAQFYKQPIHI
+2326 YKDFAQFYKQPIQI
-2340 DLTVIGE
+2340 DLTVPGTTGQ
-2347 KNAADP
+2347 NDP

-2371 GHTFQGISDF
+2371 GHTFTGISGF

-2399 CLDSAKYTYTGS
+2399 CLDSANYTYTGS

-2431 GKSSGWMFGIAVK
+2431 GKSSGWMFGLTLQ
-2444 GGNET
+2444 GGTET

-2473 YIPLDPTDPMVPG
+2473 YIPLDPTDPAVPG

-2553 DGILRKPDDKNTPVI
+2553 DGILRAPDDKNTPVI

-2573 IILALT
+2573 IALALT

-2584 PTNVGDKNLLTAL
+2584 PANVGGENLLKAL
-2597 QDKDIMKVTDTSKTD
+2597 QNKDIMQVTDTSNTD

-2639 LEQQNK
+2639 LAQQNE
-2645 DGSWSASADTKPV
+2645 DGSWRASADTKPV

-2671 APYHKDGGNET
+2671 APYYKDGGNET

-2797 HRFGEWKVTVAAT
+2797 HRFGEWQVTVAAT

-2818 RICSICGVVE
+2818 RICSICGAVE
-2828 EKPVP
+2828 EKSVP
-2833 ATGHKFSAWTVTKA
+2833 ATGHNFGAWTVTKA

-2863 GTKETMIVP
+2863 GTEETMIVP

-2898 CSRCHKYFSDA
+2898 CSRCHKFFSDA
-2909 AGKTEIAKDSWI
+2909 AGKTEIAKDSWV

-2958 AGATIPATGKHTYVD
+2958 AGATIPATGKHTYVN
-2973 GVCTTCGT
+2973 GVCTVCGVK
-2981 RNPAGGIKGDDLK
+2981 NPMANVKGDDIK

-2999 NTIVTGGGLT
+2999 NKTAAGDGLVIKADDTITEEV
-3009 IKTDKPVTDE
+3009 
-3019 KLAEIKAAVENGS
+3019 LADIKAAVSDGA
-3032 IVITVN
+3032 ITV
-3038 NTPIL
+3038 TVTDTL
-3043 QLTKEDKESDGGK
+3043 QLTNEQKAADGGK
-3056 KALMQAGA
+3056 SALTEAAKTAGD
-3064 AASGELKKE
+3064 EVKKE
-3073 LDKLAEK
+3073 LNKLAEK

-3127 LTIPITDEL
+3127 VTIPITDEL

-3209 KKDSANTADDSQM
+3209 KTDSANTADDSQM

>member
-9 LLTVVMVVSML
+9 LLTVVMVVSLL

-44 ADTENTVPAG
+44 VDTENTVLAED
-54 NEETQ
+54 EETQ
-59 EQQEPAEEV
+59 EQQEPAPET
-68 PVSRS
+68 PVSRF
-73 ARSGGAAPMLA
+73 ARSGGAALA
-84 AAGAVQNIGTA
+84 LAEGTVSSA
-95 EEFAAMEPGG
+95 KEFAAMEPSG

-112 ITVTAPYANE
+112 ITVTAPYGNDITG
-122 FTDFS
+122 FTGFT

-133 GHTVTLAISGDSD
+133 GHTVTLDITASTAYVG
-146 YQALFAKLAAGAV
+146 LFSKLAGGAV
-159 VKNVMVDG
+159 VRNVITAGSISGKVNN
-167 EVTGTDNIGGIAGIA
+167 VGGIAGTA
-182 TNATIIACANK
+182 DGNVTIENCKNTASIKGGKGAGGILGYSEPGSGFVTISSCANMGSVSGTRK
-193 ATVAATGRYVG
+193 QVG
-204 GLVGK
+204 GIAGNVVG
-209 GTGLTMTSCYNQGAV
+209 THIIRNCYNQGDISDGA
-224 SSTRTRPI
+224 
-232 NMGGIAG
+232 GILG
-239 YVDGGASVENCY
+239 RGTKGVLVENCY
-251 NTGSITGSG
+251 TVGSVETNGAIIAVSSSSYSSDEPCRIVNCYAPSETVTALVPSTVKISNSG
-260 SNTAAVVGW
+260 TKSSAEMQSAEF
-269 DAATVKN
+269 AAT
-276 CYYLEST
+276 
-283 YKVGACG
+283 
-290 NDGYTDPT
+290 
-298 VSKTDAEMRSGD
+298 
-310 IVALLGSAFMVK
+310 LGSAFQYNGGGYPTLKDPEPVVEKNVVSISVK
-322 SGDYPALSWET
+322 SAKTTCYTGDELELSVTVTYDDNSSEVITKGFTVEGFDNTAPGKQTVTVTYKEKTDSIEIEVIKKPEFDDFFAGIVNSVEVTNDATYPYVVDMTDSDGLCLRSSNPVQGNTSSTSTITLKAKANVTLSFKYWGCNYDSSYAALTIVKNNSYNPEMRSWGSTQWKDFTIDLKKGDTLRLNLIKTYVSGDYY
-333 PTAAVKFTVSPANA
+333 VKLKDFTVSSLYEVKLTAEPEEADA
-347 VVEINGVK
+347 VVALKDSTGAELKGTNGV
-355 YTGSC
+355 YIVSAGE
-360 TVGLPVGDYTYTVS
+360 YTYTVS
-374 CPGYTQQTGSVT
+374 AYGYDT
-386 VTGEDNP
+386 VT
-393 VANPNSVS
+393 
-401 VTLEKDAAKWVTVT
+401 
-415 FTVTP
+415 
-420 ENATLTL
+420 
-427 KDGETQVTPTEGT
+427 ET
-440 TYKLLK
+440 
-446 GVTYTY
+446 
-452 TAVSDDEG
+452 
-460 YEPASGEVT
+460 
-469 PTADGTQTVA
+469 
-479 LKKVQSIAVKNGSTH
+479 I
-494 KTEFEQ
+494 
-500 GDALDTTGLTVTVTY
+500 
-515 SDNSTKDITEGF
+515 
-527 TVTGFNSV
+527 
-535 NVAENQTLTVH
+535 NVAADVAKTV
-546 YKGAE
+546 
-551 TTYSVKINKK
+551 
-561 LFPSKAF
+561 P
-568 NALEGYATVEYSH
+568 
-581 TGKYT
+581 
-586 AGDGKEFVDDAQE
+586 
-599 GALRSN
+599 
-605 SAGMN
+605 
-610 STTVTVTITFL
+610 
-621 ENAPK
+621 
-626 MLLSF
+626 
-631 DYKVSSESNY
+631 
-641 DKLLVAQ
+641 
-648 NRETKLT
+648 LT
-655 KSGTV
+655 KSAAYSV
-660 AWTADN
+660 AFDISRPAGITAD
-666 SLTVKG
+666 
-672 GDIVTL
+672 
-678 TYSKDRSTAS
+678 
-688 GSDCIW
+688 
-694 LKNFTVSPL
+694 
-703 YTLTIAP
+703 
-710 NQTDATVTLK
+710 
-720 DKEGKTVSGS
+720 
-730 NGVFAVK
+730 
-737 AAADYTYTVTKKG
+737 
-750 YEPAT
+750 
-755 GKVTMSAENQTVN
+755 
-768 VTLVK
+768 
-773 LPVITLQFTP
+773 
-783 DDAAVTLKQ
+783 
-792 GNTTVY
+792 
-798 KESAASS
+798 
-805 TGKNVYIAAKN
+805 
-816 TDYTYTVS
+816 
-824 KFGYETATGM
+824 
-834 ISVATGDVN
+834 
-843 KTVTLTEAA
+843 
-852 KYSVTFQITKPEGVS
+852 
-867 ASPTVTVEYNGTKVY
+867 PTVTVKTNGKAVYTGDGTGCSLSNGSYAYTVACDGCDNAGGIFSVNGDKVNITVTLAKKAIF
-882 EGSGANCTLPAGDY
+882 EDFFANC
-896 TYKATLKDCDDLSG
+896 
-910 SFTVAAAAVTVN
+910 
-922 LPFEKKLT
+922 
-930 FADIFQGVEGITASN
+930 QGITVS
-945 GTKGFKPIKS
+945 GDKGKFTIEG
-955 AAGNYLESN
+955 AGKDSYL
-964 KSYYGT
+964 KT
-970 TSLTLTATKPCV
+970 TETTTLALTATK
-982 ISFEYFAQG
+982 
-991 HEDNWD
+991 N
-997 EDDSAFFTVKKGT
+997 VK
-1010 TTLLTV
+1010 
-1016 YEENGWKT
+1016 
-1024 FSTALN
+1024 
-1030 TGETLTLSFNE
+1030 LSFSYIANAAGYVE
-1041 NGNSYYVRLKNFAV
+1041 GDWYYDEPDEYYYFTIKKNSTQVKRAYSETSWKDFSVELTQGDVLTISYDGYTSYYYAALKNFAAV
-1055 SPAYTITL
+1055 PFYTLTLNTPDGATVVLKDRSGAEITGKNGAYT
-1063 TTTPTA
+1063 
-1069 DKVELKDE
+1069 
-1077 SGNKLTG
+1077 
-1084 SGGKYAVAPGTYTYT
+1084 VAAGTY
-1099 VSKKDYETATGEIT
+1099 A
-1113 VTDAD
+1113 
-1118 VTQPV
+1118 
-1123 KLTAKPVITLTA
+1123 
-1135 TPADATVKLE
+1135 
-1145 KGSLPA
+1145 
-1151 SPKTTDKETG
+1151 
-1161 VYTYVVEKGAEYT
+1161 

-1226 VGGTIKPE
+1226 VGGTIA
-1234 ADGGYKLYLGETYAY
+1234 ADENGAYIVYLGETYAY
-1249 TVAKADYITVS
+1249 TAAKADYITVS

-1270 ITVTLTYAGAGWDGT
+1270 IKVTLTYAGAGWDGT
-1285 TKTAPTQ
+1285 TKTAPKTEN
-1292 DKSGVYL
+1292 GVYQ
-1299 IDTAAK
+1299 IGTAAE

-1317 KAINGKLT
+1317 TTISGKLT
-1325 ANINLNGKPWT
+1325 ANINLNGKTWT
-1336 AIGTSSNKF
+1336 AIGTDSNKF

-1351 DNYTVSGLVTTGL
+1351 DSHTVSGLAGTGGL
-1364 VGELAEGGV
+1364 VYYLSANGTVKSLCV
-1373 VENLRVNCAIVST
+1373 DCAIDGT
-1386 SSLLGGVANSSAG
+1386 SNV
-1399 TIRNC
+1399 
-1404 MVSGSITF
+1404 
-1412 SSEGHNGA
+1412 
-1420 SAIGGIAGRTTGNG
+1420 GGIADKSEGRIENCLVSGYIKGGNDTIFG
-1434 VISGC
+1434 VGGIVGHGVAGNVISGC
-1439 VSRAVVKDA
+1439 VSTADILFKYSRYAVQNGAGGIVG
-1448 YDNSTYGTS
+1448 YTYGT
-1457 APLGGIAGYAYGVV
+1457 V
-1471 ENCYFTGTL
+1471 ENCYFAGNVHTNAKSVSAGGF
-1480 AVKKTQPNKIIQQ
+1480 
-1493 KRGGLVG
+1493 GGLVG
-1500 ELNANA
+1500 CARSNAVMKDCYTVGA
-1506 ELKGSYVAGEF
+1506 VTGP
-1517 AIADESKFGAVVGK
+1517 ESSFGAVVGK
-1531 VNSGATITNCAY
+1531 VNSGAAITNCAY

-1553 DGTTSGMTAHTA
+1553 DGTTSGMTARTA
-1565 DYMRSAEFAVDM
+1565 DYMRTPEFAADV
-1577 GMNQDDGTLNGG
+1577 GMHLDSGNSNGG

-1594 WQGGTVLS
+1594 WQGGTPVDN
-1602 ADDLKAAAAAAN
+1602 ADLKAAADAAS
-1614 ALELR
+1614 ALQLR

-1631 ADWYAETVLGLYD
+1631 ADWYAETVLGLYE
-1644 LTDYNDKADLCEKY
+1644 LTDGNYNKADLCEKY
-1658 GIEAP
+1658 GIEEP
-1663 GEAVTNL
+1663 GEAVTDL

-1688 DAENADRLKADATG
+1688 DAENADLLKADATG

-1708 LTPVSGDPEEEEE
+1708 LTPVSSDPEEEEE

-1727 ACLTLP
+1727 GFLTLP

-1738 PVEGSGEKIVS
+1738 PVEGSGEKTVS

-1785 AATKTK
+1785 AATKVK
-1791 TFTLCLWSENAEKV
+1791 TFTLCLWSEKAEKA
-1805 QTLEDIAAEFARK
+1805 QTLEDIAAEFTRK
-1818 NTAVQPLQGMGLY
+1818 NTAVQPLEGVGLY

-1933 SAAESLNWELIR
+1933 SAAGSLNWELIR

-2008 GTVNRPLQPADGT
+2008 GTVNRPLQPTDGT
-2021 ALPEKSG
+2021 ALPEKAG

-2191 PELDGAAAFMTEA
+2191 QELNGAAVFMTEA
-2204 LTGDVYWDGIKN
+2204 RTENAYWDGIKN

-2326 YKDFAQFYKQPIHI
+2326 YKNFAQFYKQPIQI
-2340 DLTVIGE
+2340 DLTVPGTTGQ
-2347 KNAADP
+2347 NDP

-2371 GHTFQGISDF
+2371 GHTFTGISGF

-2431 GKSSGWMFGIAVK
+2431 GKSSGWMFGLTLQ
-2444 GGNET
+2444 GGTET

-2473 YIPLDPTDPMVPG
+2473 YIPLDATDPAVPG

-2553 DGILRKPDDKNTPVI
+2553 DGILRAPDDKNTPVI

-2573 IILALT
+2573 IALALT

-2584 PTNVGDKNLLTAL
+2584 PANVGGENLLKAL
-2597 QDKDIMKVTDTSKTD
+2597 QNKDIMQVTDTSNTD

-2639 LEQQNK
+2639 LAQQNE
-2645 DGSWSASADTKPV
+2645 DGSWRASADTKPV

-2671 APYHKDGGNET
+2671 APYYKDGGNET

-2756 QFADKAVNEMATE
+2756 QFADKAVNEIATE

-2797 HRFGEWKVTVAAT
+2797 HRFGEWQVTVAAT

-2818 RICSICGVVE
+2818 RICSICGAVE
-2828 EKPVP
+2828 EKSVP
-2833 ATGHKFSAWTVTKA
+2833 ATGHNFGAWTVTKA

-2863 GTKETMIVP
+2863 GTEETMIVP

-2909 AGKTEIAKDSWI
+2909 AGKTEIAKDSWV

-2958 AGATIPATGKHTYVD
+2958 AGATIPATGKHTYVN
-2973 GVCTTCGT
+2973 GVCTVCGVK
-2981 RNPAGGIKGDDLK
+2981 NPMANVKGDDIK

-3019 KLAEIKAAVENGS
+3019 KLADIKAAVSDGA
-3032 IVITVN
+3032 ITV
-3038 NTPIL
+3038 TVTDTL
-3043 QLTKEDKESDGGK
+3043 QLTNEQKAADGGK
-3056 KALMQAGA
+3056 SALTEAAKTAGD
-3064 AASGELKKE
+3064 EVKKE
-3073 LDKLAEK
+3073 LNKLAEK

-3127 LTIPITDEL
+3127 VTIPITDEL

-3209 KKDSANTADDSQM
+3209 KTDSANTADDSQM

>member
-1 MRKRVISW
+1 MKKRVISW
-9 LLTVVMVVSML
+9 LLTVVMVVSLL

-44 ADTENTVPAG
+44 VDTENTVPAG

-59 EQQEPAEEV
+59 EQQEPAPET
-68 PVSRS
+68 P
-73 ARSGGAAPMLA
+73 APQMTRSGGAALA
-84 AAGAVQNIGTA
+84 LAEGTVSSA
-95 EEFAAMEPGG
+95 KEFAAMDASGS
-105 NYQLTAD
+105 YTLTKD
-112 ITVTAPYANE
+112 IIVTEPYAY
-122 FTDFS
+122 DFI

-133 GHTVTLAISGDSD
+133 GHTVTLDITASTANVG
-146 YQALFAKLAAGAV
+146 LFSKLAGGAV
-159 VKNVMVDG
+159 VKNVITAGSISGKVNN
-167 EVTGTDNIGGIAGIA
+167 VGGIAGTA
-182 TNATIIACANK
+182 DGNVTIENCKNTASIKGGKGAGGILGYSEPGSGFVTISSCANMGSVSGTRK
-193 ATVAATGRYVG
+193 QVG
-204 GLVGK
+204 GIAGNVVG
-209 GTGLTMTSCYNQGAV
+209 THIIRNCYNQGDISDGA
-224 SSTRTRPI
+224 
-232 NMGGIAG
+232 GILG
-239 YVDGGASVENCY
+239 RGTKGVLVENCY
-251 NTGSITGSG
+251 TVGSVETNGAIIAVSSSSYSSDEPCRIVNCYAPSETVTALVPSTVKISNSG
-260 SNTAAVVGW
+260 TKSSAEMQSAEF
-269 DAATVKN
+269 AAT
-276 CYYLEST
+276 
-283 YKVGACG
+283 
-290 NDGYTDPT
+290 
-298 VSKTDAEMRSGD
+298 
-310 IVALLGSAFMVK
+310 LGSAFQYNGGGYPTLKDPEPVVEKNVVSISVK
-322 SGDYPALSWET
+322 SAKTTCYTGDELELSVTVTYDDNSSEVITKGFTVEGFDNTAPGKQTVTVTYKEKTDSIEIEVIKKPEFDDFFAGIVNSVEVTNDATYPYVVDMTDSDGLCLRSSNPVQGNTSSTSTITLKAKANVTLSFKYWGCNYDSSYAALTIVKNNSYNPEMRSWGSTQWKDFTIDLKKGDTLRLNLIKTYVSGDYY
-333 PTAAVKFTVSPANA
+333 VKLKDFTVSSLYEVKLTAEPEEADA
-347 VVEINGVK
+347 VVALKDSTGAELKGTNGV
-355 YTGSC
+355 YIVSAGE
-360 TVGLPVGDYTYTVS
+360 YTYTVS
-374 CPGYTQQTGSVT
+374 AYGYDT
-386 VTGEDNP
+386 VT
-393 VANPNSVS
+393 
-401 VTLEKDAAKWVTVT
+401 
-415 FTVTP
+415 
-420 ENATLTL
+420 
-427 KDGETQVTPTEGT
+427 ET
-440 TYKLLK
+440 
-446 GVTYTY
+446 
-452 TAVSDDEG
+452 
-460 YEPASGEVT
+460 
-469 PTADGTQTVA
+469 
-479 LKKVQSIAVKNGSTH
+479 I
-494 KTEFEQ
+494 
-500 GDALDTTGLTVTVTY
+500 
-515 SDNSTKDITEGF
+515 
-527 TVTGFNSV
+527 
-535 NVAENQTLTVH
+535 NVAADVAKTV
-546 YKGAE
+546 
-551 TTYSVKINKK
+551 
-561 LFPSKAF
+561 P
-568 NALEGYATVEYSH
+568 
-581 TGKYT
+581 
-586 AGDGKEFVDDAQE
+586 
-599 GALRSN
+599 
-605 SAGMN
+605 
-610 STTVTVTITFL
+610 
-621 ENAPK
+621 
-626 MLLSF
+626 
-631 DYKVSSESNY
+631 
-641 DKLLVAQ
+641 
-648 NRETKLT
+648 LT
-655 KSGTV
+655 KSAAYSV
-660 AWTADN
+660 AFDISRPAGITAD
-666 SLTVKG
+666 
-672 GDIVTL
+672 
-678 TYSKDRSTAS
+678 
-688 GSDCIW
+688 
-694 LKNFTVSPL
+694 
-703 YTLTIAP
+703 
-710 NQTDATVTLK
+710 
-720 DKEGKTVSGS
+720 
-730 NGVFAVK
+730 
-737 AAADYTYTVTKKG
+737 
-750 YEPAT
+750 
-755 GKVTMSAENQTVN
+755 
-768 VTLVK
+768 
-773 LPVITLQFTP
+773 
-783 DDAAVTLKQ
+783 
-792 GNTTVY
+792 
-798 KESAASS
+798 
-805 TGKNVYIAAKN
+805 
-816 TDYTYTVS
+816 
-824 KFGYETATGM
+824 
-834 ISVATGDVN
+834 
-843 KTVTLTEAA
+843 
-852 KYSVTFQITKPEGVS
+852 
-867 ASPTVTVEYNGTKVY
+867 PTVTVKTNGKAVYTGDGTGCSLSNGSYAYTVACDGCDNAGGIFSVNGDKVNITVTLAKKAIF
-882 EGSGANCTLPAGDY
+882 EDFFANC
-896 TYKATLKDCDDLSG
+896 
-910 SFTVAAAAVTVN
+910 
-922 LPFEKKLT
+922 
-930 FADIFQGVEGITASN
+930 QGITVS
-945 GTKGFKPIKS
+945 GDKGKFTIEG
-955 AAGNYLESN
+955 AGKDSYL
-964 KSYYGT
+964 KT
-970 TSLTLTATKPCV
+970 TETTTLALTATK
-982 ISFEYFAQG
+982 
-991 HEDNWD
+991 N
-997 EDDSAFFTVKKGT
+997 VK
-1010 TTLLTV
+1010 
-1016 YEENGWKT
+1016 
-1024 FSTALN
+1024 
-1030 TGETLTLSFNE
+1030 LSFSYIANAAGYVE
-1041 NGNSYYVRLKNFAV
+1041 GDWYYDEPDEYYYFTIKKNSTQVKRAYSETSWKDFSVELTQGDVLTISYDGYTSYYYAALKNFAAV
-1055 SPAYTITL
+1055 PFYTLTLNTPDGATVVLKDRSGAEITGKNGAYT
-1063 TTTPTA
+1063 
-1069 DKVELKDE
+1069 
-1077 SGNKLTG
+1077 
-1084 SGGKYAVAPGTYTYT
+1084 VAAGTY
-1099 VSKKDYETATGEIT
+1099 A
-1113 VTDAD
+1113 
-1118 VTQPV
+1118 
-1123 KLTAKPVITLTA
+1123 
-1135 TPADATVKLE
+1135 
-1145 KGSLPA
+1145 
-1151 SPKTTDKETG
+1151 
-1161 VYTYVVEKGAEYT
+1161 

-1234 ADGGYKLYLGETYAY
+1234 TDGGYKLYLGETYAY
-1249 TVAKADYITVS
+1249 TVAKAGYIPVH
-1260 GSFTAAKNDT
+1260 GSITAAEDKT
-1270 ITVTLTYAGAGWDGT
+1270 LSFTLTYAGEGWDGT
-1285 TKTAPTQ
+1285 AKTAPTQ
-1292 DKSGVYL
+1292 DKNGVYQ
-1299 IDTAAK
+1299 IGTAAE

-1311 AVNGGQ
+1311 AVNKGGTT
-1317 KAINGKLT
+1317 ISGKLT
-1325 ANINLNGKPWT
+1325 ANINLNGKTWT
-1336 AIGTSSNKF
+1336 AIGTDSNKF

-1351 DNYTVSGLVTTGL
+1351 DNYTVSGLAGTGGL
-1364 VGELAEGGV
+1364 VYYLSANGTVKSLCV
-1373 VENLRVNCAIVST
+1373 DCAIDGT
-1386 SSLLGGVANSSAG
+1386 SNV
-1399 TIRNC
+1399 
-1404 MVSGSITF
+1404 
-1412 SSEGHNGA
+1412 
-1420 SAIGGIAGRTTGNG
+1420 GGIADKSEGRIENCLVSGYIKGGDDVIFGVGGIVGHGVAGN

-1439 VSRAVVKDA
+1439 VSTADILFKYSRYAVQNGAGGIVG
-1448 YDNSTYGTS
+1448 YTYGT
-1457 APLGGIAGYAYGVV
+1457 V
-1471 ENCYFTGTL
+1471 ENCYFAGNVHTNAKSVSAGGF
-1480 AVKKTQPNKIIQQ
+1480 
-1493 KRGGLVG
+1493 GGLVG
-1500 ELNANA
+1500 CARSNAVMKDCYTVGA
-1506 ELKGSYVAGEF
+1506 VTGP
-1517 AIADESKFGAVVGK
+1517 ESSFGAVVGK

-1553 DGTTSGMTAHTA
+1553 DGTTSGMTARTA
-1565 DYMRSAEFAVDM
+1565 DYMRTPEFAAEM
-1577 GMNQDDGTLNGG
+1577 GMHLDSGNSNGG

-1594 WQGGTVLS
+1594 WQGGTPVDN
-1602 ADDLKAAAAAAN
+1602 ADLKAAAAAAN

-1619 GMSAADAAKKAK
+1619 GMSAAAAAKKAK
-1631 ADWYAETVLGLYD
+1631 ADWYAETVLRFYD

-1658 GIEAP
+1658 GIEEP
-1663 GEAVTNL
+1663 GEAVTDL

-1678 QKHFYKELGL
+1678 QKHFYKEQGL
-1688 DAENADRLKADATG
+1688 DAENADLLKADATG

-1708 LTPVSGDPEEEEE
+1708 LTPVSSDPEEEEE
-1721 TAQTYT
+1721 IAQTYT
-1727 ACLTLP
+1727 GFLTLP

-1738 PVEGSGEKIVS
+1738 PVEGSGEKTVS
-1749 LTWTADN
+1749 LAWTADN

-1805 QTLEDIAAEFARK
+1805 QTLEDIAAEFTRK
-1818 NTAVQPLQGMGLY
+1818 NTAVQPLEGVGLY

-1877 IADNGKITYFTGDGT
+1877 IADNGNITYFTGDGT

-1933 SAAESLNWELIR
+1933 SAAGSLNWELIR

-2021 ALPEKSG
+2021 ALPEKAG

-2060 VFFDATVAPFDSSV
+2060 VLFDATVAPFDSSV

-2191 PELDGAAAFMTEA
+2191 QELNGAAAFMTEA
-2204 LTGDVYWDGIKN
+2204 RTENAYWDGIKN
-2216 KNTVKTKVTSDLYP
+2216 KNTVKTEVTSDLYP

-2326 YKDFAQFYKQPIHI
+2326 YKDFAQFYKQPIQI
-2340 DLTVIGE
+2340 DLTVPGTTGQ
-2347 KNAADP
+2347 NDP

-2371 GHTFQGISDF
+2371 GHTFRGISDF

-2399 CLDSAKYTYTGS
+2399 CLDSANYTYTGS
-2411 GAYIKSI
+2411 GTYIKSI

-2431 GKSSGWMFGIAVK
+2431 GKSSGWMFGLTLQ
-2444 GGNET
+2444 GGTET

-2473 YIPLDPTDPMVPG
+2473 YIPLDPTDPAVPG

-2543 VAYVKANIGS
+2543 VAYVQKNMGA
-2553 DGILRKPDDKNTPVI
+2553 DGVLVDPESRNPTV

-2584 PTNVGDKNLLTAL
+2584 PANVGGENLLKAL
-2597 QDKDIMKVTDTSKTD
+2597 QNKDIMQVTDTSNTD

-2639 LEQQNK
+2639 LAQQNE
-2645 DGSWSASADTKPV
+2645 DGSWRASADTKPV

-2671 APYHKDGGNET
+2671 APYYKDGGNET

-2833 ATGHKFSAWTVTKA
+2833 ATGHNFGAWTVTKA

-2863 GTKETMIVP
+2863 STEETMIVP

-2888 TEAGNSAYWT
+2888 TEAGNSAYWS
-2898 CSRCHKYFSDA
+2898 CSRCGKFFSDA

-2941 SGHEA
+2941 SGRTAE
-2946 DTYCKR
+2946 TYCKR
-2952 CGIVIT
+2952 CGMVIN
-2958 AGATIPATGKHTYVD
+2958 AGANIPATGKHTYVN
-2973 GVCTTCGT
+2973 GVCTVCGVK
-2981 RNPAGGIKGDDLK
+2981 NPMANVKGDDIK

-2999 NTIVTGGGLT
+2999 NKTAAGDGLVIKADDTITGE
-3009 IKTDKPVTDE
+3009 V
-3019 KLAEIKAAVENGS
+3019 LADIKAAVSDGA
-3032 IVITVN
+3032 ITV
-3038 NTPIL
+3038 TVTDTL
-3043 QLTKEDKESDGGK
+3043 QLTNEQKAADGGK
-3056 KALMQAGA
+3056 SALTEAAKTAGD
-3064 AASGELKKE
+3064 EVKKE
-3073 LDKLAEK
+3073 LNKLAEK

-3127 LTIPITDEL
+3127 VTIPITDEL

-3141 GKHVCVVRSHTDSS
+3141 GKRVCVVRSHTDSS

>member
-1 MRKRVISW
+1 MKKRVISW
-9 LLTVVMVVSML
+9 LLTVVMVVSLL

-44 ADTENTVPAG
+44 VDTENTVPAED
-54 NEETQ
+54 EETQ
-59 EQQEPAEEV
+59 EQQEPAAET
-68 PVSRS
+68 PAPQM
-73 ARSGGAAPMLA
+73 ARSGGTALA
-84 AAGAVQNIGTA
+84 LAEGTVSSA
-95 EEFAAMEPGG
+95 KEFAEMDASGS
-105 NYQLTAD
+105 YTLTKD
-112 ITVTAPYANE
+112 IIVTEPYAS
-122 FTDFS
+122 DFS

-133 GHTVTLAISGDSD
+133 GHTVTLDITASTANVG
-146 YQALFAKLAAGAV
+146 LFSKLADGAV
-159 VKNVMVDG
+159 VKNVITAG
-167 EVTGTDNIGGIAGIA
+167 SVT
-182 TNATIIACANK
+182 
-193 ATVAATGRYVG
+193 ATGKKCV
-204 GLVGK
+204 
-209 GTGLTMTSCYNQGAV
+209 A
-224 SSTRTRPI
+224 
-232 NMGGIAG
+232 GIAG
-239 YVDGGASVENCY
+239 YATDNVKIENCK
-251 NTGSITGSG
+251 NTASITGNKNVGGILGEAYNNEESISVGIKNCANEGAVNGTG
-260 SNTAAVVGW
+260 SAIGGIVGKMEGQNSII
-269 DAATVKN
+269 DCYNRGNITGFNNYAGIVGQSTGALVATIKN
-276 CYYLEST
+276 CYS
-283 YKVGACG
+283 VGAVTAYGASTNAGYALIGGSKNYALTNCYAIEQ
-290 NDGYTDPT
+290 DGLNLAYDGTNATTEECDFK
-298 VSKTDAEMRSGD
+298 SAEEMKSAAFA
-310 IVALLGSAFMVK
+310 ALLGDGFMVK
-322 SGDYPALSWET
+322 SGDYPALKWET
-333 PTAAVKFTVSPANA
+333 PTAAVSFTIAPANA
-347 VVEINGVK
+347 TLEINGGT
-355 YTGSC
+355 YTGST
-360 TVGLPVGDYTYTVS
+360 TVALPAADAPYSYTVS
-374 CPGYTQQTGSVT
+374 CPGYTQQTGTVTVT

-393 VANPNSVS
+393 VADPAN
-401 VTLEKDAAKWVTVT
+401 VTVT
-415 FTVTP
+415 LAEDTSAWVNVTF
-420 ENATLTL
+420 N
-427 KDGETQVTPTEGT
+427 VTPTGAALTVKRGDTEIEPQSDGS
-440 TYKLLK
+440 YKLLK

-460 YEPASGEVT
+460 YEPAAGEVT
-469 PTADGTQTVA
+469 PTESSTQTVA
-479 LKKVQSIAVKNGSTH
+479 LKKVQSIKVKNGSTH

-561 LFPSKAF
+561 LFPSKVF
-568 NALEGYATVEYSH
+568 NDLEGYATVEYSH
-581 TGKYT
+581 TGDKYT
-586 AGDGKEFVDDAQE
+586 AGDGKEFVDDADE
-599 GALRSN
+599 NALRSN

-610 STTVTVTITFL
+610 STTVTVTVTFL

-694 LKNFTVSPL
+694 LKNFAVSPL

-773 LPVITLQFTP
+773 LPVITLTVDP
-783 DDAAVTLKQ
+783 ADAKVTLKRGTSPVSCETQ
-792 GNTTVY
+792 TDGTYT
-798 KESAASS
+798 
-805 TGKNVYIAAKN
+805 YIAAKN
-816 TDYTYTVS
+816 TAYTYTVS
-824 KFGYETATGM
+824 KFGYVTQTDT
-834 ISVATGDVN
+834 ISVADSDVSVP
-843 KTVTLTEAA
+843 VTLTEAA

-867 ASPTVTVEYNGTKVY
+867 ASPTVTVTYNGTKVY
-882 EGSGANCTLPAGDY
+882 EGSGADCTLPAGDY
-896 TYKATLKDCDDLSG
+896 TYTAKLDGCDTLTG
-910 SFTVAAAAVTVN
+910 SFVVKAAKTIGLEFV
-922 LPFEKKLT
+922 KSLT
-930 FADIFQGVEGITASN
+930 FDDFFAGLDGITATN
-945 GTKGFKPIKS
+945 GTSGFKPVKD

-964 KSYYGT
+964 RNYSGT
-970 TSLTLTATKPCV
+970 TSLTLTATESRLV
-982 ISFEYFAQG
+982 SFQYLAKG
-991 HEDNWD
+991 NKADYSWD
-997 EDDSAFFTVKKGT
+997 DDSAFSVKKGT
-1010 TTLLTV
+1010 STLLTA

-1024 FSTALN
+1024 FSTVLN
-1030 TGETLTLSFNE
+1030 TGEKLTLSFSE
-1041 NGNSYYVRLKNFAV
+1041 SGSSYYVRLKDFAAAAAHTLTLKTPDGATV
-1055 SPAYTITL
+1055 VLKDRSGAEITGKNGAYT
-1063 TTTPTA
+1063 
-1069 DKVELKDE
+1069 
-1077 SGNKLTG
+1077 
-1084 SGGKYAVAPGTYTYT
+1084 VAAGT
-1099 VSKKDYETATGEIT
+1099 
-1113 VTDAD
+1113 
-1118 VTQPV
+1118 
-1123 KLTAKPVITLTA
+1123 
-1135 TPADATVKLE
+1135 
-1145 KGSLPA
+1145 
-1151 SPKTTDKETG
+1151 
-1161 VYTYVVEKGAEYT
+1161 YT
-1174 YTVSKFGYETETG
+1174 YTVSKFGYETKTG
-1187 SITVNADV
+1187 NITVSADV
-1195 NKTVT
+1195 NETVT
-1200 LSELASC
+1200 LSELATR

-1249 TVAKADYITVS
+1249 TVAKAEYIPVH
-1260 GSFTAAKNDT
+1260 GSITAAEDKT
-1270 ITVTLTYAGAGWDGT
+1270 LSFTLTYAGEGWDGT
-1285 TKTAPTQ
+1285 AKTAPTQ
-1292 DKSGVYL
+1292 DKNGVYQ
-1299 IDTAAK
+1299 IGTAAE

-1351 DNYTVSGLVTTGL
+1351 DNYTVSGLAGTGGL
-1364 VGELAEGGV
+1364 VYYLSANGTVKSLCV
-1373 VENLRVNCAIVST
+1373 DCAIDGT
-1386 SSLLGGVANSSAG
+1386 SNV
-1399 TIRNC
+1399 
-1404 MVSGSITF
+1404 
-1412 SSEGHNGA
+1412 
-1420 SAIGGIAGRTTGNG
+1420 GGIADKSEGRIENCLVSGYIKGGDDVIFGVGGIVGHGVAGN

-1439 VSRAVVKDA
+1439 VSTADILFKYSRYAVQNGAGGIVG
-1448 YDNSTYGTS
+1448 YTYGT
-1457 APLGGIAGYAYGVV
+1457 V
-1471 ENCYFTGTL
+1471 ENCYFAGNVHTNAKSVSAGGF
-1480 AVKKTQPNKIIQQ
+1480 
-1493 KRGGLVG
+1493 GGLVG
-1500 ELNANA
+1500 CARSNAVMKDCYTVGA
-1506 ELKGSYVAGEF
+1506 VTGP
-1517 AIADESKFGAVVGK
+1517 ESSFGAVVGK

-1553 DGTTSGMTAHTA
+1553 DGTTSGMTARTA
-1565 DYMRSAEFAVDM
+1565 DYMRTPEFAAEM
-1577 GMNQDDGTLNGG
+1577 GMHLDSGNSNGG

-1594 WQGGTVLS
+1594 WQGGTPVDN
-1602 ADDLKAAAAAAN
+1602 ADLKAAAAAAN

-1631 ADWYAETVLGLYD
+1631 ADWYAETVLRFYD

-1658 GIEAP
+1658 GIEEP
-1663 GEAVTNL
+1663 GEAVTDL

-1688 DAENADRLKADATG
+1688 DAENADLLKADATG

-1708 LTPVSGDPEEEEE
+1708 LTPVSSDPEEEEE
-1721 TAQTYT
+1721 IAQTYT
-1727 ACLTLP
+1727 GFLTLP

-1738 PVEGSGEKIVS
+1738 PVEGSGEKTVS
-1749 LTWTADN
+1749 LAWTADN

-1785 AATKTK
+1785 ASTKTK

-1805 QTLEDIAAEFARK
+1805 QTLEDIAAEFTRK
-1818 NTAVQPLQGMGLY
+1818 NTAVQPLEGVGLY
-1831 DETNITQ
+1831 YETNITQ

-2021 ALPEKSG
+2021 ALPEKAG

-2060 VFFDATVAPFDSSV
+2060 VLFDATVAPFDSSV

-2098 PVDLTAVSD
+2098 PVDTTAVSD
-2107 DMQMPRPALLEEKG
+2107 DMQMPRPALLEQED
-2121 IMSDSYN
+2121 IMTDSYN

-2204 LTGDVYWDGIKN
+2204 RTENAYWDGIKN
-2216 KNTVKTKVTSDLYP
+2216 ENTDKTKVTSDLYP

-2257 ADDIPG
+2257 ADDISG

-2326 YKDFAQFYKQPIHI
+2326 YKNFAQFYKQPIQI
-2340 DLTVIGE
+2340 DLTVPGTTGQ
-2347 KNAADP
+2347 NDP

-2371 GHTFQGISDF
+2371 GHTFTGISGF

-2399 CLDSAKYTYTGS
+2399 CLDSANYTYTGS

-2431 GKSSGWMFGIAVK
+2431 GKSSGWMFGLTLQ
-2444 GGNET
+2444 GGTET

-2473 YIPLDPTDPMVPG
+2473 YIPLDPTDPAVPG

-2553 DGILRKPDDKNTPVI
+2553 DGILRAPDDKNTPVI

-2573 IILALT
+2573 IALALT

-2584 PTNVGDKNLLTAL
+2584 PANVGGENLLKAL
-2597 QDKDIMKVTDTSKTD
+2597 QNKDIMQVTDTSNTD

-2639 LEQQNK
+2639 LAQQNE
-2645 DGSWSASADTKPV
+2645 DGSWRASADTKPV

-2682 VNTAVEKA
+2682 VNTAVRKA

-2797 HRFGEWKVTVAAT
+2797 HRFGEWQVTVAAT

-2818 RICSICGVVE
+2818 RICSICGAVE

-2833 ATGHKFSAWTVTKA
+2833 ATGHKFGAWTVTKA

-2863 GTKETMIVP
+2863 GTEETMIVP

-2888 TEAGNSAYWT
+2888 TEAGNSAYWS
-2898 CSRCHKYFSDA
+2898 CSRCHKFFSDA
-2909 AGKTEIAKDSWI
+2909 AGKTEIAKDSWV

-2958 AGATIPATGKHTYVD
+2958 AGATIPATGKHTYVN
-2973 GVCTTCGT
+2973 GVCTVCGVK
-2981 RNPAGGIKGDDLK
+2981 NPMANVKGDDIK

-2999 NTIVTGGGLT
+2999 NTIVTGGGLVIKADDT
-3009 IKTDKPVTDE
+3009 ITGEV
-3019 KLAEIKAAVENGS
+3019 LADIKAAVSDGA
-3032 IVITVN
+3032 ITV
-3038 NTPIL
+3038 TVTDTL
-3043 QLTKEDKESDGGK
+3043 QLTNEQKAADGGK
-3056 KALMQAGA
+3056 SALTEAAKMAGD
-3064 AASGELKKE
+3064 EVKKE
-3073 LDKLAEK
+3073 LNKLAEK

-3127 LTIPITDEL
+3127 VTIPITDEL

>member
-1 MRKRVISW
+1 MKKRVISW
-9 LLTVVMVVSML
+9 LLTVVMVVSLL

-44 ADTENTVPAG
+44 VDTENTVPAG

-59 EQQEPAEEV
+59 EQQEPAPET

-84 AAGAVQNIGTA
+84 AAGAVQDIGTA
-95 EEFAAMEPGG
+95 EAFAAMEPGG

-112 ITVTAPYANE
+112 IIVTAPYAS
-122 FTDFS
+122 DFS

-133 GHTVTLAISGDSD
+133 GHTVTLEITAKTNYVG
-146 YQALFAKLAAGAV
+146 LFKTLAGGAV
-159 VKNVMVDG
+159 VKNVITAG
-167 EVTGTDNIGGIAGIA
+167 SVTTTGKK
-182 TNATIIACANK
+182 C
-193 ATVAATGRYVG
+193 VA
-204 GLVGK
+204 
-209 GTGLTMTSCYNQGAV
+209 
-224 SSTRTRPI
+224 
-232 NMGGIAG
+232 GIAG
-239 YVDGGASVENCY
+239 YATDNVKIENCK
-251 NTGSITGSG
+251 NTASITGNKNVGGILGEAYNNEESISVGIKNCANEGAVNGTG
-260 SNTAAVVGW
+260 SAVGGIVGKMEGQNSII
-269 DAATVKN
+269 DCYNRGNITGFNNYAGIVGQSTGALVATIKN
-276 CYYLEST
+276 CYS
-283 YKVGACG
+283 VGAVTAYGASTNAGYALIGGGKNYALTNCYAIKQ
-290 NDGYTDPT
+290 DGLNLAYKGTNATTEECDFK
-298 VSKTDAEMRSGD
+298 SAAEMQS
-310 IVALLGSAFMVK
+310 AEFAATLGSAFQYNVGGYPTLKDPEPVVEKNVVSISVK
-322 SGDYPALSWET
+322 SAKTTCYTGDELELSVTVAYDDNSSEVITKGFTVAGFDNTAPGKQTVTVTYKEKTDSIEIEVIKKPEFDDFFAGIVNSVEVTNDATYPYVVDMTDSDGLCLRSSNPDQGNTSSTSTITLKAKANVTLSFKYWGCNYDSSYAALTIVKNNSYNPEMRSWGSTQWKDFTIDLKKGDTLRLNLIKTYVSGDYY
-333 PTAAVKFTVSPANA
+333 VKLKDFTVSSLYEVKLTAEPEEADA
-347 VVEINGVK
+347 VVALKDSTGAELKGTNGV
-355 YTGSC
+355 YIVSAGE
-360 TVGLPVGDYTYTVS
+360 YTYTVS
-374 CPGYTQQTGSVT
+374 AYGYDTVTETINVAADVAKTVPLTKSAAYSVAFDISRPAGITADPTVTVKTNGKAVYTGDGTGCSLSNGSYAYTVACDGCDNAGGLFSVNGDKMNITVTLAKKAIFEDFFANCQGITVSGDKGKFTIEGAGKDSYLKTTETTTLALTATKNVKLSFSYIANAAGYVEGDWDYDEPDEYYYFTIKKNSTQVKRADRETSWKDFSVELTQGDVLTISYDGYTSYYY
-386 VTGEDNP
+386 
-393 VANPNSVS
+393 
-401 VTLEKDAAKWVTVT
+401 AALKNFAAVP
-415 FTVTP
+415 FY
-420 ENATLTL
+420 TLTL
-427 KDGETQVTPTEGT
+427 NTPDG
-440 TYKLLK
+440 
-446 GVTYTY
+446 
-452 TAVSDDEG
+452 
-460 YEPASGEVT
+460 
-469 PTADGTQTVA
+469 
-479 LKKVQSIAVKNGSTH
+479 
-494 KTEFEQ
+494 
-500 GDALDTTGLTVTVTY
+500 
-515 SDNSTKDITEGF
+515 
-527 TVTGFNSV
+527 
-535 NVAENQTLTVH
+535 
-546 YKGAE
+546 
-551 TTYSVKINKK
+551 
-561 LFPSKAF
+561 
-568 NALEGYATVEYSH
+568 ATV
-581 TGKYT
+581 
-586 AGDGKEFVDDAQE
+586 V
-599 GALRSN
+599 L
-605 SAGMN
+605 
-610 STTVTVTITFL
+610 
-621 ENAPK
+621 
-626 MLLSF
+626 
-631 DYKVSSESNY
+631 
-641 DKLLVAQ
+641 
-648 NRETKLT
+648 
-655 KSGTV
+655 
-660 AWTADN
+660 
-666 SLTVKG
+666 
-672 GDIVTL
+672 
-678 TYSKDRSTAS
+678 KDRS
-688 GSDCIW
+688 G
-694 LKNFTVSPL
+694 
-703 YTLTIAP
+703 
-710 NQTDATVTLK
+710 
-720 DKEGKTVSGS
+720 
-730 NGVFAVK
+730 
-737 AAADYTYTVTKKG
+737 
-750 YEPAT
+750 
-755 GKVTMSAENQTVN
+755 AE
-768 VTLVK
+768 
-773 LPVITLQFTP
+773 I
-783 DDAAVTLKQ
+783 
-792 GNTTVY
+792 
-798 KESAASS
+798 
-805 TGKNVYIAAKN
+805 TGKNGAYTVAAG
-816 TDYTYTVS
+816 TYTYTVS
-824 KFGYETATGM
+824 KFGYETKTGN
-834 ISVATGDVN
+834 I
-843 KTVTLTEAA
+843 
-852 KYSVTFQITKPEGVS
+852 
-867 ASPTVTVEYNGTKVY
+867 
-882 EGSGANCTLPAGDY
+882 
-896 TYKATLKDCDDLSG
+896 
-910 SFTVAAAAVTVN
+910 
-922 LPFEKKLT
+922 
-930 FADIFQGVEGITASN
+930 
-945 GTKGFKPIKS
+945 
-955 AAGNYLESN
+955 
-964 KSYYGT
+964 
-970 TSLTLTATKPCV
+970 
-982 ISFEYFAQG
+982 
-991 HEDNWD
+991 
-997 EDDSAFFTVKKGT
+997 
-1010 TTLLTV
+1010 
-1016 YEENGWKT
+1016 
-1024 FSTALN
+1024 
-1030 TGETLTLSFNE
+1030 
-1041 NGNSYYVRLKNFAV
+1041 
-1055 SPAYTITL
+1055 
-1063 TTTPTA
+1063 
-1069 DKVELKDE
+1069 
-1077 SGNKLTG
+1077 
-1084 SGGKYAVAPGTYTYT
+1084 T
-1099 VSKKDYETATGEIT
+1099 VS
-1113 VTDAD
+1113 
-1118 VTQPV
+1118 
-1123 KLTAKPVITLTA
+1123 
-1135 TPADATVKLE
+1135 
-1145 KGSLPA
+1145 
-1151 SPKTTDKETG
+1151 
-1161 VYTYVVEKGAEYT
+1161 
-1174 YTVSKFGYETETG
+1174 
-1187 SITVNADV
+1187 ADV
-1195 NKTVT
+1195 NETVT
-1200 LSELASC
+1200 LSELATH
-1207 TLTFAVTPAENAK
+1207 TLTFAITPAENAK

-1234 ADGGYKLYLGETYAY
+1234 TDGGYKLYLGETYAY
-1249 TVAKADYITVS
+1249 TVTKADYIPVH
-1260 GSFTAAKNDT
+1260 GSITAAEDKT
-1270 ITVTLTYAGAGWDGT
+1270 LSFTLTYAGEGWDGT
-1285 TKTAPTQ
+1285 AKTAPTQ
-1292 DKSGVYL
+1292 DKNGVYQ
-1299 IDTAAK
+1299 IGTAAK

-1311 AVNGGQ
+1311 AVNKGDTT
-1317 KAINGKLT
+1317 ISGKLT
-1325 ANINLNGKPWT
+1325 ANINLNGKTWT
-1336 AIGTSSNKF
+1336 AIGTDSNKF

-1351 DNYTVSGLVTTGL
+1351 DNYTVSGLAGTGGL
-1364 VGELAEGGV
+1364 VYYLSANGTVKSLCV
-1373 VENLRVNCAIVST
+1373 DCAIDGT
-1386 SSLLGGVANSSAG
+1386 SNV
-1399 TIRNC
+1399 
-1404 MVSGSITF
+1404 
-1412 SSEGHNGA
+1412 
-1420 SAIGGIAGRTTGNG
+1420 GGIADKSEGRIENCLVSGYIKGGDDVIFGVGGIVGHGVAGN

-1439 VSRAVVKDA
+1439 VSTADILFKYSRYAVQNGAGGIVG
-1448 YDNSTYGTS
+1448 YTYGT
-1457 APLGGIAGYAYGVV
+1457 V
-1471 ENCYFTGTL
+1471 ENCYFAGNVHTNAKSVSAGGF
-1480 AVKKTQPNKIIQQ
+1480 
-1493 KRGGLVG
+1493 GGLVG
-1500 ELNANA
+1500 CARSNAVMKDCYTVGA
-1506 ELKGSYVAGEF
+1506 VTGP
-1517 AIADESKFGAVVGK
+1517 ESSFGAVVGK

-1553 DGTTSGMTAHTA
+1553 DGTTSGMTARTA
-1565 DYMRSAEFAVDM
+1565 DYMRTPEFAAEM
-1577 GMNQDDGTLNGG
+1577 GMHLDSGNSNGG

-1594 WQGGTVLS
+1594 WQGGTPVDN
-1602 ADDLKAAAAAAN
+1602 ADLKAAAAAAN

-1631 ADWYAETVLGLYD
+1631 ADWYAETVLRFYD

-1658 GIEAP
+1658 GIEEP
-1663 GEAVTNL
+1663 GEAVTDL

-1688 DAENADRLKADATG
+1688 DAENADLLKADATG

-1708 LTPVSGDPEEEEE
+1708 LTPVSSDPEEEEE
-1721 TAQTYT
+1721 IAQTHT

-1738 PVEGSGEKIVS
+1738 SVDGEEKTVS
-1749 LTWTADN
+1749 LAWTADN

-1766 TAPAADKVTVT
+1766 TAPAEGKVTVT

-1805 QTLEDIAAEFARK
+1805 QTLEDIAAEFTRK
-1818 NTAVQPLQGMGLY
+1818 NTAVQPLQGVGLY

-1865 KANGFDGTKVQY
+1865 KANGFDDTKVKY
-1877 IADNGKITYFTGDGT
+1877 IADNGNITYFTGDGT

-1905 ITYAGVTKEITLR
+1905 ITYARVTKEITLR

-1933 SAAESLNWELIR
+1933 SAAGSLNWELIR

-1972 LTLPSSIAG
+1972 LTLPSGIAG

-2021 ALPEKSG
+2021 ALPEKAG

-2060 VFFDATVAPFDSSV
+2060 VLFDATVAPFDSSV

-2098 PVDLTAVSD
+2098 PVDTTAVGD
-2107 DMQMPRPALLEEKG
+2107 DMQMPRPALLEKAG
-2121 IMSDSYN
+2121 IMTDSYN

-2204 LTGDVYWDGIKN
+2204 RTEDAYWDGIKN

-2418 TDAAGHTLKEKGD
+2418 TDAAGNTLKEKGD
-2431 GKSSGWMFGIAVK
+2431 GKSSGWMFGLTLQ
-2444 GGNET
+2444 GGTET

-2473 YIPLDPTDPMVPG
+2473 YIPLDPTDPVVPG

-2519 AVLGQARAK
+2519 AVLGLARAK

-2543 VAYVKANIGS
+2543 VAYVQKNMGA
-2553 DGILRKPDDKNTPVI
+2553 DGVLVDPESRNPTV

-2584 PTNVGDKNLLTAL
+2584 PANVGGKNLLTAL
-2597 QDKDIMKVTDTSKTD
+2597 QDKDIMKVTDTSNTD

-2639 LEQQNK
+2639 LAQQNE
-2645 DGSWSASADTKPV
+2645 DGSWSASADTKSV

-2797 HRFGEWKVTVAAT
+2797 HRFGEWQVTVAAT

-2818 RICSICGVVE
+2818 RICSICGAVE
-2828 EKPVP
+2828 KKPVP
-2833 ATGHKFSAWTVTKA
+2833 ATGHKFGAWTVTKA

-2863 GTKETMIVP
+2863 GTEETMIVP

-2898 CSRCHKYFSDA
+2898 CSRCHKFFSDA
-2909 AGKTEIAKDSWI
+2909 AGKTEIAKDSWV

-3019 KLAEIKAAVENGS
+3019 KLAEIKAAVSDGA
-3032 IVITVN
+3032 ITV
-3038 NTPIL
+3038 TVTDTL
-3043 QLTKEDKESDGGK
+3043 QLTNEQKAADGGK
-3056 KALMQAGA
+3056 SALTEAAKTAGD
-3064 AASGELKKE
+3064 EVKKE
-3073 LDKLAEK
+3073 LNKLAEK

-3127 LTIPITDEL
+3127 VTIPITDEL

-3141 GKHVCVVRSHTDSS
+3141 GKRVCVMRSHTDSS

>member
-1 MRKRVISW
+1 MKKRVISW
-9 LLTVVMVVSML
+9 LLTVVMVVSLL

-29 AADQEQQTQQEQIAP
+29 AAEQEQQTQQEQTAP
-44 ADTENTVPAG
+44 ADTVSNVPTED
-54 NEETQ
+54 EETQ
-59 EQQEPAEEV
+59 EQQEPAPET

-84 AAGAVQNIGTA
+84 AAGAVQDIGTA
-95 EEFAAMEPGG
+95 EAFAAMEPGG
-105 NYQLTAD
+105 NYQLTAN
-112 ITVTAPYANE
+112 ITVTAPYAKDY
-122 FTDFS
+122 FT

-133 GHTVTLAISGDSD
+133 GYTVTLDITASTANVG
-146 YQALFAKLAAGAV
+146 LFSKLAGGAV
-159 VKNVMVDG
+159 VKNVITAG
-167 EVTGTDNIGGIAGIA
+167 SVTTTGKK
-182 TNATIIACANK
+182 C
-193 ATVAATGRYVG
+193 VA
-204 GLVGK
+204 
-209 GTGLTMTSCYNQGAV
+209 
-224 SSTRTRPI
+224 
-232 NMGGIAG
+232 GIAG
-239 YVDGGASVENCY
+239 YATDNVKIENCK
-251 NTGSITGSG
+251 NTASITGNKNVGGILGEAYNNEESISVGIKNCANEGAVNGTG
-260 SNTAAVVGW
+260 SAVGGIVGKMEGQNSII
-269 DAATVKN
+269 DCYNRGNITGFNNYAGIVGQSTGALVATIKN
-276 CYYLEST
+276 CYS
-283 YKVGACG
+283 VGAVTAYGASTNAGYALIGGGKNYALTNCYAIKQ
-290 NDGYTDPT
+290 DGLNLAYKGTNATTEECDLK
-298 VSKTDAEMRSGD
+298 SADDMKSAEF
-310 IVALLGSAFMVK
+310 AATLGSAFQYNVGGYPTLKDPEPVVEKNVVSISVK
-322 SGDYPALSWET
+322 SAKTTCYTGDELELSVTVTYDDNSSEVITKGFTVEGFDNTAPGKQTVTVTYKEKTDSIEIEVIKKPEFDDFFAGIVNSVEVTNDATYPYVVDMTDSDGLCLRSSNPVQGNTSSTSTITLKAKANVTLSFKYWGCNYDSSYAALTIVKNNSYNPEMRSWGSTQWKDFTIDLKKGDTLRLNLIKTYVSGDYY
-333 PTAAVKFTVSPANA
+333 VKLKDFTVSSLYEVKLTAEPEEADA
-347 VVEINGVK
+347 VVALKDSTGAELKGTNGV
-355 YTGSC
+355 YIVSAGE
-360 TVGLPVGDYTYTVS
+360 YTYTVS
-374 CPGYTQQTGSVT
+374 AYGYDT
-386 VTGEDNP
+386 VT
-393 VANPNSVS
+393 
-401 VTLEKDAAKWVTVT
+401 
-415 FTVTP
+415 
-420 ENATLTL
+420 
-427 KDGETQVTPTEGT
+427 ET
-440 TYKLLK
+440 
-446 GVTYTY
+446 
-452 TAVSDDEG
+452 
-460 YEPASGEVT
+460 
-469 PTADGTQTVA
+469 
-479 LKKVQSIAVKNGSTH
+479 I
-494 KTEFEQ
+494 
-500 GDALDTTGLTVTVTY
+500 
-515 SDNSTKDITEGF
+515 
-527 TVTGFNSV
+527 
-535 NVAENQTLTVH
+535 NVAADVAKTV
-546 YKGAE
+546 
-551 TTYSVKINKK
+551 
-561 LFPSKAF
+561 P
-568 NALEGYATVEYSH
+568 
-581 TGKYT
+581 
-586 AGDGKEFVDDAQE
+586 
-599 GALRSN
+599 
-605 SAGMN
+605 
-610 STTVTVTITFL
+610 
-621 ENAPK
+621 
-626 MLLSF
+626 
-631 DYKVSSESNY
+631 
-641 DKLLVAQ
+641 
-648 NRETKLT
+648 LT
-655 KSGTV
+655 KSAAYSV
-660 AWTADN
+660 AFDISRPAGITAD
-666 SLTVKG
+666 
-672 GDIVTL
+672 
-678 TYSKDRSTAS
+678 
-688 GSDCIW
+688 
-694 LKNFTVSPL
+694 
-703 YTLTIAP
+703 
-710 NQTDATVTLK
+710 
-720 DKEGKTVSGS
+720 
-730 NGVFAVK
+730 
-737 AAADYTYTVTKKG
+737 
-750 YEPAT
+750 
-755 GKVTMSAENQTVN
+755 
-768 VTLVK
+768 
-773 LPVITLQFTP
+773 
-783 DDAAVTLKQ
+783 
-792 GNTTVY
+792 
-798 KESAASS
+798 
-805 TGKNVYIAAKN
+805 
-816 TDYTYTVS
+816 
-824 KFGYETATGM
+824 
-834 ISVATGDVN
+834 
-843 KTVTLTEAA
+843 
-852 KYSVTFQITKPEGVS
+852 
-867 ASPTVTVEYNGTKVY
+867 PTVTVKTNGKAVYTGDGTGCSLSNGSYAYTVACDGCDNAGGIFSVNGDKVNITVTLAKKAIF
-882 EGSGANCTLPAGDY
+882 EDFFANC
-896 TYKATLKDCDDLSG
+896 
-910 SFTVAAAAVTVN
+910 
-922 LPFEKKLT
+922 
-930 FADIFQGVEGITASN
+930 QGITVS
-945 GTKGFKPIKS
+945 GDKGKFTIEG
-955 AAGNYLESN
+955 AGKDSYL
-964 KSYYGT
+964 KT
-970 TSLTLTATKPCV
+970 TETTTLALTATK
-982 ISFEYFAQG
+982 
-991 HEDNWD
+991 N
-997 EDDSAFFTVKKGT
+997 VK
-1010 TTLLTV
+1010 
-1016 YEENGWKT
+1016 
-1024 FSTALN
+1024 
-1030 TGETLTLSFNE
+1030 LSFSYIANAAGYVE
-1041 NGNSYYVRLKNFAV
+1041 GDWYYDEPDEYYYFTIKKNSTQVKRAYSETSWKDFSVELTQGDVLTISYDGYTSYYYAALKNFAAV
-1055 SPAYTITL
+1055 PFYTLTLNTPDGATVVLKDRSGAEITGKNGAYT
-1063 TTTPTA
+1063 
-1069 DKVELKDE
+1069 
-1077 SGNKLTG
+1077 
-1084 SGGKYAVAPGTYTYT
+1084 VAAGTY
-1099 VSKKDYETATGEIT
+1099 A
-1113 VTDAD
+1113 
-1118 VTQPV
+1118 
-1123 KLTAKPVITLTA
+1123 
-1135 TPADATVKLE
+1135 
-1145 KGSLPA
+1145 
-1151 SPKTTDKETG
+1151 
-1161 VYTYVVEKGAEYT
+1161 

-1234 ADGGYKLYLGETYAY
+1234 TDGGYKLYLGETYAY
-1249 TVAKADYITVS
+1249 TVTKADYIPVH
-1260 GSFTAAKNDT
+1260 GSITAAEDKT
-1270 ITVTLTYAGAGWDGT
+1270 LSFTLTYAGEGWDGT
-1285 TKTAPTQ
+1285 AKTAPTQ
-1292 DKSGVYL
+1292 DKNGVYQ
-1299 IDTAAK
+1299 IGTAAE

-1311 AVNGGQ
+1311 AVNKDGTT
-1317 KAINGKLT
+1317 ISGKLT
-1325 ANINLNGKPWT
+1325 ANINLNGKTWT
-1336 AIGTSSNKF
+1336 AIGTDSNKF

-1351 DNYTVSGLVTTGL
+1351 DNYTVSGLAGTGGL
-1364 VGELAEGGV
+1364 VYYLSANGTVKSLCV
-1373 VENLRVNCAIVST
+1373 DCAIDGT
-1386 SSLLGGVANSSAG
+1386 SNV
-1399 TIRNC
+1399 
-1404 MVSGSITF
+1404 
-1412 SSEGHNGA
+1412 
-1420 SAIGGIAGRTTGNG
+1420 GGIADKSEGRIENCLVSGYIKGGDDVIFGVGGIVGHGVAGN

-1439 VSRAVVKDA
+1439 VSTADILFKYSRYAVQNGAGGIVG
-1448 YDNSTYGTS
+1448 YTYGT
-1457 APLGGIAGYAYGVV
+1457 V
-1471 ENCYFTGTL
+1471 ENCYFAGNVHTNAKSVSAGGF
-1480 AVKKTQPNKIIQQ
+1480 
-1493 KRGGLVG
+1493 GGLVG
-1500 ELNANA
+1500 CARSNAVMKDCYTVGA
-1506 ELKGSYVAGEF
+1506 VTGP
-1517 AIADESKFGAVVGK
+1517 ESSFGAVVGK

-1553 DGTTSGMTAHTA
+1553 DGTTSGMTARTA
-1565 DYMRSAEFAVDM
+1565 DYMRTPEFAAEM
-1577 GMNQDDGTLNGG
+1577 GMHLDSGNSNGG

-1594 WQGGTVLS
+1594 WQGGTPVDN
-1602 ADDLKAAAAAAN
+1602 ADLKAAAAAAN

-1631 ADWYAETVLGLYD
+1631 ADWYAETVLGLYE
-1644 LTDYNDKADLCEKY
+1644 LTDGNYNKADLCKEY
-1658 GIEAP
+1658 GIEEP
-1663 GEAVTNL
+1663 GEAVTDL
-1670 HDYFLNAL
+1670 HDYFLTAL
-1678 QKHFYKELGL
+1678 QKHFYKEQGL
-1688 DAENADRLKADATG
+1688 DAENADLLKADATG

-1721 TAQTYT
+1721 IAQTHT

-1805 QTLEDIAAEFARK
+1805 QTLEDIAAEFTRK
-1818 NTAVQPLQGMGLY
+1818 NTAVQPLEGVGLY

-1865 KANGFDGTKVQY
+1865 KANGFDDTKVQY

-1933 SAAESLNWELIR
+1933 SAAGSLNWELIR

-2021 ALPEKSG
+2021 ALPEKAG

-2074 TSEMQNALAEKYQGL
+2074 TSEMQNALAEKYRGL

-2098 PVDLTAVSD
+2098 SVDTTAVSD
-2107 DMQMPRPALLEEKG
+2107 DMQMPRPALLEKAG
-2121 IMSDSYN
+2121 IMTDSYN
-2128 QKVTMVSLTPD
+2128 QKVTMVSRTPD

-2191 PELDGAAAFMTEA
+2191 QELNGAAAFMTAARTED
-2204 LTGDVYWDGIKN
+2204 TYWDGIKN
-2216 KNTVKTKVTSDLYP
+2216 KNTDKTKVTSDLYP

-2326 YKDFAQFYKQPIHI
+2326 YKNFAQFYKQPIQI
-2340 DLTVIGE
+2340 DLTVPGTTGQ
-2347 KNAADP
+2347 NDP

-2358 LTVKVKVDGYNKN
+2358 LAVKVKVDGYDKN
-2371 GHTFQGISDF
+2371 GHTFTGISGF

-2399 CLDSAKYTYTGS
+2399 CLDSANYTYTGS
-2411 GAYIKSI
+2411 GTYIKSI
-2418 TDAAGHTLKEKGD
+2418 TDAAGNTLKEKGD
-2431 GKSSGWMFGIAVK
+2431 GKSSGWMFGLTLQ
-2444 GGNET
+2444 GGTET

-2473 YIPLDPTDPMVPG
+2473 YIPLDPTDPAVPG

-2500 AYIQSAVSAPVVSY
+2500 AYIQGAVSAPVVSY

-2553 DGILRKPDDKNTPVI
+2553 DGVLVDPESHNPTV

-2584 PTNVGDKNLLTAL
+2584 PANVGDKNLLTAL

-2645 DGSWSASADTKPV
+2645 DGSWRASADTKPV

-2833 ATGHKFSAWTVTKA
+2833 ATGHNFGAWTVTKA

-2863 GTKETMIVP
+2863 STEETMIVP

-2898 CSRCHKYFSDA
+2898 CSRCHKFFSDA
-2909 AGKTEIAKDSWI
+2909 AGKTEIAKDSWV

-2958 AGATIPATGKHTYVD
+2958 AGATIPATGKHTYVN
-2973 GVCTTCGT
+2973 GVCTVCGVK
-2981 RNPAGGIKGDDLK
+2981 NPMANVKGDDIK

-2999 NTIVTGGGLT
+2999 NKTAAGDGLVIKADDTITGE
-3009 IKTDKPVTDE
+3009 V
-3019 KLAEIKAAVENGS
+3019 LADIKAAVSDGA
-3032 IVITVN
+3032 ITV
-3038 NTPIL
+3038 TVTDTL
-3043 QLTKEDKESDGGK
+3043 QLTNEQKAADGGK
-3056 KALMQAGA
+3056 SALTEAAKTAGD
-3064 AASGELKKE
+3064 EVKKE
-3073 LDKLAEK
+3073 LNKLAEK

-3127 LTIPITDEL
+3127 VTIPITDEL

-3222 VLWLGSAVLAAAAVV
+3222 VLWLGSAALAAAAVV

>member
-1 MRKRVISW
+1 MKKRVISW
-9 LLTVVMVVSML
+9 LLTVVMVVSLL

-29 AADQEQQTQQEQIAP
+29 AADQEQQTQQEQTAP
-44 ADTENTVPAG
+44 ADTVSNVPTED
-54 NEETQ
+54 EETQ
-59 EQQEPAEEV
+59 EQQEPAPET

-84 AAGAVQNIGTA
+84 AAGAVQDIGTA
-95 EEFAAMEPGG
+95 EAFAAMEPGG
-105 NYQLTAD
+105 NYQLTAN
-112 ITVTAPYANE
+112 ITVTAPYGNDITG
-122 FTDFS
+122 FTGFT

-133 GHTVTLAISGDSD
+133 GHTVTLDITASTANVG
-146 YQALFAKLAAGAV
+146 LFSKLAGGAV
-159 VKNVMVDG
+159 VKNVKVDG
-167 EVTGTDNIGGIAGIA
+167 TVSGTEGVAGIA
-182 TNATIIACANK
+182 AQANGATISGCINCAIIS
-193 ATVAATGRYVG
+193 ATGRYVG
-204 GLVGK
+204 GIVGK
-209 GTGLTMTSCYNQGAV
+209 LRGGT
-224 SSTRTRPI
+224 
-232 NMGGIAG
+232 
-239 YVDGGASVENCY
+239 VENCY
-251 NTGSITGSG
+251 NTGAISSSRDRKGVNLGGIAGYIDSNGS
-260 SNTAAVVGW
+260 
-269 DAATVKN
+269 VKN
-276 CYYLEST
+276 CYNSGTTSATADTSNYAAIAGWCDNSTVTNCYYLDTTASA
-283 YKVGACG
+283 GANG
-290 NDGYTDPT
+290 NSQTAT
-298 VSKTDAEMRSGD
+298 SKTAEEMKSP
-310 IVALLGSAFMVK
+310 AFAAQLGEAFMAK
-322 SGDYPALSWET
+322 AGDYPALSWET
-333 PTAAVKFTVSPANA
+333 PTAAVSFTIQPENA
-347 VVEINGVK
+347 VLTINGGT
-355 YTGSC
+355 YTGST
-360 TVGLPVGDYTYTVS
+360 TVALPAADAPYSYTVS
-374 CPGYTQQTGSVT
+374 CPGYTQQTGTVTVT

-393 VANPNSVS
+393 VADPAN
-401 VTLEKDAAKWVTVT
+401 VTVT
-415 FTVTP
+415 LAEDTSAWVNMTF
-420 ENATLTL
+420 N
-427 KDGETQVTPTEGT
+427 VTPTGAALTVKRGDTEIEPQSDGS
-440 TYKLLK
+440 YKLLK

-460 YEPASGEVT
+460 YEPAAGEVT
-469 PTADGTQTVA
+469 PTESSTQTVA
-479 LKKVQSIAVKNGSTH
+479 LKKVQSIKVTKAPT
-494 KTEFEQ
+494 KTEYYK
-500 GDALDTTGLTVTVTY
+500 GDAELDLTGMVLTVNYDGTDETRTITDGYDAAGVTCEGFSTEKPIESQTVTVKYRGKTATFTIKVK
-515 SDNSTKDITEGF
+515 DAMLFADFFTGLNGIATAQNSTSYKFEPVLLDGGYVLKSTNEKKGN
-527 TVTGFNSV
+527 TTSSL
-535 NVAENQTLTVH
+535 TLTFVKAAQLTFDCKTDSEKN
-546 YKGAE
+546 YDGLRVDINDQ
-551 TTYSVKINKK
+551 TGSQFGSTGGYSGEKQDWKEFSIAVN
-561 LFPSKAF
+561 
-568 NALEGYATVEYSH
+568 
-581 TGKYT
+581 
-586 AGDGKEFVDDAQE
+586 AGDK
-599 GALRSN
+599 
-605 SAGMN
+605 
-610 STTVTVTITFL
+610 VTV
-621 ENAPK
+621 NYRK
-626 MLLSF
+626 
-631 DYKVSSESNY
+631 DSSG
-641 DKLLVAQ
+641 DKGQ
-648 NRETKLT
+648 
-655 KSGTV
+655 
-660 AWTADN
+660 
-666 SLTVKG
+666 
-672 GDIVTL
+672 
-678 TYSKDRSTAS
+678 
-688 GSDCIW
+688 DCIW
-694 LKNFTVSPL
+694 LRNFRAEVLPTVRFAVKDAAGKA
-703 YTLTIAP
+703 I
-710 NQTDATVTLK
+710 DATVTLK
-720 DKEGKTVSGS
+720 KGYTGLTAGTDGSYALTVGE
-730 NGVFAVK
+730 K
-737 AAADYTYTVTKKG
+737 YTYTVEKKG
-750 YEPAT
+750 YE
-755 GKVTMSAENQTVN
+755 KVTQEFTAQAGDNTIT

-798 KESAASS
+798 KESADSEK
-805 TGKNVYIAAKN
+805 GKNVYIAAKN
-816 TDYTYTVS
+816 TDYTYTVT
-824 KFGYETATGM
+824 KFGYETATGT
-834 ISVATGDVN
+834 ISVAIADVN
-843 KTVTLTEAA
+843 KTVKLTELA
-852 KYSVTFQITKPEGVS
+852 KQTVTFNITKPEGVT
-867 ASPTVTVEYNGTKVY
+867 AEPTITVKSGSITAYT
-882 EGSGANCTLPAGDY
+882 GSGANCTLPAGDY
-896 TYKATLKDCDDLSG
+896 TYTAKLDGCDTLSG
-910 SFTVAAAAVTVN
+910 SFVVKAAKTIGLEFV
-922 LPFEKKLT
+922 KSLT
-930 FADIFQGVEGITASN
+930 FDDFFAGLDGITAEN
-945 GTKGFKPIKS
+945 GTRYGFEPVR
-955 AAGNYLESN
+955 AAGGNYLESN
-964 KSYYGT
+964 RRSYGT
-970 TSLTLTATKPCV
+970 TSLTLTATESRLV
-982 ISFEYFAQG
+982 SFQYLAKG
-991 HEDNWD
+991 NKADYSWD
-997 EDDSAFFTVKKGT
+997 DDSAFSVKKGT
-1010 TTLLTV
+1010 STLLTA

-1024 FSTALN
+1024 FSTVLN
-1030 TGETLTLSFNE
+1030 TGEKLTLSFSE
-1041 NGNSYYVRLKNFAV
+1041 SGSSYYVRLKDFAAAAAHTLTLKTPDGATV
-1055 SPAYTITL
+1055 VLKDRSGAEITGKNGAYT
-1063 TTTPTA
+1063 
-1069 DKVELKDE
+1069 
-1077 SGNKLTG
+1077 
-1084 SGGKYAVAPGTYTYT
+1084 VAAGTY
-1099 VSKKDYETATGEIT
+1099 A
-1113 VTDAD
+1113 
-1118 VTQPV
+1118 
-1123 KLTAKPVITLTA
+1123 
-1135 TPADATVKLE
+1135 
-1145 KGSLPA
+1145 
-1151 SPKTTDKETG
+1151 
-1161 VYTYVVEKGAEYT
+1161 
-1174 YTVSKFGYETETG
+1174 YTVSKFGYETKTG
-1187 SITVNADV
+1187 NITVSADV
-1195 NKTVT
+1195 NETVT

-1234 ADGGYKLYLGETYAY
+1234 ANGGYKLYLGETYAY
-1249 TVAKADYITVS
+1249 TVTKADYVPVH
-1260 GSFTAAKNDT
+1260 GSITAAEDKT
-1270 ITVTLTYAGAGWDGT
+1270 LSFTLTYAGEGWDGT
-1285 TKTAPTQ
+1285 AKTAPTQ
-1292 DKSGVYL
+1292 DKNGVYQ
-1299 IDTAAK
+1299 IGTAAK

-1311 AVNGGQ
+1311 AVNKGDTT
-1317 KAINGKLT
+1317 ISGKLT
-1325 ANINLNGKPWT
+1325 ANINLNGKTWT
-1336 AIGTSSNKF
+1336 AIGTDSNKF

-1351 DNYTVSGLVTTGL
+1351 DSHTVSGLAGTGGL
-1364 VGELAEGGV
+1364 VYYLSANGTVKSLCV
-1373 VENLRVNCAIVST
+1373 DCAIDGT
-1386 SSLLGGVANSSAG
+1386 SNV
-1399 TIRNC
+1399 
-1404 MVSGSITF
+1404 
-1412 SSEGHNGA
+1412 
-1420 SAIGGIAGRTTGNG
+1420 GGIADKSEGRIENCLVSGYIKGGDDVIFGVGGIVGHGVAGN

-1439 VSRAVVKDA
+1439 VSTADILFKYSRYAVQNGAGGIVG
-1448 YDNSTYGTS
+1448 YTYGT
-1457 APLGGIAGYAYGVV
+1457 V
-1471 ENCYFTGTL
+1471 ENCYFAGNVHTNAKSVSAGGF
-1480 AVKKTQPNKIIQQ
+1480 
-1493 KRGGLVG
+1493 GGLVG
-1500 ELNANA
+1500 CARSNAVMKDCYTVGA
-1506 ELKGSYVAGEF
+1506 VTGP
-1517 AIADESKFGAVVGK
+1517 ESSFGAVVGK

-1553 DGTTSGMTAHTA
+1553 DGTTSGMTARTA
-1565 DYMRSAEFAVDM
+1565 DYMRTPEFAAEM
-1577 GMNQDDGTLNGG
+1577 GMHLDSGNSNGG

-1594 WQGGTVLS
+1594 WQGGTPVDN
-1602 ADDLKAAAAAAN
+1602 ADLKAAAAAAN

-1631 ADWYAETVLGLYD
+1631 ADWYAETVLGFYD

-1658 GIEAP
+1658 GIEEP
-1663 GEAVTNL
+1663 GEAVTDL

-1688 DAENADRLKADATG
+1688 DAENADLLKADATG

-1708 LTPVSGDPEEEEE
+1708 LTPVSSDPEEEEE
-1721 TAQTYT
+1721 IAQTYT
-1727 ACLTLP
+1727 GFLTLP

-1738 PVEGSGEKIVS
+1738 PVEGSGEKTVS
-1749 LTWTADN
+1749 LAWTADN

-1785 AATKTK
+1785 AATKVK
-1791 TFTLCLWSENAEKV
+1791 TFTLCLWSEKAEKA
-1805 QTLEDIAAEFARK
+1805 QTLEDIAAEFTRK
-1818 NTAVQPLQGMGLY
+1818 NTAVQPLEGVGLY

-1933 SAAESLNWELIR
+1933 SAAGSLNWELIR

-1996 LYITNGTNGTGV
+1996 LYITNGTGV

-2021 ALPEKSG
+2021 PLPEKAG

-2191 PELDGAAAFMTEA
+2191 QELDDAADFMTAARTEDA
-2204 LTGDVYWDGIKN
+2204 YWDGIKN

-2326 YKDFAQFYKQPIHI
+2326 YKNFAQFYKQPIQI
-2340 DLTVIGE
+2340 DLTVPGTTGQ
-2347 KNAADP
+2347 NDP

-2371 GHTFQGISDF
+2371 GHTFTGISGF

-2431 GKSSGWMFGIAVK
+2431 GKSSGWMFGLTLQ
-2444 GGNET
+2444 GGTET

-2473 YIPLDPTDPMVPG
+2473 YIPLDPTDPAVPG

-2553 DGILRKPDDKNTPVI
+2553 DGILRAPDDKNTPVI

-2573 IILALT
+2573 IALALT

-2584 PTNVGDKNLLTAL
+2584 PANVGGENLLKAL
-2597 QDKDIMKVTDTSKTD
+2597 QNKDIMQVTDTSNTD

-2639 LEQQNK
+2639 LAQQNE
-2645 DGSWSASADTKPV
+2645 DGSWRASADTKPV

-2671 APYHKDGGNET
+2671 APYYKDGGNET

-2797 HRFGEWKVTVAAT
+2797 HRFGEWQVTVAAT

-2818 RICSICGVVE
+2818 RICSICGAVE
-2828 EKPVP
+2828 EKSVP
-2833 ATGHKFSAWTVTKA
+2833 ATGHKFGEWTTTKEP
-2847 ATCTES
+2847 TCTETGTEKRICTVCS
-2853 GISTR
+2853 KEETR
-2858 KCSVC
+2858 V
-2863 GTKETMIVP
+2863 
-2872 SLGHSM
+2872 
-2878 TATAGKAATC
+2878 
-2888 TEAGNSAYWT
+2888 
-2898 CSRCHKYFSDA
+2898 
-2909 AGKTEIAKDSWI
+2909 
-2921 IAALGHDEA
+2921 IAALGHTPGTKVSVDKNDHWNICEVCHQPVNKTEHTYVNGIQCVCGVRKGAEGDADTTIKRVVVSDEITFVLEDNDKLNTPDKVKAELQLQITLKNSKRNKDNTVFMDVSLLVFERNEWRPA
-2930 TRAAVAATCYA
+2930 TKEDLTAGKITVLLPYPEAVAAKYGQYNFTVAHMVAMADCGLDVGTVEFPAVTKTA
-2941 SGHEA
+2941 SG
-2946 DTYCKR
+2946 
-2952 CGIVIT
+2952 
-2958 AGATIPATGKHTYVD
+2958 
-2973 GVCTTCGT
+2973 
-2981 RNPAGGIKGDDLK
+2981 L
-2994 VDSKD
+2994 
-2999 NTIVTGGGLT
+2999 L
-3009 IKTDKPVTDE
+3009 
-3019 KLAEIKAAVENGS
+3019 
-3032 IVITVN
+3032 
-3038 NTPIL
+3038 
-3043 QLTKEDKESDGGK
+3043 
-3056 KALMQAGA
+3056 
-3064 AASGELKKE
+3064 
-3073 LDKLAEK
+3073 
-3080 LDALRGDKSRKNAQL
+3080 
-3095 EKVVDVTVALV
+3095 
-3106 KTEGNEIKTVAQLI
+3106 
-3120 ELPHSVT
+3120 VT
-3127 LTIPITDEL
+3127 LT
-3136 YAALQ
+3136 
-3141 GKHVCVVRSHTDSS
+3141 G
-3155 GNVTTAELSATLGGT
+3155 LSP
-3170 KGNYVLTFQTD
+3170 V
-3181 KASAF
+3181 
-3186 AIVSYETVSS
+3186 AISWTESTNH
-3196 GYYYGGSGTADSG
+3196 YYYNPATTPD
-3209 KKDSANTADDSQM
+3209 KTDSANTADDSQM

>member
-9 LLTVVMVVSML
+9 LLTVVMVVSLL

-44 ADTENTVPAG
+44 VDTENTVPAED
-54 NEETQ
+54 EETQ
-59 EQQEPAEEV
+59 EQQEPAPET
-68 PVSRS
+68 P
-73 ARSGGAAPMLA
+73 APQMTRSGGADSAPKAINDADGFRDMV
-84 AAGAVQNIGTA
+84 AGGS
-95 EEFAAMEPGG
+95 
-105 NYQLTAD
+105 YKLTKD
-112 ITVTAPYANE
+112 IIVTEPYAS
-122 FTDFS
+122 DFS

-133 GHTVTLAISGDSD
+133 GHTVTLNITASTANVG
-146 YQALFAKLAAGAV
+146 LFSKLAGGAV
-159 VKNVMVDG
+159 VKNVITAGSISGKVNNVGGIAGVADTELG
-167 EVTGTDNIGGIAGIA
+167 AITISNCKNEAAIKGNKVVGGILGGCTEDDYALTISACANEGNISGTRNIGGI
-182 TNATIIACANK
+182 C
-193 ATVAATGRYVG
+193 
-204 GLVGK
+204 
-209 GTGLTMTSCYNQGAV
+209 GTLENVHFIKNCYNSGAV
-224 SSTRTRPI
+224 TGSTIGGILGRGARGYSSTTDTPI
-232 NMGGIAG
+232 L
-239 YVDGGASVENCY
+239 ENCY
-251 NTGSITGSG
+251 NVGNIVYSGTNGSAIVGTGY
-260 SNTAAVVGW
+260 AKKPVE
-269 DAATVKN
+269 VKN
-276 CYYLEST
+276 CYALEGSAQAF
-283 YKVGACG
+283 V
-290 NDGYTDPT
+290 
-298 VSKTDAEMRSGD
+298 VSGVNADSNSDFKTADEMQSAD
-310 IVALLGSAFMVK
+310 FAATLGSAFRYNEGGYPTLKDPEPVVEKNVVSISVK
-322 SGDYPALSWET
+322 SAKTTCYTGDELELSVTVTYDDNSSEVITKGFTVAGFDNTAPGKQTVTVTYKEKTDSIEIEVIKKPEFDDFFAGIVNSVEATNDATYPYVVDVTDSDGLCLRSSNPVQGNTSSTSTITLKAKANVTLSFKYWGCNYDYSSAALTIVKNNSYNPEMRSWGSTQWKDFTIDLKKGDTLRLNLIKTYVLGDYY
-333 PTAAVKFTVSPANA
+333 VKLKDFTVSSLYEVKLTAEPEEADA
-347 VVEINGVK
+347 VVALKDSTGAELKGTNGV
-355 YTGSC
+355 YIVSAGE
-360 TVGLPVGDYTYTVS
+360 YTYTVS
-374 CPGYTQQTGSVT
+374 AYGYDTVTETINVAADVAKTVPLTKSAAYSVAFDISRPAGITADPTVTVKTNGKAVYTGDGAGCSLSNGSYAYTVACDGCDNAGGIFSVNGDKVNITVTLAKKAIFEDFFANCQGITVSGDKGKFTIEGAGKDSYLKTTETTTLALTATKNVKLSFSYIANAAGYVEDEWDYDEPGESYYFTIKKNSTRVKRAYSETSWKDFSVELTQGDVLTISYDGYTSYYYAALKNFAT
-386 VTGEDNP
+386 VP
-393 VANPNSVS
+393 
-401 VTLEKDAAKWVTVT
+401 
-415 FTVTP
+415 FY
-420 ENATLTL
+420 TLTL
-427 KDGETQVTPTEGT
+427 KTPDG
-440 TYKLLK
+440 
-446 GVTYTY
+446 
-452 TAVSDDEG
+452 
-460 YEPASGEVT
+460 
-469 PTADGTQTVA
+469 
-479 LKKVQSIAVKNGSTH
+479 
-494 KTEFEQ
+494 
-500 GDALDTTGLTVTVTY
+500 
-515 SDNSTKDITEGF
+515 
-527 TVTGFNSV
+527 
-535 NVAENQTLTVH
+535 
-546 YKGAE
+546 
-551 TTYSVKINKK
+551 
-561 LFPSKAF
+561 
-568 NALEGYATVEYSH
+568 ATV
-581 TGKYT
+581 
-586 AGDGKEFVDDAQE
+586 V
-599 GALRSN
+599 L
-605 SAGMN
+605 
-610 STTVTVTITFL
+610 
-621 ENAPK
+621 
-626 MLLSF
+626 
-631 DYKVSSESNY
+631 
-641 DKLLVAQ
+641 
-648 NRETKLT
+648 
-655 KSGTV
+655 
-660 AWTADN
+660 
-666 SLTVKG
+666 
-672 GDIVTL
+672 
-678 TYSKDRSTAS
+678 KDRS
-688 GSDCIW
+688 G
-694 LKNFTVSPL
+694 
-703 YTLTIAP
+703 
-710 NQTDATVTLK
+710 
-720 DKEGKTVSGS
+720 
-730 NGVFAVK
+730 
-737 AAADYTYTVTKKG
+737 
-750 YEPAT
+750 
-755 GKVTMSAENQTVN
+755 AE
-768 VTLVK
+768 
-773 LPVITLQFTP
+773 I
-783 DDAAVTLKQ
+783 
-792 GNTTVY
+792 
-798 KESAASS
+798 
-805 TGKNVYIAAKN
+805 TGKNGAYTVAAG
-816 TDYTYTVS
+816 TYAYTVS
-824 KFGYETATGM
+824 KFGYETKTGN
-834 ISVATGDVN
+834 I
-843 KTVTLTEAA
+843 
-852 KYSVTFQITKPEGVS
+852 
-867 ASPTVTVEYNGTKVY
+867 
-882 EGSGANCTLPAGDY
+882 
-896 TYKATLKDCDDLSG
+896 
-910 SFTVAAAAVTVN
+910 
-922 LPFEKKLT
+922 
-930 FADIFQGVEGITASN
+930 
-945 GTKGFKPIKS
+945 
-955 AAGNYLESN
+955 
-964 KSYYGT
+964 
-970 TSLTLTATKPCV
+970 
-982 ISFEYFAQG
+982 
-991 HEDNWD
+991 
-997 EDDSAFFTVKKGT
+997 
-1010 TTLLTV
+1010 
-1016 YEENGWKT
+1016 
-1024 FSTALN
+1024 
-1030 TGETLTLSFNE
+1030 
-1041 NGNSYYVRLKNFAV
+1041 
-1055 SPAYTITL
+1055 
-1063 TTTPTA
+1063 
-1069 DKVELKDE
+1069 
-1077 SGNKLTG
+1077 
-1084 SGGKYAVAPGTYTYT
+1084 T
-1099 VSKKDYETATGEIT
+1099 VS
-1113 VTDAD
+1113 AD
-1118 VTQPV
+1118 VT
-1123 KLTAKPVITLTA
+1123 
-1135 TPADATVKLE
+1135 E
-1145 KGSLPA
+1145 
-1151 SPKTTDKETG
+1151 
-1161 VYTYVVEKGAEYT
+1161 
-1174 YTVSKFGYETETG
+1174 
-1187 SITVNADV
+1187 
-1195 NKTVT
+1195 TVT
-1200 LSELASC
+1200 LSELATR
-1207 TLTFAVTPAENAK
+1207 TLTFDVTPAENAK

-1226 VGGTIKPE
+1226 VGGTIAPE

-1249 TVAKADYITVS
+1249 TVTKENYVPVR
-1260 GSFTAAKNDT
+1260 GSITAAEDKT
-1270 ITVTLTYAGAGWDGT
+1270 LSFALTYAGEGWNGT
-1285 TKTAPTQ
+1285 AKTEPKTEN
-1292 DKSGVYL
+1292 GVYQ
-1299 IDTAAK
+1299 IGTAAE

-1311 AVNGGQ
+1311 AVRKGQ
-1317 KAINGKLT
+1317 TAISAKLT
-1325 ANINLNGKPWT
+1325 ANINLNDKAWT
-1336 AIGTSSNKF
+1336 AIGTDSNKF

-1351 DNYTVSGLVTTGL
+1351 DNYTVSGLAGTGGL
-1364 VGELAEGGV
+1364 VYYLSANGTVKSLCV
-1373 VENLRVNCAIVST
+1373 DCAIDGT
-1386 SSLLGGVANSSAG
+1386 SNV
-1399 TIRNC
+1399 
-1404 MVSGSITF
+1404 
-1412 SSEGHNGA
+1412 
-1420 SAIGGIAGRTTGNG
+1420 GGIADKSEGRIENCLVSGYIKGGDDVIFGVGGIVGHGVAGN

-1439 VSRAVVKDA
+1439 VSTADILFKYSRYAVQNGAGGIVG
-1448 YDNSTYGTS
+1448 YTYGT
-1457 APLGGIAGYAYGVV
+1457 V
-1471 ENCYFTGTL
+1471 ENCYFAGNVHTNAKSVSAGGF
-1480 AVKKTQPNKIIQQ
+1480 
-1493 KRGGLVG
+1493 GGLVG
-1500 ELNANA
+1500 CARSNAVMKDCYTVGA
-1506 ELKGSYVAGEF
+1506 VTGP
-1517 AIADESKFGAVVGK
+1517 ESSFGAVVGK

-1553 DGTTSGMTAHTA
+1553 DGTTSGMTARTA
-1565 DYMRSAEFAVDM
+1565 DYMRTPEFAADV
-1577 GMNQDDGTLNGG
+1577 GMHLDSGNSNGG

-1594 WQGGTVLS
+1594 WQGGTPVDN
-1602 ADDLKAAAAAAN
+1602 ADLKAAADAAS
-1614 ALELR
+1614 ALQLR

-1658 GIEAP
+1658 GIEEP
-1663 GEAVTNL
+1663 GEAVTDL

-1688 DAENADRLKADATG
+1688 DAENADLLKADATG

-1727 ACLTLP
+1727 GFLTLP

-1738 PVEGSGEKIVS
+1738 PVDGEEKIVS
-1749 LTWTADN
+1749 LAWTADN

-1805 QTLEDIAAEFARK
+1805 QTLEDIAVEFTRK
-1818 NTAVQPLQGMGLY
+1818 NTAVQPLQGVGLY

-1877 IADNGKITYFTGDGT
+1877 IADNGDIIYFTGDGT

-1933 SAAESLNWELIR
+1933 SAAGSLNWELIR

-1972 LTLPSSIAG
+1972 LTLPSGIAG

-2021 ALPEKSG
+2021 PLPEKAG

-2098 PVDLTAVSD
+2098 PVDTTAVSD

-2152 PLPGEKPVEAKYV
+2152 PLPGEEPVEAKYV

-2204 LTGDVYWDGIKN
+2204 RTEDAYWDGIKN

-2347 KNAADP
+2347 KNAVDP

-2371 GHTFQGISDF
+2371 GHTFTGISGF

-2411 GAYIKSI
+2411 GTYIKSI
-2418 TDAAGHTLKEKGD
+2418 TDAAGNTLKEKGD
-2431 GKSSGWMFGIAVK
+2431 GKSSGWMFGLAVK
-2444 GGNET
+2444 GGAET

-2473 YIPLDPTDPMVPG
+2473 YIPLDPTDPAVPG

-2553 DGILRKPDDKNTPVI
+2553 DGILRAPDDKNTPVI

-2573 IILALT
+2573 IALALT

-2584 PTNVGDKNLLTAL
+2584 PANVGGENLLKAL
-2597 QDKDIMKVTDTSKTD
+2597 QNKDIMKVTDTSNTD

-2623 NSRNYTSDT
+2623 NSRNYTSNT

-2639 LEQQNK
+2639 LEQQNE
-2645 DGSWSASADTKPV
+2645 DGSWRASADTKSV

-2671 APYHKDGGNET
+2671 APYYKDGGNET

-2797 HRFGEWKVTVAAT
+2797 HRFGEWQVTVAAT

-2818 RICSICGVVE
+2818 RICSICGAVE
-2828 EKPVP
+2828 EKSVP
-2833 ATGHKFSAWTVTKA
+2833 ATGHKFGEWTTTKEP
-2847 ATCTES
+2847 TCTE
-2853 GISTR
+2853 T
-2858 KCSVC
+2858 
-2863 GTKETMIVP
+2863 GTEKR
-2872 SLGHSM
+2872 
-2878 TATAGKAATC
+2878 TC
-2888 TEAGNSAYWT
+2888 TV
-2898 CSRCHKYFSDA
+2898 CSKEETRV
-2909 AGKTEIAKDSWI
+2909 
-2921 IAALGHDEA
+2921 IAALGHTPGTEMLADKDDHWNVCKVCHAVVNKTGHTYVNGIQCVCGAVKSEDGTMKRIEVSNTITVPDTLRNNEKLNSEEKIKAELQLQISRKDSKNTAENTAVFDVRLMIITTVDGEQVETPA
-2930 TRAAVAATCYA
+2930 TKADLVNGRITVLLPYPEAVAAKYGQYNFTVAHMVAMADCGLDVGTVEFPAVTKTA
-2941 SGHEA
+2941 SG
-2946 DTYCKR
+2946 
-2952 CGIVIT
+2952 
-2958 AGATIPATGKHTYVD
+2958 
-2973 GVCTTCGT
+2973 
-2981 RNPAGGIKGDDLK
+2981 L
-2994 VDSKD
+2994 
-2999 NTIVTGGGLT
+2999 L
-3009 IKTDKPVTDE
+3009 
-3019 KLAEIKAAVENGS
+3019 
-3032 IVITVN
+3032 
-3038 NTPIL
+3038 
-3043 QLTKEDKESDGGK
+3043 
-3056 KALMQAGA
+3056 
-3064 AASGELKKE
+3064 
-3073 LDKLAEK
+3073 
-3080 LDALRGDKSRKNAQL
+3080 
-3095 EKVVDVTVALV
+3095 
-3106 KTEGNEIKTVAQLI
+3106 
-3120 ELPHSVT
+3120 VT
-3127 LTIPITDEL
+3127 LT
-3136 YAALQ
+3136 
-3141 GKHVCVVRSHTDSS
+3141 G
-3155 GNVTTAELSATLGGT
+3155 LSP
-3170 KGNYVLTFQTD
+3170 V
-3181 KASAF
+3181 
-3186 AIVSYETVSS
+3186 AISWTESTNH
-3196 GYYYGGSGTADSG
+3196 YYYNPTATPG
-3209 KKDSANTADDSQM
+3209 KTDSANTADDSQM

>member
-1 MRKRVISW
+1 MKKRVISW
-9 LLTVVMVVSML
+9 LLTVVMVVSLL

-44 ADTENTVPAG
+44 VDTENTVPAG

-59 EQQEPAEEV
+59 EQQEPAPET
-68 PVSRS
+68 P
-73 ARSGGAAPMLA
+73 APQMTRSGGAALA
-84 AAGAVQNIGTA
+84 LAEGTVSSA
-95 EEFAAMEPGG
+95 KEFAAMDASGS
-105 NYQLTAD
+105 YTLTKD
-112 ITVTAPYANE
+112 IIVTEPYAY
-122 FTDFS
+122 DFI

-133 GHTVTLAISGDSD
+133 GHTVTLDITASTANVG
-146 YQALFAKLAAGAV
+146 LFSKLAGGAV
-159 VKNVMVDG
+159 VKNVITAGSISGKVNN
-167 EVTGTDNIGGIAGIA
+167 VGGIAGTA
-182 TNATIIACANK
+182 DGNVTIENCKNTASIKGGKGAGGILGYSEPGSGFVTISSCANMGSVSGTRK
-193 ATVAATGRYVG
+193 QVG
-204 GLVGK
+204 GIAGNVVG
-209 GTGLTMTSCYNQGAV
+209 THIIRNCYNQGDISDGA
-224 SSTRTRPI
+224 
-232 NMGGIAG
+232 GILG
-239 YVDGGASVENCY
+239 RGTKGVLVENCY
-251 NTGSITGSG
+251 TVGSVETNGAIIAVSSSSYSSDEPCRIVNCYAPSETVTALVPSTVKISNSG
-260 SNTAAVVGW
+260 TKSSAEMQSAEF
-269 DAATVKN
+269 AAT
-276 CYYLEST
+276 
-283 YKVGACG
+283 
-290 NDGYTDPT
+290 
-298 VSKTDAEMRSGD
+298 
-310 IVALLGSAFMVK
+310 LGSAFQYNGGGYPTLKDPEPVVEKNVVSISVK
-322 SGDYPALSWET
+322 SAKTTCYTGDELELSVTVTYDDNSSEVITKGFTVAGFDNTAPGKQTVTVTYKEKTDSIEIEVIKKPEFDDFFAGIVNSVEVTNDATYPYVVDMTDSDGLCLRSSNPVQGNTSSTSTITLKAKANVTLSFKYWGCNYDSSYAALTIVKNNSYNPEMRSWGSTQWKDFTIDLKKGDTLRLNLIKTYVLGDYY
-333 PTAAVKFTVSPANA
+333 VKLKDFTVSSLYEVKLTAEPEEADA
-347 VVEINGVK
+347 VVALKDSTGAELKGTNGV
-355 YTGSC
+355 YIVSAGE
-360 TVGLPVGDYTYTVS
+360 YTYTVS
-374 CPGYTQQTGSVT
+374 AYGYDTVTETINVAADVAKTVPLTKSAAYSVAFDISRPAGITADPTVTVKTNGKAVYTGDGTGCSLSNGSYAYTVACDGCDNAGGIFSVNGDKVNITVTLAKKAIFEDFFANCQGITVSGDKGKFTIEGAGKDSYLKTTETTTLALTATKNVKLSFSYIANAVGHVEGDWENDEPDEYYYFTIKKNSTQVKRAYSETSWKDFSVELTQGDVLTISYDGYTSYFY
-386 VTGEDNP
+386 
-393 VANPNSVS
+393 
-401 VTLEKDAAKWVTVT
+401 AALKNFAAVP
-415 FTVTP
+415 FY
-420 ENATLTL
+420 TLTL
-427 KDGETQVTPTEGT
+427 KTPAG
-440 TYKLLK
+440 
-446 GVTYTY
+446 
-452 TAVSDDEG
+452 
-460 YEPASGEVT
+460 
-469 PTADGTQTVA
+469 
-479 LKKVQSIAVKNGSTH
+479 
-494 KTEFEQ
+494 
-500 GDALDTTGLTVTVTY
+500 
-515 SDNSTKDITEGF
+515 
-527 TVTGFNSV
+527 
-535 NVAENQTLTVH
+535 
-546 YKGAE
+546 
-551 TTYSVKINKK
+551 
-561 LFPSKAF
+561 
-568 NALEGYATVEYSH
+568 ATV
-581 TGKYT
+581 
-586 AGDGKEFVDDAQE
+586 V
-599 GALRSN
+599 L
-605 SAGMN
+605 
-610 STTVTVTITFL
+610 
-621 ENAPK
+621 
-626 MLLSF
+626 
-631 DYKVSSESNY
+631 
-641 DKLLVAQ
+641 
-648 NRETKLT
+648 
-655 KSGTV
+655 
-660 AWTADN
+660 
-666 SLTVKG
+666 
-672 GDIVTL
+672 
-678 TYSKDRSTAS
+678 KDRS
-688 GSDCIW
+688 G
-694 LKNFTVSPL
+694 
-703 YTLTIAP
+703 
-710 NQTDATVTLK
+710 
-720 DKEGKTVSGS
+720 
-730 NGVFAVK
+730 
-737 AAADYTYTVTKKG
+737 
-750 YEPAT
+750 
-755 GKVTMSAENQTVN
+755 AE
-768 VTLVK
+768 
-773 LPVITLQFTP
+773 I
-783 DDAAVTLKQ
+783 
-792 GNTTVY
+792 
-798 KESAASS
+798 
-805 TGKNVYIAAKN
+805 TGKN
-816 TDYTYTVS
+816 
-824 KFGYETATGM
+824 
-834 ISVATGDVN
+834 
-843 KTVTLTEAA
+843 
-852 KYSVTFQITKPEGVS
+852 
-867 ASPTVTVEYNGTKVY
+867 
-882 EGSGANCTLPAGDY
+882 GAY
-896 TYKATLKDCDDLSG
+896 
-910 SFTVAAAAVTVN
+910 TVAA
-922 LPFEKKLT
+922 
-930 FADIFQGVEGITASN
+930 
-945 GTKGFKPIKS
+945 
-955 AAGNYLESN
+955 
-964 KSYYGT
+964 
-970 TSLTLTATKPCV
+970 
-982 ISFEYFAQG
+982 
-991 HEDNWD
+991 
-997 EDDSAFFTVKKGT
+997 
-1010 TTLLTV
+1010 
-1016 YEENGWKT
+1016 
-1024 FSTALN
+1024 
-1030 TGETLTLSFNE
+1030 
-1041 NGNSYYVRLKNFAV
+1041 
-1055 SPAYTITL
+1055 
-1063 TTTPTA
+1063 
-1069 DKVELKDE
+1069 
-1077 SGNKLTG
+1077 
-1084 SGGKYAVAPGTYTYT
+1084 GTY
-1099 VSKKDYETATGEIT
+1099 A
-1113 VTDAD
+1113 
-1118 VTQPV
+1118 
-1123 KLTAKPVITLTA
+1123 
-1135 TPADATVKLE
+1135 
-1145 KGSLPA
+1145 
-1151 SPKTTDKETG
+1151 
-1161 VYTYVVEKGAEYT
+1161 

-1234 ADGGYKLYLGETYAY
+1234 TDGGYKLYLGETYAY
-1249 TVAKADYITVS
+1249 TVAKAGYIPVH
-1260 GSFTAAKNDT
+1260 GSITAAEDKT
-1270 ITVTLTYAGAGWDGT
+1270 LSFTLTYAGEGWDGT
-1285 TKTAPTQ
+1285 AKTAPTQ
-1292 DKSGVYL
+1292 DKNGVYQ
-1299 IDTAAK
+1299 IGIAAE

-1311 AVNGGQ
+1311 AVNKGGTT
-1317 KAINGKLT
+1317 ISGKLT
-1325 ANINLNGKPWT
+1325 ANINLNGKTWT
-1336 AIGTSSNKF
+1336 AIGTDSNKF

-1351 DNYTVSGLVTTGL
+1351 DNYTVSGLAGTGGL
-1364 VGELAEGGV
+1364 VYYLSANGTVKSLCV
-1373 VENLRVNCAIVST
+1373 DCAIDGT
-1386 SSLLGGVANSSAG
+1386 SNV
-1399 TIRNC
+1399 
-1404 MVSGSITF
+1404 
-1412 SSEGHNGA
+1412 
-1420 SAIGGIAGRTTGNG
+1420 GGIADKSEGRIENCLVSGYIKGGDDVIFGVGGIVGHGVAGN

-1439 VSRAVVKDA
+1439 VSTADILFKYSRYAVQNGAGGIVG
-1448 YDNSTYGTS
+1448 YTYGT
-1457 APLGGIAGYAYGVV
+1457 V
-1471 ENCYFTGTL
+1471 ENCYFAGNVHTNAKSVSAGGF
-1480 AVKKTQPNKIIQQ
+1480 
-1493 KRGGLVG
+1493 GGLVG
-1500 ELNANA
+1500 CARSNAVMKDCYTVGA
-1506 ELKGSYVAGEF
+1506 VTGP
-1517 AIADESKFGAVVGK
+1517 ESSFGAVVGK

-1553 DGTTSGMTAHTA
+1553 DGTTSGMTARTA
-1565 DYMRSAEFAVDM
+1565 DYMRTPEFAAEM
-1577 GMNQDDGTLNGG
+1577 GMHLDSGNSNGG

-1594 WQGGTVLS
+1594 WQGGTPVDN
-1602 ADDLKAAAAAAN
+1602 ADLKAAAAAAN

-1631 ADWYAETVLGLYD
+1631 ADWYAETVLRFYD

-1658 GIEAP
+1658 GIEEP
-1663 GEAVTNL
+1663 GEAVTDL

-1688 DAENADRLKADATG
+1688 DAENADLLKADATG

-1708 LTPVSGDPEEEEE
+1708 LTPVSSDPEEEEE
-1721 TAQTYT
+1721 IAQTYT
-1727 ACLTLP
+1727 GFLTLP

-1738 PVEGSGEKIVS
+1738 PVEGSGEKTVS
-1749 LTWTADN
+1749 LAWTADN

-1805 QTLEDIAAEFARK
+1805 QTLEDIAAEFTRK
-1818 NTAVQPLQGMGLY
+1818 NTAVQPLEGVGLY

-1877 IADNGKITYFTGDGT
+1877 IADNGNITYFTGDGT

-1933 SAAESLNWELIR
+1933 SAAGSLNWELIR

-2021 ALPEKSG
+2021 PLPEKAG

-2060 VFFDATVAPFDSSV
+2060 VLFDATVAPFDSSV

-2098 PVDLTAVSD
+2098 PVDTTAVGD
-2107 DMQMPRPALLEEKG
+2107 DMQMPRPALLEKAG
-2121 IMSDSYN
+2121 IMTDSYN

-2152 PLPGEKPVEAKYV
+2152 PLPGEKRVEAKYV
-2165 VTITTRSSGLLLA
+2165 VIITTRSSGLLLA

-2191 PELDGAAAFMTEA
+2191 QELDGAADFMTEA

-2216 KNTVKTKVTSDLYP
+2216 KNTDKTKVTSDLYP

-2326 YKDFAQFYKQPIHI
+2326 YKDFAQFYKQPIQI
-2340 DLTVIGE
+2340 DLTVPGTTGQ
-2347 KNAADP
+2347 NDP

-2371 GHTFQGISDF
+2371 GHTFRGISGF

-2399 CLDSAKYTYTGS
+2399 CLDSANYTYTGS
-2411 GAYIKSI
+2411 GTYIKSI
-2418 TDAAGHTLKEKGD
+2418 TDAAGNTLKEKGD
-2431 GKSSGWMFGIAVK
+2431 GKSSGWMFGLTLQ
-2444 GGNET
+2444 GGTET

-2473 YIPLDPTDPMVPG
+2473 YIPLDPTDPAVPG

-2553 DGILRKPDDKNTPVI
+2553 DGILRAPDDKNTPVI

-2573 IILALT
+2573 IALALT

-2584 PTNVGDKNLLTAL
+2584 PANVGGENLLKAL
-2597 QDKDIMKVTDTSKTD
+2597 QNKDIMKVTDTSKTD

-2671 APYHKDGGNET
+2671 APYYKDGGNET

-2797 HRFGEWKVTVAAT
+2797 HRFGEWQVTVAAT

-2818 RICSICGVVE
+2818 RICSICGAVE
-2828 EKPVP
+2828 EKSVP
-2833 ATGHKFSAWTVTKA
+2833 ATGHNFGAWTVTKA

-2863 GTKETMIVP
+2863 GTEETMIVP

-2898 CSRCHKYFSDA
+2898 CSRCHKFFSDA
-2909 AGKTEIAKDSWI
+2909 AGKTEIAKDSWV

-2958 AGATIPATGKHTYVD
+2958 AGATIPATGKHTYVN
-2973 GVCTTCGT
+2973 GVCTVCGVK
-2981 RNPAGGIKGDDLK
+2981 NPMANVKGDDIK

-2999 NTIVTGGGLT
+2999 NKTAAGDGLVIKADDTITGE
-3009 IKTDKPVTDE
+3009 V
-3019 KLAEIKAAVENGS
+3019 LADIKAAVSDGA
-3032 IVITVN
+3032 ITV
-3038 NTPIL
+3038 TVTDTL
-3043 QLTKEDKESDGGK
+3043 QLTNEQKAADGGK
-3056 KALMQAGA
+3056 SALTEAAKTAGD
-3064 AASGELKKE
+3064 EVKKE
-3073 LDKLAEK
+3073 LNKLAEK

-3127 LTIPITDEL
+3127 VTIPITDEL

-3209 KKDSANTADDSQM
+3209 KTDSANTADDSQM

>member
-1 MRKRVISW
+1 MKKRVISW
-9 LLTVVMVVSML
+9 LLTVVMVVSLL

-29 AADQEQQTQQEQIAP
+29 AADQEQQTQQEQTAP
-44 ADTENTVPAG
+44 ADMDSNVPTED
-54 NEETQ
+54 EETQ

-68 PVSRS
+68 PVSRF
-73 ARSGGAAPMLA
+73 ARSGGAVLA
-84 AAGAVQNIGTA
+84 LAEGTVSSA
-95 EEFAAMEPGG
+95 KEFAAMEPSG
-105 NYQLTAD
+105 NYQLTED
-112 ITVTAPYANE
+112 ITVTAPYGNDITG
-122 FTDFS
+122 FTGFT

-133 GHTVTLAISGDSD
+133 GHTVTLDITASTAYVG
-146 YQALFAKLAAGAV
+146 LFSKLAGGAV
-159 VKNVMVDG
+159 VRNVITAGSISGKVNN
-167 EVTGTDNIGGIAGIA
+167 VGGIAGTA
-182 TNATIIACANK
+182 DGNVTIENCKNTASIKGGKGAGGILGYSEPGSGFVTISSCANMGSVSGTRK
-193 ATVAATGRYVG
+193 QVG
-204 GLVGK
+204 GIAGNVVG
-209 GTGLTMTSCYNQGAV
+209 THIIRNCYNQGDISDGA
-224 SSTRTRPI
+224 
-232 NMGGIAG
+232 GILG
-239 YVDGGASVENCY
+239 RGTKGVLVENCY
-251 NTGSITGSG
+251 TVGSVETNGAIIAVSSSSYSSDEPCRIVNCYAPSETVTALVPSTVKISNSG
-260 SNTAAVVGW
+260 TKSSAEMQSAEF
-269 DAATVKN
+269 AAT
-276 CYYLEST
+276 
-283 YKVGACG
+283 
-290 NDGYTDPT
+290 
-298 VSKTDAEMRSGD
+298 
-310 IVALLGSAFMVK
+310 LGSAFQYNGGGYPTLKDPEPVVEKNVVSISVK
-322 SGDYPALSWET
+322 SAKTTCYTGDELELSVTVTYDDNSSEVITKGFTVEGFDNTAPGKQTVTVTYKEKTDSIEIEVIKKPEFDDFFAGIVNSVEVTNDATYPYVVDMTDSDGLCLRSSNPVQGNTSSTSTITLKAKANVTLSFKYWGCNYDSSYAALTIVKNNSYNPEMRSWGSTQWKDFTIDLKKGDTLRLNLIKTYVSGDYY
-333 PTAAVKFTVSPANA
+333 VKLKDFTVSSLYEVKLTAEPEEADA
-347 VVEINGVK
+347 VVALKDSTGAELKGTNGV
-355 YTGSC
+355 YIVSAGE
-360 TVGLPVGDYTYTVS
+360 YTYTVS
-374 CPGYTQQTGSVT
+374 AYGYDT
-386 VTGEDNP
+386 VT
-393 VANPNSVS
+393 
-401 VTLEKDAAKWVTVT
+401 
-415 FTVTP
+415 
-420 ENATLTL
+420 
-427 KDGETQVTPTEGT
+427 ET
-440 TYKLLK
+440 
-446 GVTYTY
+446 
-452 TAVSDDEG
+452 
-460 YEPASGEVT
+460 
-469 PTADGTQTVA
+469 
-479 LKKVQSIAVKNGSTH
+479 I
-494 KTEFEQ
+494 
-500 GDALDTTGLTVTVTY
+500 
-515 SDNSTKDITEGF
+515 
-527 TVTGFNSV
+527 
-535 NVAENQTLTVH
+535 NVAADVAKTV
-546 YKGAE
+546 
-551 TTYSVKINKK
+551 
-561 LFPSKAF
+561 P
-568 NALEGYATVEYSH
+568 
-581 TGKYT
+581 
-586 AGDGKEFVDDAQE
+586 
-599 GALRSN
+599 
-605 SAGMN
+605 
-610 STTVTVTITFL
+610 
-621 ENAPK
+621 
-626 MLLSF
+626 
-631 DYKVSSESNY
+631 
-641 DKLLVAQ
+641 
-648 NRETKLT
+648 LT
-655 KSGTV
+655 KSAAYSV
-660 AWTADN
+660 AFDISRPAGITAD
-666 SLTVKG
+666 
-672 GDIVTL
+672 
-678 TYSKDRSTAS
+678 
-688 GSDCIW
+688 
-694 LKNFTVSPL
+694 
-703 YTLTIAP
+703 
-710 NQTDATVTLK
+710 
-720 DKEGKTVSGS
+720 
-730 NGVFAVK
+730 
-737 AAADYTYTVTKKG
+737 
-750 YEPAT
+750 
-755 GKVTMSAENQTVN
+755 
-768 VTLVK
+768 
-773 LPVITLQFTP
+773 
-783 DDAAVTLKQ
+783 
-792 GNTTVY
+792 
-798 KESAASS
+798 
-805 TGKNVYIAAKN
+805 
-816 TDYTYTVS
+816 
-824 KFGYETATGM
+824 
-834 ISVATGDVN
+834 
-843 KTVTLTEAA
+843 
-852 KYSVTFQITKPEGVS
+852 
-867 ASPTVTVEYNGTKVY
+867 PTVTVKTNGKAVYTGDGTGCSLSNGSYAYTVACDGCDNAGGIFSVNGDKVNITVTLAKKAIF
-882 EGSGANCTLPAGDY
+882 EDFFANC
-896 TYKATLKDCDDLSG
+896 
-910 SFTVAAAAVTVN
+910 
-922 LPFEKKLT
+922 
-930 FADIFQGVEGITASN
+930 QGITVS
-945 GTKGFKPIKS
+945 GDKGKFTIEG
-955 AAGNYLESN
+955 AGKDSYL
-964 KSYYGT
+964 KT
-970 TSLTLTATKPCV
+970 TETTTLALTATK
-982 ISFEYFAQG
+982 
-991 HEDNWD
+991 N
-997 EDDSAFFTVKKGT
+997 VK
-1010 TTLLTV
+1010 
-1016 YEENGWKT
+1016 
-1024 FSTALN
+1024 
-1030 TGETLTLSFNE
+1030 LSFSYIANAAGYVE
-1041 NGNSYYVRLKNFAV
+1041 GDWYYDEPDEYYYFTIKKNSTQVKRAYSETSWKDFSVELTQGDVLTISYDGYTSYYYAALKNFAAV
-1055 SPAYTITL
+1055 PFYTLTLNTPDGATVVLKDRSGAEITGKNGAYT
-1063 TTTPTA
+1063 
-1069 DKVELKDE
+1069 
-1077 SGNKLTG
+1077 
-1084 SGGKYAVAPGTYTYT
+1084 VAAGTY
-1099 VSKKDYETATGEIT
+1099 A
-1113 VTDAD
+1113 
-1118 VTQPV
+1118 
-1123 KLTAKPVITLTA
+1123 
-1135 TPADATVKLE
+1135 
-1145 KGSLPA
+1145 
-1151 SPKTTDKETG
+1151 
-1161 VYTYVVEKGAEYT
+1161 

-1226 VGGTIKPE
+1226 VGGTIA
-1234 ADGGYKLYLGETYAY
+1234 ADENGAYIVYLGETYAY
-1249 TVAKADYITVS
+1249 TAAKADYITVS

-1270 ITVTLTYAGAGWDGT
+1270 IKVTLTYAGAGWDGT
-1285 TKTAPTQ
+1285 TKTAPKTEN
-1292 DKSGVYL
+1292 GVYQ
-1299 IDTAAK
+1299 IGTAAE

-1317 KAINGKLT
+1317 TTISGKLT
-1325 ANINLNGKPWT
+1325 ANINLNGKTWT
-1336 AIGTSSNKF
+1336 AIGTDSNKF

-1351 DNYTVSGLVTTGL
+1351 DSHTVSGLAGTGGL
-1364 VGELAEGGV
+1364 VYYLSANGTVKSLCV
-1373 VENLRVNCAIVST
+1373 DCAIDGT
-1386 SSLLGGVANSSAG
+1386 SNV
-1399 TIRNC
+1399 
-1404 MVSGSITF
+1404 
-1412 SSEGHNGA
+1412 
-1420 SAIGGIAGRTTGNG
+1420 GGIADKSEGRIENCLVSGYIKGGNDTIFG
-1434 VISGC
+1434 VGGIVGHGVAGNVISGC
-1439 VSRAVVKDA
+1439 VSTADILFKYSRYAVQNGAGGIVG
-1448 YDNSTYGTS
+1448 YTYGT
-1457 APLGGIAGYAYGVV
+1457 V
-1471 ENCYFTGTL
+1471 ENCYFAGNVHTNAKSVSAGGF
-1480 AVKKTQPNKIIQQ
+1480 
-1493 KRGGLVG
+1493 GGLVG
-1500 ELNANA
+1500 CARSNAVMKDCYTVGA
-1506 ELKGSYVAGEF
+1506 VTGP
-1517 AIADESKFGAVVGK
+1517 ESSFGAVVGK
-1531 VNSGATITNCAY
+1531 VNSGAAITNCAY

-1553 DGTTSGMTAHTA
+1553 DGTTSGMTARTA
-1565 DYMRSAEFAVDM
+1565 DYMRTPEFAADV
-1577 GMNQDDGTLNGG
+1577 GMHLDSGNSNGG

-1594 WQGGTVLS
+1594 WQGGTPVDN
-1602 ADDLKAAAAAAN
+1602 ADLKAAADAAS
-1614 ALELR
+1614 ALQLR

-1631 ADWYAETVLGLYD
+1631 ADWYAETVLGLYE
-1644 LTDYNDKADLCEKY
+1644 LTDGNYNKADLCEKY
-1658 GIEAP
+1658 GIEEP
-1663 GEAVTNL
+1663 GEAVTDL

-1688 DAENADRLKADATG
+1688 DAENADLLKADATG

-1708 LTPVSGDPEEEEE
+1708 LTPVSSDPEEEEE

-1727 ACLTLP
+1727 GFLTLP

-1738 PVEGSGEKIVS
+1738 PVEGSGEKTVS

-1785 AATKTK
+1785 AATKVK
-1791 TFTLCLWSENAEKV
+1791 TFTLCLWSEKAEKA
-1805 QTLEDIAAEFARK
+1805 QTLEDIAAEFTRK
-1818 NTAVQPLQGMGLY
+1818 NTAVQPLEGVGLY

-1933 SAAESLNWELIR
+1933 SAAGSLNWELIR

-2008 GTVNRPLQPADGT
+2008 GTVNRPLQPTDGT
-2021 ALPEKSG
+2021 ALPEKAG

-2191 PELDGAAAFMTEA
+2191 QELNGAAVFMTEA
-2204 LTGDVYWDGIKN
+2204 RTENAYWDGIKN

-2326 YKDFAQFYKQPIHI
+2326 YKNFAQFYKQPIQI
-2340 DLTVIGE
+2340 DLTVPGTTGQ
-2347 KNAADP
+2347 NDP

-2371 GHTFQGISDF
+2371 GHTFTGISGF

-2431 GKSSGWMFGIAVK
+2431 GKSSGWMFGLTLQ
-2444 GGNET
+2444 GGTET

-2473 YIPLDPTDPMVPG
+2473 YIPLDPTDPAVPG

-2553 DGILRKPDDKNTPVI
+2553 DGILRAPDDKNTPVI

-2573 IILALT
+2573 IALALT

-2584 PTNVGDKNLLTAL
+2584 PANVGGENLLKAL
-2597 QDKDIMKVTDTSKTD
+2597 QNKDIMQVTDTSNTD

-2639 LEQQNK
+2639 LAQQNE
-2645 DGSWSASADTKPV
+2645 DGSWRASADTKPV

-2671 APYHKDGGNET
+2671 APYYKDGGNET

-2797 HRFGEWKVTVAAT
+2797 HRFGEWQVTVAAT

-2818 RICSICGVVE
+2818 RICSICGAVE
-2828 EKPVP
+2828 EKSVP
-2833 ATGHKFSAWTVTKA
+2833 ATGHNFGAWTVTKA

-2863 GTKETMIVP
+2863 GTEETMIVP

-2909 AGKTEIAKDSWI
+2909 AGKTEIAKDSWV

-2958 AGATIPATGKHTYVD
+2958 AGATIPATGKHTYVN
-2973 GVCTTCGT
+2973 GVCTVCGVK
-2981 RNPAGGIKGDDLK
+2981 NPMANVKGDDIK

-3019 KLAEIKAAVENGS
+3019 KLADIKAAVSDGA
-3032 IVITVN
+3032 ITV
-3038 NTPIL
+3038 TVTDTL
-3043 QLTKEDKESDGGK
+3043 QLTNEQKAADGGK
-3056 KALMQAGA
+3056 SALTEAAKTAGD
-3064 AASGELKKE
+3064 EVKKE
-3073 LDKLAEK
+3073 LNKLAEK

-3127 LTIPITDEL
+3127 VTIPITDEL

-3209 KKDSANTADDSQM
+3209 KTDSANTADDSQM

>member
-9 LLTVVMVVSML
+9 LLTVVMVVSLL

-44 ADTENTVPAG
+44 VDTENTVPAG

-59 EQQEPAEEV
+59 EQQEQQEPAPET
-68 PVSRS
+68 PAPQMTS
-73 ARSGGAAPMLA
+73 SGGAALALA
-84 AAGAVQNIGTA
+84 AAGAVQDIGTA
-95 EEFAAMEPGG
+95 EAFAAMKPGG

-112 ITVTAPYANE
+112 ITVTAPYAKD
-122 FTDFS
+122 FT

-133 GHTVTLAISGDSD
+133 GHTVTLALENEAGEC
-146 YQALFAKLAAGAV
+146 QALFSKIAASGKVQNLGIA
-159 VKNVMVDG
+159 G
-167 EVTGTDNIGGIAGIA
+167 TVTGKKYVGGIAGKNAGSIENCKNTAAIKGASADGRWIGGIAGETSNGSKIL
-182 TNATIIACANK
+182 NCYNIGTISSD
-193 ATVAATGRYVG
+193 RS
-204 GLVGK
+204 GK
-209 GTGLTMTSCYNQGAV
+209 GVCLGGIVGNAPSAQISNCYNAGQIVTKSTTNYGA
-224 SSTRTRPI
+224 
-232 NMGGIAG
+232 IAG
-239 YVDGGASVENCY
+239 YGYGVTVSNCY
-251 NTGSITGSG
+251 FI
-260 SNTAAVVGW
+260 AVDNLKGVY
-269 DAATVKN
+269 DAET
-276 CYYLEST
+276 EST
-283 YKVGACG
+283 PK
-290 NDGYTDPT
+290 
-298 VSKTDAEMRSGD
+298 SAEEMKSPAFA
-310 IVALLGSAFMVK
+310 ALLGEAFMVK

-333 PTAAVKFTVSPANA
+333 PTAAVSFTIAPANA
-347 VVEINGVK
+347 TLEINGGT
-355 YTGSC
+355 YTGST
-360 TVGLPVGDYTYTVS
+360 TVALPAADAPYSYTVS
-374 CPGYTQQTGSVT
+374 CPGYTQQTGTVT

-401 VTLEKDAAKWVTVT
+401 VTLAEDAAQWVTVT
-415 FTVTP
+415 FSVTP

-427 KDGETQVTPTEGT
+427 KDGETQVAPTEGT
-440 TYKLLK
+440 TYQLLK
-446 GVTYTY
+446 GHAYTY
-452 TAVSDDEG
+452 TAETTEEG
-460 YEPASGEVT
+460 YEPASGTVT
-469 PTADGTQTVA
+469 PNENSTQTVA
-479 LKKVQSIAVKNGSTH
+479 LKKVQSITLKGSY
-494 KTEFEQ
+494 KTEYEQ
-500 GDALDTTGLTVTVTY
+500 RDELDTSGLTVTVTY
-515 SDNSTKDITEGF
+515 TDGTTRDITEGF
-527 TVTGFNSV
+527 TVTGFDSTNAMES
-535 NVAENQTLTVH
+535 QTLTVT
-546 YKGAE
+546 YRGA
-551 TTYSVKINKK
+551 TAPYTIKINEK
-561 LFPSKAF
+561 LFPSTVF
-568 NALEGYATVEYSH
+568 NSLKGYATVEYSH
-581 TGKYT
+581 NSSYTGE
-586 AGDGKEFVDDAQE
+586 DGKEFVDED
-599 GALRSN
+599 GTLVSN
-605 SAGMN
+605 NKKTKNAS
-610 STTVTVTITFL
+610 VTITITFL
-621 ENAPK
+621 EDIK
-626 MLLSF
+626 TSELTF
-631 DYKVSSESNY
+631 DYRISSESS
-641 DKLLVAQ
+641 DKVTIKKNSEQLLS
-648 NRETKLT
+648 KG
-655 KSGTV
+655 GTV
-660 AWTADN
+660 DWTN
-666 SLTVKG
+666 QTIEVKA
-672 GDIVTL
+672 GDEVTI
-678 TYSKDRSTAS
+678 TYAKDYSVDT
-688 GSDCIW
+688 GSDCVW
-694 LKNFTVSPL
+694 LKNFAVSPL

-710 NQTDATVTLK
+710 DQTDATVTLK
-720 DKEGKTVSGS
+720 DKEGKPVSGS
-730 NGVFAVK
+730 NGVYAVK
-737 AAADYTYTVTKKG
+737 PG
-750 YEPAT
+750 E
-755 GKVTMSAENQTVN
+755 
-768 VTLVK
+768 
-773 LPVITLQFTP
+773 
-783 DDAAVTLKQ
+783 
-792 GNTTVY
+792 
-798 KESAASS
+798 
-805 TGKNVYIAAKN
+805 
-816 TDYTYTVS
+816 YTYTVS
-824 KFGYETATGM
+824 KFGYETATDT
-834 ISVATGDVN
+834 INVATTDVN
-843 KTVTLTEAA
+843 KTVKLTELA
-852 KYSVTFQITKPEGVS
+852 KQTVTFNITKPEGVT
-867 ASPTVTVEYNGTKVY
+867 AEPTITVTSGSITAYT
-882 EGSGANCTLPAGDY
+882 GSGADCTLPAGDY
-896 TYKATLKDCDDLSG
+896 TYTAKLDGCDTLSG
-910 SFTVAAAAVTVN
+910 SFVVQAAKTIGLEFV
-922 LPFEKKLT
+922 KSLT
-930 FADIFQGVEGITASN
+930 FDDFFAGLDGITATN
-945 GTKGFKPIKS
+945 GTSGFKPVKD

-964 KSYYGT
+964 RNYSGT
-970 TSLTLTATKPCV
+970 TSLTLTATESRLV
-982 ISFEYFAQG
+982 SFRYLAKG
-991 HEDNWD
+991 NKAEDYW
-997 EDDSAFFTVKKGT
+997 ESDSVFTVKKGT
-1010 TTLLTV
+1010 TTTLLTA

-1024 FSTALN
+1024 FSTVLN
-1030 TGETLTLSFNE
+1030 KDEKLTLSFSE
-1041 NGNSYYVRLKNFAV
+1041 SGSSYYVRLKDFAAAAAHTLTLKTPDGATV
-1055 SPAYTITL
+1055 VLKDRSGAEITGKNGAYT
-1063 TTTPTA
+1063 
-1069 DKVELKDE
+1069 
-1077 SGNKLTG
+1077 
-1084 SGGKYAVAPGTYTYT
+1084 VAAGTYTYT
-1099 VSKKDYETATGEIT
+1099 VSKYGYETKTGTIKVEGG
-1113 VTDAD
+1113 D
-1118 VTQPV
+1118 VSKDV
-1123 KLTAKPVITLTA
+1123 ALTALTA
-1135 TPADATVKLE
+1135 YQVKFVADPADA
-1145 KGSLPA
+1145 S
-1151 SPKTTDKETG
+1151 
-1161 VYTYVVEKGAEYT
+1161 
-1174 YTVSKFGYETETG
+1174 
-1187 SITVNADV
+1187 
-1195 NKTVT
+1195 VT
-1200 LSELASC
+1200 L
-1207 TLTFAVTPAENAK
+1207 
-1220 VTVTHP
+1220 THP
-1226 VGGTIKPE
+1226 VGGTIT
-1234 ADGGYKLYLGETYAY
+1234 ADENGAYIVYAGETYAY

-1270 ITVTLTYAGAGWDGT
+1270 IKVTLTYAGAGWDGT
-1285 TKTAPTQ
+1285 TKTKPAQ
-1292 DKSGVYL
+1292 DESGVYL

-1351 DNYTVSGLVTTGL
+1351 DSHTVSGLVTTGL

-1412 SSEGHNGA
+1412 SSGGYNGA

-1439 VSRAVVKDA
+1439 VSKAVVKDA

-1543 LDTVAPQAAA
+1543 LDTIAPQAAA

-1818 NTAVQPLQGMGLY
+1818 NTAVQPLQGVGLY

-1933 SAAESLNWELIR
+1933 SAAGSLNWELIR

-2021 ALPEKSG
+2021 ALPEKAG

-2060 VFFDATVAPFDSSV
+2060 VLFDATVAPFDSSV

-2098 PVDLTAVSD
+2098 PVDTTAVSD
-2107 DMQMPRPALLEEKG
+2107 DLQMPRPALLEKAG
-2121 IMSDSYN
+2121 IMTDSYN

-2139 VLDFNGYHAMVYR
+2139 VLGFNGYHAMVYR

-2191 PELDGAAAFMTEA
+2191 PELDGAAVFMTKA
-2204 LTGDVYWDGIKN
+2204 LTGDVYWNGIKN

-2930 TRAAVAATCYA
+2930 TRAAVAATCYV
-2941 SGHEA
+2941 SGRTAE
-2946 DTYCKR
+2946 TYCKR
-2952 CGIVIT
+2952 CGLVLVPST
-2958 AGATIPATGKHTYVD
+2958 SIPATGKHTYVD

-3019 KLAEIKAAVENGS
+3019 KLAEIKAAVSDGA
-3032 IVITVN
+3032 ITV
-3038 NTPIL
+3038 TVTDTL
-3043 QLTKEDKESDGGK
+3043 QLTNEQKAADGGK
-3056 KALMQAGA
+3056 SALTEAAKTAGD
-3064 AASGELKKE
+3064 EVKKE
-3073 LDKLAEK
+3073 LNKLAEK

-3127 LTIPITDEL
+3127 VTIPITDEL

-3141 GKHVCVVRSHTDSS
+3141 GKRVCVVRSHTDSS